1 MHKFFRGSKKT
12 IAAMMAVLMFTSSTG
27 GYAQAGMIQD
37 AFPETQ
43 KIVQDVQENTDTPVT
58 EDAETVVTKPDTEVP
73 TGEPTKEPAED
84 SAEDSA
90 EGSVDNPTP
99 EVTETPKPT
108 EKLEEKNK
116 DASKETTAD
125 SEKKSETSEKKE
137 TSEDSNE
144 LSNTVTRFIQEK
156 DSYAYMEQI
165 TNMDDLLS
173 EMNEEQLYELLYFM
187 RLSFLSEVPEKHSQ
201 TLDIYYEILNAY
213 IRAKTGDPKQE
224 WQDLVLPYLPYYQEG
239 METTEDYLDVVDGKD
254 FDLSYLE
261 EQLSSLE
268 DCQDSD
274 ILAGKAEPVTIE
286 AAMESVRQ
294 DILDGN
300 PADAIWTMYHYGY
313 MADVLTELDY
323 ETLEGFFQGLS
334 EDDRFVFN
342 TLAGY
347 EYFRFVDQG
356 YALDGYKEKAEMLQY
371 FYQEAAESDAADQI
385 LLSYLNKQN
394 KKTYSS
400 VEAYVAEMTKD
411 SSENFAEVMEAWN
424 LFLAGRVDTLVKKV
438 NKEEI
443 KDEPSKPE
451 DSHEPLAPDTPDV
464 DVPDTGDSTGDDLG
478 GAGDDLPKKDI
489 GTGDTLSD
497 VEYPS
502 LGKNYNDGIAL
513 ASAQYNK
520 NVNGGQWVAISN
532 TWYFLQSNG
541 QILYNSWVLDGNDW
555 YFIKPNGWAVVSAY
569 AVIDNVAY
577 HFNAKGADD
586 GKLSQGWVV
595 SDING
600 GWYYIYNGTAQY
612 GWVWPQ
618 EKSVADAAGNTYCY
632 YWCGPSDDRVMRANG
647 YYSIW
652 CAEAG
657 QNLDYYL
664 DNGGHLIQATIGGN
678 SYYSAFNANNGAID
692 CAWNGSTV
700 VLKGGNHNVS
710 AQHGIYNKNV
720 TITTDGSHRCY
731 IRNSNT
737 ATGAGRP
744 TILYISGGTL
754 TINGYISWDGGNRNS
769 EKAASDVLIAE
780 NGGTLTFDSANAK
793 VFNCNQGLHGTS
805 DSPNGA
811 KVNFYAGEI
820 YNCYFGI
827 GTYNNVTMTGGT
839 IRNCEQGVHLNA
851 CYRDIV
857 CDITGGTIKDNAGHG
872 VVGHAAEWGSPHRV
886 GLTVDNTTITGN
898 GNGVCM
904 TASVT
909 ANSSVTLNN
918 DNINNNTTGVM
929 IGAGTLNIGEYNNV
943 NVKNNTSRGVC
954 ITNANSVGRINK
966 AQITGNGKS
975 ADSGAGIYTLGTIY
989 TTASTNVS
997 NNKGAQGGGICGDG
1011 NAVLNINGTP
1021 IKDNTAHGCGGG
1033 ICSHGT
1039 LNLSGS
1045 TLTGNTATGD
1055 GGAIWYNKGNI
1066 SGCGITGNTANNIG
1080 GGVSLSGGT
1089 STLTNNNIDNN
1100 KANQGGGMY
1109 TDGNLTISSGTFNNN
1124 NASGNGGGIISN
1136 GTITMNGGSITGNY
1150 SGWDG
1155 GGVNSRATF
1164 NFNGGAIQ
1172 NNTAYWLGGN
1182 IHVQAVD
1189 NINNKQSV
1197 FTVTSKNPISGGK
1210 AEGSGGGGVCVYG
1223 TGAKLI
1229 LNDGTSVK
1237 DNTAPTGGGING
1249 NAAVEMKNATISGNK
1264 ATSNNGGGIELFS
1277 DQYGTGS
1284 FKMTSG
1290 TIENN
1295 TATSE
1300 GGGFHGPNFT
1310 MTGGTIQKNNAGTV
1324 AGGVLV
1330 NGTGACSMSGGT
1342 ITNNTST
1349 YGAGGLWVDDNT
1361 PFTMGGGTI
1370 SNNTAGGDGG
1380 GIYNDNGN
1388 ITLSGGS
1395 VTGNK
1400 ANVNAGSGGGI
1411 RNSGTLT
1418 VNGTASIDNNTAY
1431 AGGGVHSTTGNIV
1444 VSGNAKVNKNTA
1456 TECGGGINA
1465 EYDGSDDTIT
1475 IAENAQISN
1484 NMTKSDGGG
1493 ISLFPAKLVVSGGKI
1508 QNNTAG
1514 VGGGI
1519 ASYADGDITMTDGE
1533 ISGNTAISGGGIY
1546 LSQPKMTMSGGSIHG
1561 NTAKLSENSSGTD
1574 GYGGGIMSLSGKNPV
1589 TITGGSIYGNTAE
1602 SGLANAYY
1610 QGGKLFVGKDASITG
1625 DIYLYKNKIINVIS
1639 DLTKA
1644 NLEVSMA
1651 ENYTYKQRVI
1661 AEYSADTTSYKNGT
1675 DDTKRYSLETN
1686 TAGYAKTKGIRIEDN
1701 STKGSL
1707 YQVWL
1712 DSSELPIRVNYIGRY
1727 ADSGSVKTEIVE
1739 PGTET
1744 YTVQKN
1750 SGYTRFSRKD
1760 YTFQGWAYRLTDK
1773 KPTYSEKSSNVIS
1786 YDDLRSIWQEQQ
1798 EAGITGDM
1806 FKTQSTES
1814 SRSVAGIALAAMQNA
1829 LSGLIFPAQVQAAE
1843 NDQVWDV
1850 YMLDTW
1856 DKVPTI
1862 TWKENTFWEGTDVY
1876 KADLLK
1882 NIRIS
1887 DLEDG
1892 TIDVSKLVINS
1903 ITYSAGKL
1911 ENGTKAASYTVN
1923 YPKGMQ
1929 DSDKLDTWFMQLDK
1943 NDSPVTHVLH
1953 CSVTDSAGNVAKA
1966 DITVKVKYN
1975 EFPTITAQDRYFTL
1989 EEAQG
1994 GQITKDALLKNAI
2007 TDGKLSANDTE
2018 EGNLNNKL
2026 DMVDFKASDFTSFTD
2041 SGYVTVTFHVQDSM
2055 GPGGKGKETY
2065 RQIKVYV
2072 VKDGVIEEPEK
2083 AQNIR
2088 FINKKYY
2095 DLNKG
2100 VNPDTLSEEEKEA
2113 RNGNGGL
2120 NVESKWYHDP
2130 EYQAVIEAAFGK
2142 TQGTD
2147 YEFTKEDIDK
2157 IKAYVDANG
2166 IGTTRSDAALDN
2178 FYSQFVAPAK
2188 VN

>member
-43 KIVQDVQENTDTPVT
+43 EIVQDVQENTDTPVT
-58 EDAETVVTKPDTEVP
+58 EDAETVVTKPETEVP
-73 TGEPTKEPAED
+73 TGEPTKEP
-84 SAEDSA
+84 AEDSA

-187 RLSFLSEVPEKHSQ
+187 RLSFLSEVPENHSQ
-201 TLDIYYEILNAY
+201 TLDTYYEILNAY

-239 METTEDYLDVVDGKD
+239 MKTTKDYLDVVDGKD

-274 ILAGKAEPVTIE
+274 ILAGRAEPVTIE

-294 DILDGN
+294 DVLDGN

-313 MADVLTELDY
+313 MADVLAELDY
-323 ETLEGFFQGLS
+323 ETLEGFFQGLG

-385 LLSYLNKQN
+385 LLSYLNKQD

-464 DVPDTGDSTGDDLG
+464 DVPDTGDSTGDNLG
-478 GAGDDLPKKDI
+478 GSGDDLPKKDI

-532 TWYFLQSNG
+532 TWYFVQSNG
-541 QILYNSWVLDGNDW
+541 AILYNSWVLDGNTW
-555 YFIKPNGWAVVSAY
+555 YYIKPNGWAVVSAY

-577 HFNAKGADD
+577 HFNASGADD

-600 GWYYIYNGTAQY
+600 GWYYIYNSTAQY

-618 EKSVADAAGNTYCY
+618 EKSVADAAGNTYCWY
-632 YWCGPSDDRVMRANG
+632 YCGPADDRVMRANG

-664 DNGGHLIQATIGGN
+664 DSGGHQIQATIGGN

-737 ATGAGRP
+737 TTGGNRP

-754 TINGYISWDGGNRNS
+754 TINGYISWDGGNKNS
-769 EKAASDVLIAE
+769 GKAASDVLIAE

-820 YNCYFGI
+820 YNCLLGI

-857 CDITGGTIKDNAGHG
+857 CDITGGTIKDNSSYG
-872 VVGHAAEWGSPHRV
+872 VVGLAADWGSPHKVTLTVTKANVFGNGYGV
-886 GLTVDNTTITGN
+886 GLTGSVTANSSLKLDNGTNIHNNTHVGTFVESGSMNVGATANVDIVNNGERGAVVNNVHSTGTFNKATITGN
-898 GNGVCM
+898 GNSSM
-904 TASVT
+904 T
-909 ANSSVTLNN
+909 
-918 DNINNNTTGVM
+918 
-929 IGAGTLNIGEYNNV
+929 
-943 NVKNNTSRGVC
+943 
-954 ITNANSVGRINK
+954 
-966 AQITGNGKS
+966 
-975 ADSGAGIYTLGTIY
+975 GAGIYTTGTIS
-989 TTASTNVS
+989 TTANTNIS
-997 NNKGAQGGGICGDG
+997 NNKSSGGGGIFGADTST
-1011 NAVLNINGTP
+1011 LNINGTP
-1021 IKDNTAHGCGGG
+1021 IKNNTAKGGGGG

-1039 LNLSGS
+1039 LNLNNA
-1045 TLTGNTATGD
+1045 TLTGNTATED
-1055 GGAIWYNKGNI
+1055 GGAIWYNKGTI
-1066 SGCGITGNTANNIG
+1066 SKSTITGNTSNNLG
-1080 GGVSLSGGT
+1080 GGVSLSHGT
-1089 STLTNNNIDNN
+1089 STVSDTSISNN

-1109 TDGNLTISSGTFNNN
+1109 TDGNLTINNCTYDSN
-1124 NASGNGGGIISN
+1124 TASGNGGGIISN
-1136 GTITMNGGSITGNY
+1136 GTVTMNSGSITNNY

-1155 GGVNSRATF
+1155 GGVNSHATF

-1182 IHVQAVD
+1182 IHTQAVG
-1189 NINNKQSV
+1189 NINNKQAV
-1197 FTVTSKNPISGGK
+1197 FTVTSKAPISGGK

-1249 NAAVEMKNATISGNK
+1249 NAAIEMHNATISGNK

-1277 DQYGTGS
+1277 DQDGTGS

-1295 TATSE
+1295 TATCE
-1300 GGGFHGPNFT
+1300 GGGFHGPNFA

-1349 YGAGGLWVDDNT
+1349 YSGGGLWVDDNT
-1361 PFTMGGGTI
+1361 PFTLGGGTI

-1388 ITLSGGS
+1388 ITLTAGTIS
-1395 VTGNK
+1395 GNK
-1400 ANVNAGSGGGI
+1400 GQW
-1411 RNSGTLT
+1411 
-1418 VNGTASIDNNTAY
+1418 
-1431 AGGGVHSTTGNIV
+1431 
-1444 VSGNAKVNKNTA
+1444 
-1456 TECGGGINA
+1456 GGGIN
-1465 EYDGSDDTIT
+1465 DCGTVTMKGGTISGNST
-1475 IAENAQISN
+1475 TSKAGA
-1484 NMTKSDGGG
+1484 G
-1493 ISLFPAKLVVSGGKI
+1493 INVSTNGKLTMSGGKI
-1508 QNNTAG
+1508 QNNTS
-1514 VGGGI
+1514 VETGGGI
-1519 ASYADGDITMTDGE
+1519 CNLGTLEISGGE
-1533 ISGNTAISGGGIY
+1533 ISGNTTKYSGGGIY
-1546 LSQPKMTMSGGSIHG
+1546 
-1561 NTAKLSENSSGTD
+1561 NSAQGKGT
-1574 GYGGGIMSLSGKNPV
+1574 
-1589 TITGGSIYGNTAE
+1589 TITGGTISGNAAETYGGGGIYIEDNSKVTMTGGTIKANTVKTNGKAIYQNGTLNLGGSAE
-1602 SGLANAYY
+1602 VL
-1610 QGGKLFVGKDASITG
+1610 G
-1625 DIYLYKNKIINVIS
+1625 DIYLGTGKIINVVS

-1644 NLEVSMA
+1644 NPEVAMA
-1651 ENYTYKQRVI
+1651 ENDTYKQRVI
-1661 AEYSADTTSYKNGT
+1661 AEYSADTTSFKNGT

-1686 TAGYAKTKGIRIEDN
+1686 TARYAKAKNIKIDDNVDKG
-1701 STKGSL
+1701 KL

-1712 DSSELPIRVNYIGRY
+1712 NKTDLPIRVNYIGRY

-1739 PGTET
+1739 PGTEK

-1750 SGYTRFSRKD
+1750 SGYTRYSRKA
-1760 YTFQGWAYRLTDK
+1760 YTFQGWATIPSYKT
-1773 KPTYSEKSSNVIS
+1773 PVYSEKTTNVIT
-1786 YDDLRSIWQEQQ
+1786 YDDLRDIYLEQQ

-1806 FKTQSTES
+1806 FKTQSTKS

-1862 TWKENTFWEGTDVY
+1862 KWKENTFWEGTDVY

-1882 NIRIS
+1882 NIQIG
-1887 DLEDG
+1887 DEEDG

-2055 GPGGKGKETY
+2055 GPGGNGKETY

>member
-43 KIVQDVQENTDTPVT
+43 EIVQDVQENTDTPVT
-58 EDAETVVTKPDTEVP
+58 EDAETVVTKPETEVP

-84 SAEDSA
+84 SV

-187 RLSFLSEVPEKHSQ
+187 RLSFLSEVPENHSQ
-201 TLDIYYEILNAY
+201 TLDTYYEILNAY

-239 METTEDYLDVVDGKD
+239 MKTTEDYLDVVDGKD

-274 ILAGKAEPVTIE
+274 ILAGRAEPVTIE

-294 DILDGN
+294 DVLDGN

-313 MADVLTELDY
+313 MADVLAELDY
-323 ETLEGFFQGLS
+323 ETLEGFFQGLG

-342 TLAGY
+342 SLAGY

-385 LLSYLNKQN
+385 LLSYLNKQD

-464 DVPDTGDSTGDDLG
+464 DVPDTGDSTGDNLG

-532 TWYFLQSNG
+532 TWYFVQSNG

-600 GWYYIYNGTAQY
+600 GWYYIYNGAAQY

-632 YWCGPSDDRVMRANG
+632 YWCGPSDDRVMRSNG

-664 DNGGHLIQATIGGN
+664 DSAGHQIQATIGGN

-731 IRNSNT
+731 IRNSST
-737 ATGAGRP
+737 ATGANRP

-754 TINGYISWDGGNRNS
+754 TINGYISWDGGNKNS
-769 EKAASDVLIAE
+769 GKAASDVLIAE

-811 KVNFYAGEI
+811 KINFYAGEI
-820 YNCYFGI
+820 YNCLLGI

-839 IRNCEQGVHLNA
+839 IRNCQQGVHLNA

-857 CDITGGTIKDNAGHG
+857 CDITGGTIKDNESYG
-872 VVGHAAEWGSPHRV
+872 VVGLAAEWGSAHKVTLTVTKANVFGNGYGV
-886 GLTVDNTTITGN
+886 GLTGSVTANSSLKLDNGTNIHNNTHVGTFVESGSMNVGATAYVDIVNNGERGAVVNNVHSTGTFNKATITGN
-898 GNGVCM
+898 GNSSM
-904 TASVT
+904 T
-909 ANSSVTLNN
+909 
-918 DNINNNTTGVM
+918 
-929 IGAGTLNIGEYNNV
+929 
-943 NVKNNTSRGVC
+943 
-954 ITNANSVGRINK
+954 
-966 AQITGNGKS
+966 
-975 ADSGAGIYTLGTIY
+975 GAGIYTTGTIS
-989 TTASTNVS
+989 TTANTNIS
-997 NNKGAQGGGICGDG
+997 NNKSSGGGGIFGADTST
-1011 NAVLNINGTP
+1011 LNINGTP
-1021 IKDNTAHGCGGG
+1021 IKNNTAQGGGGG

-1039 LNLSGS
+1039 LNLNNA
-1045 TLTGNTATGD
+1045 TLTGNTATED
-1055 GGAIWYNKGNI
+1055 GGAIWYNKGTI
-1066 SGCGITGNTANNIG
+1066 SKSTITGNTSNNLG
-1080 GGVSLSGGT
+1080 GGVSLSHGT
-1089 STLTNNNIDNN
+1089 STVSDTSISNN
-1100 KANQGGGMY
+1100 KANDGGGMY
-1109 TDGNLTISSGTFNNN
+1109 TDGNLTINNCTYDSN
-1124 NASGNGGGIISN
+1124 TASGNGGGIISN
-1136 GTITMNGGSITGNY
+1136 GTVTMNSGSITNNY

-1249 NAAVEMKNATISGNK
+1249 NAAIEMHNATISGNK

-1295 TATSE
+1295 TAASE

-1388 ITLSGGS
+1388 ITITAGTIS
-1395 VTGNK
+1395 GNK
-1400 ANVNAGSGGGI
+1400 GQW
-1411 RNSGTLT
+1411 
-1418 VNGTASIDNNTAY
+1418 
-1431 AGGGVHSTTGNIV
+1431 
-1444 VSGNAKVNKNTA
+1444 
-1456 TECGGGINA
+1456 GGGIN
-1465 EYDGSDDTIT
+1465 DCGTVTMKGGTISGNST
-1475 IAENAQISN
+1475 TSKAGA
-1484 NMTKSDGGG
+1484 G
-1493 ISLFPAKLVVSGGKI
+1493 INVSTNGKLTMSGGKI
-1508 QNNTAG
+1508 QNNTSAET
-1514 VGGGI
+1514 GGGI
-1519 ASYADGDITMTDGE
+1519 CNLGTLEISGGE
-1533 ISGNTAISGGGIY
+1533 ISGNTTKYSGGGIY
-1546 LSQPKMTMSGGSIHG
+1546 
-1561 NTAKLSENSSGTD
+1561 NSAQGKGT
-1574 GYGGGIMSLSGKNPV
+1574 
-1589 TITGGSIYGNTAE
+1589 TITGGTISGNTAE
-1602 SGLANAYY
+1602 TYGGGGIYIEDNSKVTMTGGTIKANTVKTNGKAIY
-1610 QGGKLFVGKDASITG
+1610 QNGTLNLGGSAEVLG
-1625 DIYLYKNKIINVIS
+1625 DIYLGTGKIINVVS

-1644 NLEVSMA
+1644 NPEVAMA
-1651 ENYTYKQRVI
+1651 ENDTYKQRVI
-1661 AEYSADTTSYKNGT
+1661 AEYSADTTSFKNGT
-1675 DDTKRYSLETN
+1675 DDTKRYSLETT
-1686 TAGYAKTKGIRIEDN
+1686 TAGYAKAKNIKIDDNVDKG
-1701 STKGSL
+1701 KL

-1712 DSSELPIRVNYIGRY
+1712 NKTDLPIRVNYIGRY

-1739 PGTET
+1739 PGTEK

-1750 SGYTRFSRKD
+1750 SGYTGYSRKA
-1760 YTFQGWAYRLTDK
+1760 YTFQGWATIPSYK
-1773 KPTYSEKSSNVIS
+1773 KPVYSEKTTNVIT
-1786 YDDLRSIWQEQQ
+1786 YDDLRDIYLEQQ

-1829 LSGLIFPAQVQAAE
+1829 LSGLIFPVQVQAAE

-1862 TWKENTFWEGTDVY
+1862 KWTENTFWEGTDVY

-1882 NIRIS
+1882 NIQIR
-1887 DLEDG
+1887 DEEDG

>member
-43 KIVQDVQENTDTPVT
+43 EIVQDVQENTDTPVT

-84 SAEDSA
+84 SAED
-90 EGSVDNPTP
+90 SVDNPTP

-187 RLSFLSEVPEKHSQ
+187 RLSFLSEVPENHSQ
-201 TLDIYYEILNAY
+201 TLDTYYEILNAY

-239 METTEDYLDVVDGKD
+239 MKTTKDYLDVVDGKD

-274 ILAGKAEPVTIE
+274 ILAGRAEPVTIE

-294 DILDGN
+294 DVLDGN

-313 MADVLTELDY
+313 MADVLAELDY
-323 ETLEGFFQGLS
+323 ETLEGFFQGLG

-385 LLSYLNKQN
+385 LLSYLNKQD

-464 DVPDTGDSTGDDLG
+464 DVPDTGDSTGDNLG

-532 TWYFLQSNG
+532 TWYFVQSNG

-600 GWYYIYNGTAQY
+600 GWYYIYNSTAQY

-647 YYSIW
+647 YYTIW

-664 DNGGHLIQATIGGN
+664 DSGGHLIQATIGGN

-737 ATGAGRP
+737 TTGANRP

-780 NGGTLTFDSANAK
+780 NGGTLTFDSSNAK

-805 DSPNGA
+805 NSPNGA

-839 IRNCEQGVHLNA
+839 IRNCQQGVHLNA

-954 ITNANSVGRINK
+954 ITNANSVGRINR

-975 ADSGAGIYTLGTIY
+975 VDSGAGIYTLGTIY

-1172 NNTAYWLGGN
+1172 SNTAYWLGGN

-1277 DQYGTGS
+1277 DQNGTGS

-1295 TATSE
+1295 TATCE

-1349 YGAGGLWVDDNT
+1349 YSGGGLWVDDNT
-1361 PFTMGGGTI
+1361 PFTLGGGTI

-1388 ITLSGGS
+1388 ITLTAGTIS
-1395 VTGNK
+1395 GNK
-1400 ANVNAGSGGGI
+1400 AQW
-1411 RNSGTLT
+1411 
-1418 VNGTASIDNNTAY
+1418 
-1431 AGGGVHSTTGNIV
+1431 
-1444 VSGNAKVNKNTA
+1444 
-1456 TECGGGINA
+1456 GGGIN
-1465 EYDGSDDTIT
+1465 DCGTVTMKGGTISGNST
-1475 IAENAQISN
+1475 TSKAGA
-1484 NMTKSDGGG
+1484 G
-1493 ISLFPAKLVVSGGKI
+1493 INVSTNGKLTMSGGKI
-1508 QNNTAG
+1508 QNNTSAET
-1514 VGGGI
+1514 GGGI
-1519 ASYADGDITMTDGE
+1519 CNLGTLEISGGE
-1533 ISGNTAISGGGIY
+1533 ISGNTTKYSGGGIY
-1546 LSQPKMTMSGGSIHG
+1546 NSAQGKG
-1561 NTAKLSENSSGTD
+1561 TA
-1574 GYGGGIMSLSGKNPV
+1574 
-1589 TITGGSIYGNTAE
+1589 ITGGTISGNTAE
-1602 SGLANAYY
+1602 TYGGGGIYIEDNSKVTMTGGTIKDNTVKTNGKAIY
-1610 QGGKLFVGKDASITG
+1610 QNGTLNLGGAAEVLG
-1625 DIYLYKNKIINVIS
+1625 DIYLGTGKIINVVS

-1644 NLEVSMA
+1644 NPEVAMA
-1651 ENYTYKQRVI
+1651 ENDTYKQRVI
-1661 AEYSADTTSYKNGT
+1661 AEYSADTTSFKNGT
-1675 DDTKRYSLETN
+1675 DDTKRYSLETT
-1686 TAGYAKTKGIRIEDN
+1686 TAGYAKAKNIKIDDNVDKG
-1701 STKGSL
+1701 KL

-1712 DSSELPIRVNYIGRY
+1712 NKTDLPIRVNYIGRY

-1739 PGTET
+1739 PGTEK

-1750 SGYTRFSRKD
+1750 SGYTGYSRRA
-1760 YTFQGWAYRLTDK
+1760 YTFQGWAFRLNDK
-1773 KPTYSEKSSNVIS
+1773 KPVYSEKTANVIT

-1806 FKTQSTES
+1806 FKTQSTKS

-1862 TWKENTFWEGTDVY
+1862 KWTENTFWEGTDVY
-1876 KADLLK
+1876 RSDLLK
-1882 NIRIS
+1882 NIQIR
-1887 DLEDG
+1887 DEEDG

-2018 EGNLNNKL
+2018 EGNLNSKL

>member
-43 KIVQDVQENTDTPVT
+43 EIVQDVQENTDTPVT

-73 TGEPTKEPAED
+73 TGEPTKEP
-84 SAEDSA
+84 AEDSA

-187 RLSFLSEVPEKHSQ
+187 RLSFLSEVPENHSQ
-201 TLDIYYEILNAY
+201 TLDTYYEILNAY

-224 WQDLVLPYLPYYQEG
+224 WQNLVLPYLPYYQEG
-239 METTEDYLDVVDGKD
+239 MKTTKDYLDVVDGKD

-274 ILAGKAEPVTIE
+274 ILAGRAEPVTIE

-294 DILDGN
+294 DVLDGN

-313 MADVLTELDY
+313 MADVLAELDY
-323 ETLEGFFQGLS
+323 ETLEGFFQGLG

-385 LLSYLNKQN
+385 LLSYLNKQD

-464 DVPDTGDSTGDDLG
+464 DVPDTGDSTGDNLG

-532 TWYFLQSNG
+532 TWYFVQSNG

-555 YFIKPNGWAVVSAY
+555 YFIKPNGWAVVSTY

-600 GWYYIYNGTAQY
+600 GWYYIYNSTAQY

-647 YYSIW
+647 YYTIW

-664 DNGGHLIQATIGGN
+664 DSGGHLIQATIGGN

-692 CAWNGSTV
+692 CAWNDSTV

-737 ATGAGRP
+737 TTGANRP

-754 TINGYISWDGGNRNS
+754 TINGYISWDGGNKNS

-805 DSPNGA
+805 DAPNGA

-820 YNCYFGI
+820 YNCLLGI

-857 CDITGGTIKDNAGHG
+857 CDITGGTIKDNSSYG
-872 VVGHAAEWGSPHRV
+872 VVGLAADWGSPHKVTLTVTKANVFGNGYGV
-886 GLTVDNTTITGN
+886 GLTGSVTANSSLKLDNGTNIHNNTHVGTFVESGSMNVGATANVDIVNNGERGAVVNNVHSTGTFNKATITGN
-898 GNGVCM
+898 GNSSM
-904 TASVT
+904 T
-909 ANSSVTLNN
+909 
-918 DNINNNTTGVM
+918 
-929 IGAGTLNIGEYNNV
+929 
-943 NVKNNTSRGVC
+943 
-954 ITNANSVGRINK
+954 
-966 AQITGNGKS
+966 
-975 ADSGAGIYTLGTIY
+975 GAGIYTTGTIS
-989 TTASTNVS
+989 TTTNTNIS
-997 NNKGAQGGGICGDG
+997 ENKGTQGGGICGDG
-1011 NAVLNINGTP
+1011 NAVLTINGST
-1021 IKDNTAHGCGGG
+1021 INSNTANGCGGA
-1033 ICSHGT
+1033 ICSYGT
-1039 LNLSGS
+1039 LNLNSG
-1045 TLTGNTATGD
+1045 TLKKNSATGD
-1055 GGAIWYNKGNI
+1055 GGAIWFKKGSINATI
-1066 SGCGITGNTANNIG
+1066 EENSANGLG
-1080 GGVSLSGGT
+1080 GGVSHSGGSAT
-1089 STLTNNNIDNN
+1089 DHIKGGTINNN
-1100 KANQGGGMY
+1100 KANQGAGLY
-1109 TDGNLTISSGTFNNN
+1109 TDGTLVIDNGSINNN
-1124 NASGNGGGIISN
+1124 TASGNGGGIMSN
-1136 GTITMNGGSITGNY
+1136 GPVTMNAGTITGNY

-1155 GGVNSRATF
+1155 GGVNSHANF
-1164 NFNGGAIQ
+1164 NFNGGTIQ

-1182 IHVQAVD
+1182 IHQ
-1189 NINNKQSV
+1189 QSV
-1197 FTVTSKNPISGGK
+1197 NSANVTFTVTSKTPISGGK
-1210 AEGSGGGGVCVYG
+1210 AEGSGGGGICVYG
-1223 TGAKLI
+1223 TGAKVI

-1237 DNTAPTGGGING
+1237 DNTAPVGGGIDSNG
-1249 NAAVEMKNATISGNK
+1249 AVEIKNAIISGNS
-1264 ATSNNGGGIELFS
+1264 TTGVGGGIALFTDS
-1277 DQYGTGS
+1277 YGTGS
-1284 FKMTSG
+1284 LKMSSG
-1290 TIENN
+1290 IIENN
-1295 TATSE
+1295 TAGTE
-1300 GGGFHGPNFT
+1300 GGGFWGSNFT
-1310 MTGGTIQKNNAGTV
+1310 MTGGTIQNNNAGTV

-1349 YGAGGLWVDDNT
+1349 YSGGGLFVDDNT

-1388 ITLSGGS
+1388 ITLTAGTIS
-1395 VTGNK
+1395 GNK
-1400 ANVNAGSGGGI
+1400 AQW
-1411 RNSGTLT
+1411 
-1418 VNGTASIDNNTAY
+1418 
-1431 AGGGVHSTTGNIV
+1431 
-1444 VSGNAKVNKNTA
+1444 
-1456 TECGGGINA
+1456 GGGINDCGTVTMKGGTISGNSTTSKAGAGINVSTNGKLTMSGGQIQKNTSA
-1465 EYDGSDDTIT
+1465 ET
-1475 IAENAQISN
+1475 
-1484 NMTKSDGGG
+1484 GGG
-1493 ISLFPAKLVVSGGKI
+1493 ICNLGTLEISG
-1508 QNNTAG
+1508 
-1514 VGGGI
+1514 
-1519 ASYADGDITMTDGE
+1519 GE
-1533 ISGNTAISGGGIY
+1533 ISGNTTKYSGGAIYNSAQGKGTTITGGTISGNKAETYGGGGIY
-1546 LSQPKMTMSGGSIHG
+1546 IEDNSKVTMT
-1561 NTAKLSENSSGTD
+1561 SGTIKD
-1574 GYGGGIMSLSGKNPV
+1574 NTVKTNGKAIYQNGTLNLGGA
-1589 TITGGSIYGNTAE
+1589 AE
-1602 SGLANAYY
+1602 VL
-1610 QGGKLFVGKDASITG
+1610 G
-1625 DIYLYKNKIINVIS
+1625 DIYLGTGKIINVVS

-1644 NLEVSMA
+1644 NPEVAMA
-1651 ENYTYKQRVI
+1651 ENDTYKQRVI
-1661 AEYSADTTSYKNGT
+1661 AEYSADTTSFKNGT
-1675 DDTKRYSLETN
+1675 DDTKRYSLETT
-1686 TAGYAKTKGIRIEDN
+1686 TAGYAKAKNIKIDDNVDKG
-1701 STKGSL
+1701 KL

-1712 DSSELPIRVNYIGRY
+1712 NKTDLPIRVNYIGRY

-1739 PGTET
+1739 PGTEK

-1750 SGYTRFSRKD
+1750 SGYTGYSRKA
-1760 YTFQGWAYRLTDK
+1760 YTFQGWATIPSYK
-1773 KPTYSEKSSNVIS
+1773 KPVYSEKTTNVIT
-1786 YDDLRSIWQEQQ
+1786 YDDLRDIYLEQQ

-1829 LSGLIFPAQVQAAE
+1829 LSGLIFPVQVQAAE

-1862 TWKENTFWEGTDVY
+1862 KWTENTFWEGTDVY

-1882 NIRIS
+1882 NIQIR
-1887 DLEDG
+1887 DEEDG

-2018 EGNLNNKL
+2018 EGNLNSKL

-2055 GPGGKGKETY
+2055 GPGGNGKETY

>member
-43 KIVQDVQENTDTPVT
+43 EIVQDVQENTDTPVT

-187 RLSFLSEVPEKHSQ
+187 RLSFLSEVPENHSQ
-201 TLDIYYEILNAY
+201 TLDTYYEILNAY

-239 METTEDYLDVVDGKD
+239 MKTTKDYLDVVDGKD

-274 ILAGKAEPVTIE
+274 ILAGRAEPVTIE

-294 DILDGN
+294 DVLDGN

-313 MADVLTELDY
+313 MADVLAELDY
-323 ETLEGFFQGLS
+323 ETLEGFFQGLG

-385 LLSYLNKQN
+385 LLSYLNKQD

-464 DVPDTGDSTGDDLG
+464 DVPDTGDSTGDNLG

-532 TWYFLQSNG
+532 TWYFVQSNG

-555 YFIKPNGWAVVSAY
+555 YFIKPNGWAVVSTY

-600 GWYYIYNGTAQY
+600 GWYYIYNSTAQY

-647 YYSIW
+647 YYTIW

-664 DNGGHLIQATIGGN
+664 DSGGHLIQATIGGN

-692 CAWNGSTV
+692 CAWNDSTV

-737 ATGAGRP
+737 TTGANRP

-754 TINGYISWDGGNRNS
+754 TINGYISWDGGNKNS

-805 DSPNGA
+805 DAPNGA

-820 YNCYFGI
+820 YNCLLGI

-857 CDITGGTIKDNAGHG
+857 CDITGGTIKDNSSYG
-872 VVGHAAEWGSPHRV
+872 VVGLAADWGSPHKVTLTVTKANVFGNGYGV
-886 GLTVDNTTITGN
+886 GLTGSVTANSSLKLDNGTNIHNNTHVGTFVESGSMNVGATANVDIVNNGERGAVVNNVHSTGTFNKATITGN
-898 GNGVCM
+898 GNSSM
-904 TASVT
+904 T
-909 ANSSVTLNN
+909 
-918 DNINNNTTGVM
+918 
-929 IGAGTLNIGEYNNV
+929 
-943 NVKNNTSRGVC
+943 
-954 ITNANSVGRINK
+954 
-966 AQITGNGKS
+966 
-975 ADSGAGIYTLGTIY
+975 GAGIYTTGTIS
-989 TTASTNVS
+989 TTTNTNIS
-997 NNKGAQGGGICGDG
+997 ENKGTQGGGICGDG
-1011 NAVLNINGTP
+1011 NAVLTINGST
-1021 IKDNTAHGCGGG
+1021 INSNTANGCGGA
-1033 ICSHGT
+1033 ICSYGT
-1039 LNLSGS
+1039 LNLNSG
-1045 TLTGNTATGD
+1045 TLKKNSATGD
-1055 GGAIWYNKGNI
+1055 GGAIWFKKGSINATI
-1066 SGCGITGNTANNIG
+1066 EENSANGLG
-1080 GGVSLSGGT
+1080 GGVSHSGGSAT
-1089 STLTNNNIDNN
+1089 DHIKGGTINNN
-1100 KANQGGGMY
+1100 KANQGAGLY
-1109 TDGNLTISSGTFNNN
+1109 TDGTLVIDNGSINNN
-1124 NASGNGGGIISN
+1124 TASGNGGGIMSN
-1136 GTITMNGGSITGNY
+1136 GPVTMNAGTITGNY

-1155 GGVNSRATF
+1155 GGVNSHANF
-1164 NFNGGAIQ
+1164 NFNGGTIQ

-1182 IHVQAVD
+1182 IHQ
-1189 NINNKQSV
+1189 QSV
-1197 FTVTSKNPISGGK
+1197 NSANVTFTVTSKTPISGGK
-1210 AEGSGGGGVCVYG
+1210 AEGSGGGGICVYG
-1223 TGAKLI
+1223 TGAKVI

-1237 DNTAPTGGGING
+1237 DNTAPVGGGIDSNG
-1249 NAAVEMKNATISGNK
+1249 AVEIKNAIISGNS
-1264 ATSNNGGGIELFS
+1264 TTGVGGGIALFTDS
-1277 DQYGTGS
+1277 YGTGS
-1284 FKMTSG
+1284 LKMSSG
-1290 TIENN
+1290 IIENN
-1295 TATSE
+1295 TAGTE
-1300 GGGFHGPNFT
+1300 GGGFWGSNFT
-1310 MTGGTIQKNNAGTV
+1310 MTGGTIQNNNAGTV

-1349 YGAGGLWVDDNT
+1349 YSGGGLFVDDNT

-1388 ITLSGGS
+1388 ITLTAGTIS
-1395 VTGNK
+1395 GNK
-1400 ANVNAGSGGGI
+1400 AQW
-1411 RNSGTLT
+1411 
-1418 VNGTASIDNNTAY
+1418 
-1431 AGGGVHSTTGNIV
+1431 
-1444 VSGNAKVNKNTA
+1444 
-1456 TECGGGINA
+1456 GGGINDCGTVTMKGGTISGNSTTSKAGAGINVSTNGKLTMSGGQIQKNTSA
-1465 EYDGSDDTIT
+1465 ET
-1475 IAENAQISN
+1475 
-1484 NMTKSDGGG
+1484 GGG
-1493 ISLFPAKLVVSGGKI
+1493 ICNLGTLEISG
-1508 QNNTAG
+1508 
-1514 VGGGI
+1514 
-1519 ASYADGDITMTDGE
+1519 GE
-1533 ISGNTAISGGGIY
+1533 ISGNTTKYSGGAIYNSAQGKGTTITGGTISGNKAETYGGGGIY
-1546 LSQPKMTMSGGSIHG
+1546 IEDNSKVTMT
-1561 NTAKLSENSSGTD
+1561 SGTIKD
-1574 GYGGGIMSLSGKNPV
+1574 NTVKTNGKAIYQNGTLNLGGA
-1589 TITGGSIYGNTAE
+1589 AE
-1602 SGLANAYY
+1602 VL
-1610 QGGKLFVGKDASITG
+1610 G
-1625 DIYLYKNKIINVIS
+1625 DIYLGTGKIINVVS

-1644 NLEVSMA
+1644 NPEVAMA
-1651 ENYTYKQRVI
+1651 ENDTCKQRVI
-1661 AEYSADTTSYKNGT
+1661 AEYSADTTSFKNGT
-1675 DDTKRYSLETN
+1675 DDTKRYSLETT
-1686 TAGYAKTKGIRIEDN
+1686 TAGYAKAKNIKIDDNVDKG
-1701 STKGSL
+1701 KL

-1712 DSSELPIRVNYIGRY
+1712 NKTDLPIRVNYIGRY

-1739 PGTET
+1739 PGTEK

-1750 SGYTRFSRKD
+1750 SGYTGYSRKA
-1760 YTFQGWAYRLTDK
+1760 YTFQGWATIPSYK
-1773 KPTYSEKSSNVIS
+1773 KPVYSEKTTNVIT
-1786 YDDLRSIWQEQQ
+1786 YDDLRDIYLEQQ

-1829 LSGLIFPAQVQAAE
+1829 LSGLIFPVQVQAAE

-1862 TWKENTFWEGTDVY
+1862 KWTENTFWEGTDVY

-1882 NIRIS
+1882 NIQIR
-1887 DLEDG
+1887 DEEDG

-2018 EGNLNNKL
+2018 EGNLNSKL

-2055 GPGGKGKETY
+2055 GPGGNGKETY

>member
-43 KIVQDVQENTDTPVT
+43 EIVQDVQENTDTPVT
-58 EDAETVVTKPDTEVP
+58 EDAETVVTKPETEVP

-187 RLSFLSEVPEKHSQ
+187 RLSFLSEVPENHSQ
-201 TLDIYYEILNAY
+201 TLDTYYEILNAY

-274 ILAGKAEPVTIE
+274 ILAGRAEPVTIE

-294 DILDGN
+294 DVLDGN

-313 MADVLTELDY
+313 MADVLAELDY
-323 ETLEGFFQGLS
+323 ETLEGFFQGLG

-371 FYQEAAESDAADQI
+371 FYQEAAESEAADQI
-385 LLSYLNKQN
+385 LLSYLNKQD

-464 DVPDTGDSTGDDLG
+464 DVPDTGDSTGDNLG

-532 TWYFLQSNG
+532 TWYFVQSNG

-600 GWYYIYNGTAQY
+600 GWYYIYNGAAQY

-647 YYSIW
+647 YYTIW

-664 DNGGHLIQATIGGN
+664 DSGGHLIQATIGGN

-710 AQHGIYNKNV
+710 AQHGIIGKNV

-737 ATGAGRP
+737 TTGGNRP
-744 TILYISGGTL
+744 TILYISKGTL
-754 TINGYISWDGGNRNS
+754 TINGYISWDGGNINS
-769 EKAASDVLIAE
+769 GKAASDVLIAE
-780 NGGTLTFDSANAK
+780 NGGTLTFNSANAK

-811 KVNFYAGEI
+811 KINFYAGEI
-820 YNCYFGI
+820 YNCLLGI

-839 IRNCEQGVHLNA
+839 IRNCQQGVHLNA

-857 CDITGGTIKDNAGHG
+857 CDITGGTIKDNESYG
-872 VVGHAAEWGSPHRV
+872 VIGLAANWGSAHKVTLTVTKANVFGNGYGV
-886 GLTVDNTTITGN
+886 GLSGSVTANSSLKLDNGTNIHNNTHVGTFVESGSMNVGATANVDIVNNGERGAVVNNVYSTGTFNKATITGN
-898 GNGVCM
+898 GNSSM
-904 TASVT
+904 T
-909 ANSSVTLNN
+909 
-918 DNINNNTTGVM
+918 
-929 IGAGTLNIGEYNNV
+929 
-943 NVKNNTSRGVC
+943 
-954 ITNANSVGRINK
+954 
-966 AQITGNGKS
+966 
-975 ADSGAGIYTLGTIY
+975 GAGIYTTGTIS
-989 TTASTNVS
+989 TTANTNVS
-997 NNKGAQGGGICGDG
+997 NNKGTQGGGICGDG

-1033 ICSHGT
+1033 ICSYGT
-1039 LNLSGS
+1039 LNMSGS

-1124 NASGNGGGIISN
+1124 NASGNGGGIINN
-1136 GTITMNGGSITGNY
+1136 GTVTMNGGSITGNY

-1164 NFNGGAIQ
+1164 NFNSGAIQ

-1295 TATSE
+1295 TAASE

-1349 YGAGGLWVDDNT
+1349 YSGGGLWVDDNT

-1388 ITLSGGS
+1388 ITLTAGTIS
-1395 VTGNK
+1395 GNK
-1400 ANVNAGSGGGI
+1400 GQW
-1411 RNSGTLT
+1411 
-1418 VNGTASIDNNTAY
+1418 
-1431 AGGGVHSTTGNIV
+1431 
-1444 VSGNAKVNKNTA
+1444 
-1456 TECGGGINA
+1456 GGGIN
-1465 EYDGSDDTIT
+1465 DCGTVTMKGGTISGNST
-1475 IAENAQISN
+1475 TSKAGA
-1484 NMTKSDGGG
+1484 G
-1493 ISLFPAKLVVSGGKI
+1493 INVSTNGKLTMSGGKI
-1508 QNNTAG
+1508 QNNTSAET
-1514 VGGGI
+1514 GGGI
-1519 ASYADGDITMTDGE
+1519 CNLGTLEISGGE
-1533 ISGNTAISGGGIY
+1533 ISGNTTKYSGGGIY
-1546 LSQPKMTMSGGSIHG
+1546 
-1561 NTAKLSENSSGTD
+1561 NSAQGKGT
-1574 GYGGGIMSLSGKNPV
+1574 
-1589 TITGGSIYGNTAE
+1589 TITGGTISGNTAATYGGGGIYIE
-1602 SGLANAYY
+1602 DNSKVTMTGGTIKANTVKTNGKAIY
-1610 QGGKLFVGKDASITG
+1610 QNGTLNLGGSAEVLG
-1625 DIYLYKNKIINVIS
+1625 DIYLGTGKIINVVS

-1644 NLEVSMA
+1644 NPEVAMA
-1651 ENYTYKQRVI
+1651 KNDTYKQRVI
-1661 AEYSADTTSYKNGT
+1661 AEYSADTTSFKNGT
-1675 DDTKRYSLETN
+1675 HDTKRYSLETN
-1686 TAGYAKTKGIRIEDN
+1686 TARYAKAKNIKIDDNVDKG
-1701 STKGSL
+1701 KL

-1712 DSSELPIRVNYIGRY
+1712 NKTDLPIRVNYIGRY

-1739 PGTET
+1739 PGTEK

-1750 SGYTRFSRKD
+1750 SGYTRYSRKD
-1760 YTFQGWAYRLTDK
+1760 YTFQGWAFRLNDK
-1773 KPTYSEKSSNVIS
+1773 KPVYSEKTANVIT

-1806 FKTQSTES
+1806 FETQSTKS

-1862 TWKENTFWEGTDVY
+1862 KWKENTFWEGTDVY

-1882 NIRIS
+1882 NIQIR
-1887 DLEDG
+1887 DEEDG

-1911 ENGTKAASYTVN
+1911 ENGIKAASYTVN

>member
-43 KIVQDVQENTDTPVT
+43 KQETVQETTDAPVTDT
-58 EDAETVVTKPDTEVP
+58 ETVVTKPETESSTVES
-73 TGEPTKEPAED
+73 TDESTDKSTDKSTDESTD
-84 SAEDSA
+84 
-90 EGSVDNPTP
+90 GSMEAPTP

-125 SEKKSETSEKKE
+125 SEQKPETSTKAENAQE

-144 LSNTVTRFIQEK
+144 LSNTVTRFMQEK

-173 EMNEEQLYELLYFM
+173 EMDEEQLYELLYFM
-187 RLSFLSEVPEKHSQ
+187 RLSFLSEVPENHSQ
-201 TLDIYYEILNAY
+201 TLDTYYEILNAY

-239 METTEDYLDVVDGKD
+239 MKTTKDYLDVVDGKD

-274 ILAGKAEPVTIE
+274 ILAGRAEPVTIE

-294 DILDGN
+294 DVLDGN

-313 MADVLTELDY
+313 MADVLAELDY
-323 ETLEGFFQGLS
+323 ETLEGFFQGLG

-385 LLSYLNKQN
+385 LLSYLNKQD

-532 TWYFLQSNG
+532 TWYFVQSNG

-600 GWYYIYNGTAQY
+600 GWYYIYNGAAQY

-647 YYSIW
+647 YYTIW

-664 DNGGHLIQATIGGN
+664 DSGGHLIQATIGGN

-737 ATGAGRP
+737 TTGGNRP

-754 TINGYISWDGGNRNS
+754 TINGYISWDGGNKNS
-769 EKAASDVLIAE
+769 GKAASDVLIAE
-780 NGGTLTFDSANAK
+780 NGGTLTFDSSNAK

-805 DSPNGA
+805 NSPNGA

-820 YNCYFGI
+820 YNCLLGI

-857 CDITGGTIKDNAGHG
+857 CDITGGTIKDNESYG
-872 VVGHAAEWGSPHRV
+872 VVGLAAEWGSAHKVTLTVTKANVFGNGYGV
-886 GLTVDNTTITGN
+886 GLTGSVTANSSLKLDNGTNIHNNTHVGTFVESGSMNVGATAYVDIVNNGERGAVVNNVHSTGTFNKATITGN
-898 GNGVCM
+898 GNSSM
-904 TASVT
+904 T
-909 ANSSVTLNN
+909 
-918 DNINNNTTGVM
+918 
-929 IGAGTLNIGEYNNV
+929 
-943 NVKNNTSRGVC
+943 
-954 ITNANSVGRINK
+954 
-966 AQITGNGKS
+966 
-975 ADSGAGIYTLGTIY
+975 GAGIYTTGTIS
-989 TTASTNVS
+989 TTANTNIS
-997 NNKGAQGGGICGDG
+997 NNKSSGGGGIFGADTST
-1011 NAVLNINGTP
+1011 LNINGTP
-1021 IKDNTAHGCGGG
+1021 IKNNTAQGGGGG

-1039 LNLSGS
+1039 LNLNNA
-1045 TLTGNTATGD
+1045 TLTGNTATED
-1055 GGAIWYNKGNI
+1055 GGAIWYNKGTI
-1066 SGCGITGNTANNIG
+1066 SKSTITGNTSNNLG
-1080 GGVSLSGGT
+1080 GGVSLSHGT
-1089 STLTNNNIDNN
+1089 STVSDTSISNN
-1100 KANQGGGMY
+1100 KANDGGGMY
-1109 TDGNLTISSGTFNNN
+1109 TDGNLTINNCTYDSN
-1124 NASGNGGGIISN
+1124 TASGNGGGIISN
-1136 GTITMNGGSITGNY
+1136 GTVTMNSGSITNNY

-1249 NAAVEMKNATISGNK
+1249 NAAIEMHNATISGNK

-1295 TATSE
+1295 TAASE

-1388 ITLSGGS
+1388 ITITAGTIS
-1395 VTGNK
+1395 GNK
-1400 ANVNAGSGGGI
+1400 GQW
-1411 RNSGTLT
+1411 
-1418 VNGTASIDNNTAY
+1418 
-1431 AGGGVHSTTGNIV
+1431 
-1444 VSGNAKVNKNTA
+1444 
-1456 TECGGGINA
+1456 GGGIN
-1465 EYDGSDDTIT
+1465 DCGTVTMKGGTISGNST
-1475 IAENAQISN
+1475 TSKAGA
-1484 NMTKSDGGG
+1484 G
-1493 ISLFPAKLVVSGGKI
+1493 INVSTNGKLTMSGGKI
-1508 QNNTAG
+1508 QNNTSAET
-1514 VGGGI
+1514 GGGI
-1519 ASYADGDITMTDGE
+1519 CNLGTLEISGGE
-1533 ISGNTAISGGGIY
+1533 ISGNTTKYSGGGIY
-1546 LSQPKMTMSGGSIHG
+1546 
-1561 NTAKLSENSSGTD
+1561 NSAQGKGT
-1574 GYGGGIMSLSGKNPV
+1574 
-1589 TITGGSIYGNTAE
+1589 TITGGTISGNTAE
-1602 SGLANAYY
+1602 TYGGGGIYIEDNSKVTMTGGTIKANTVKTNGKAIY
-1610 QGGKLFVGKDASITG
+1610 QNGTLNLGGSAEVLG
-1625 DIYLYKNKIINVIS
+1625 DIYLGTGKIINVVS

-1644 NLEVSMA
+1644 NPEVAMA
-1651 ENYTYKQRVI
+1651 ENDTYKQRVI
-1661 AEYSADTTSYKNGT
+1661 AEYSADTTSFKNGT
-1675 DDTKRYSLETN
+1675 DDTKRYSLETT
-1686 TAGYAKTKGIRIEDN
+1686 TAGYAKAKNIKIDDNVDKG
-1701 STKGSL
+1701 KL

-1712 DSSELPIRVNYIGRY
+1712 NKTDLPIRVNYIGRY

-1739 PGTET
+1739 PGTEK

-1750 SGYTRFSRKD
+1750 SGYTGYSRKA
-1760 YTFQGWAYRLTDK
+1760 YTFQGWATIPSYK
-1773 KPTYSEKSSNVIS
+1773 KPVYSEKTTNVIT
-1786 YDDLRSIWQEQQ
+1786 YDDLRDIYLEQQ

-1829 LSGLIFPAQVQAAE
+1829 LSGLIFPVQVQAAE

-1862 TWKENTFWEGTDVY
+1862 KWTENTFWEGTDVY

-1882 NIRIS
+1882 NIQIR
-1887 DLEDG
+1887 DEEDG

-2018 EGNLNNKL
+2018 EGNLNSKL

>member
-43 KIVQDVQENTDTPVT
+43 EIVQDVQENTDTPVT
-58 EDAETVVTKPDTEVP
+58 EDAETVVTKPETEVP

-84 SAEDSA
+84 SV

-187 RLSFLSEVPEKHSQ
+187 RLSFLSEVPENHSQ
-201 TLDIYYEILNAY
+201 TLDTYYEILNAY

-239 METTEDYLDVVDGKD
+239 MKTTEDYLDVVDGKD

-274 ILAGKAEPVTIE
+274 ILAGRAEPVTIE

-294 DILDGN
+294 DVLDGN

-313 MADVLTELDY
+313 MADVLAELDY
-323 ETLEGFFQGLS
+323 ETLEGFFQGLG

-342 TLAGY
+342 SLAGY

-385 LLSYLNKQN
+385 LLSYLNKQD

-411 SSENFAEVMEAWN
+411 SSENFAEMMEAWN

-464 DVPDTGDSTGDDLG
+464 DVPDTGDSTGDNLG

-532 TWYFLQSNG
+532 TWYFVQSNG

-600 GWYYIYNGTAQY
+600 GWYYIYNGAAQY

-647 YYSIW
+647 YYTIW

-664 DNGGHLIQATIGGN
+664 DSGGHLIQATIGGN

-710 AQHGIYNKNV
+710 AQHGIIGKNV

-737 ATGAGRP
+737 ATGANRP

-754 TINGYISWDGGNRNS
+754 TINGYISWDGGNINS
-769 EKAASDVLIAE
+769 GKAASDVLIAE

-811 KVNFYAGEI
+811 KINFYAGEI
-820 YNCYFGI
+820 YNCLLGI

-839 IRNCEQGVHLNA
+839 IRNCQQGVHLNA

-857 CDITGGTIKDNAGHG
+857 CDITGGTIKDNESYG
-872 VVGHAAEWGSPHRV
+872 VVGLAAEWGSAHKVTLTVTKANVFGNGYGV
-886 GLTVDNTTITGN
+886 GLTGSVTANSSLKLDNGTNIHNNTHVGTFVESGSMNVGATAYVDIVNNGERGAVVNNVHSTGTFNKATITGN
-898 GNGVCM
+898 GNSSM
-904 TASVT
+904 T
-909 ANSSVTLNN
+909 
-918 DNINNNTTGVM
+918 
-929 IGAGTLNIGEYNNV
+929 
-943 NVKNNTSRGVC
+943 
-954 ITNANSVGRINK
+954 
-966 AQITGNGKS
+966 
-975 ADSGAGIYTLGTIY
+975 GAGIYTTGTIS
-989 TTASTNVS
+989 TTANTNIS
-997 NNKGAQGGGICGDG
+997 NNKSSGGGGIFGADTST
-1011 NAVLNINGTP
+1011 LNINGTP
-1021 IKDNTAHGCGGG
+1021 IKNNTAQGGGGG

-1039 LNLSGS
+1039 LNLNNA
-1045 TLTGNTATGD
+1045 TLTGNTATED
-1055 GGAIWYNKGNI
+1055 GGAIWYNKGTI
-1066 SGCGITGNTANNIG
+1066 SKSTITGNTSNNLG
-1080 GGVSLSGGT
+1080 GGVSLSHGT
-1089 STLTNNNIDNN
+1089 STVSDTSISNN
-1100 KANQGGGMY
+1100 KANDGGGMY
-1109 TDGNLTISSGTFNNN
+1109 TDGNLTINNCTYDSN
-1124 NASGNGGGIISN
+1124 TASGNGGGIISN
-1136 GTITMNGGSITGNY
+1136 GTVTMNSGSITNNY

-1249 NAAVEMKNATISGNK
+1249 NAAIEMHNATISGNK

-1295 TATSE
+1295 TAASE

-1388 ITLSGGS
+1388 ITITAGTIS
-1395 VTGNK
+1395 GNK
-1400 ANVNAGSGGGI
+1400 GQW
-1411 RNSGTLT
+1411 
-1418 VNGTASIDNNTAY
+1418 
-1431 AGGGVHSTTGNIV
+1431 
-1444 VSGNAKVNKNTA
+1444 
-1456 TECGGGINA
+1456 GGGIN
-1465 EYDGSDDTIT
+1465 DCGTVTMKGGTISGNST
-1475 IAENAQISN
+1475 TSKAGA
-1484 NMTKSDGGG
+1484 G
-1493 ISLFPAKLVVSGGKI
+1493 INVSTNGKLTMSGGKI
-1508 QNNTAG
+1508 QNNTSAET
-1514 VGGGI
+1514 GGGI
-1519 ASYADGDITMTDGE
+1519 CNLGTLEISGGE
-1533 ISGNTAISGGGIY
+1533 ISGNTTKYSGGGIY
-1546 LSQPKMTMSGGSIHG
+1546 
-1561 NTAKLSENSSGTD
+1561 NSAQGKGT
-1574 GYGGGIMSLSGKNPV
+1574 
-1589 TITGGSIYGNTAE
+1589 TITGGTISGNTAE
-1602 SGLANAYY
+1602 TYGGGGIYIEDNSKVTMTGGTIKANTVKTNGKAIY
-1610 QGGKLFVGKDASITG
+1610 QNGTLNLGGSAEVLG
-1625 DIYLYKNKIINVIS
+1625 DIYLGTGKIINVVS

-1644 NLEVSMA
+1644 NPEVAMA
-1651 ENYTYKQRVI
+1651 ENDTYKQRVI
-1661 AEYSADTTSYKNGT
+1661 AEYSADTTSFKNGT
-1675 DDTKRYSLETN
+1675 DDTKRYSLETT
-1686 TAGYAKTKGIRIEDN
+1686 TAGYAKAKNIKIDDNVDKG
-1701 STKGSL
+1701 KL

-1712 DSSELPIRVNYIGRY
+1712 NKTDLPIRVNYIGRY

-1739 PGTET
+1739 PGTEK

-1750 SGYTRFSRKD
+1750 SGYTGYSRKA
-1760 YTFQGWAYRLTDK
+1760 YTFQGWATIPSYK
-1773 KPTYSEKSSNVIS
+1773 KPVYSEKTTNVIT
-1786 YDDLRSIWQEQQ
+1786 YDDLRDIYLEQQ

-1829 LSGLIFPAQVQAAE
+1829 LSGLIFPVQVQAAE

-1862 TWKENTFWEGTDVY
+1862 KWTENTFWEGTDVY

-1882 NIRIS
+1882 NIQIR
-1887 DLEDG
+1887 DEEDG

-2018 EGNLNNKL
+2018 EGNLNSKL

>member
-43 KIVQDVQENTDTPVT
+43 KQETVQETTDAPVTDT
-58 EDAETVVTKPDTEVP
+58 ETVVTKPETESSTVES
-73 TGEPTKEPAED
+73 TDESTDKSTD
-84 SAEDSA
+84 KSTD
-90 EGSVDNPTP
+90 GSMEAPTP

-187 RLSFLSEVPEKHSQ
+187 RLSFLSEVPENHSQ
-201 TLDIYYEILNAY
+201 TLDTYYEILNAY

-239 METTEDYLDVVDGKD
+239 MKTTEDYLDVVDGKD

-274 ILAGKAEPVTIE
+274 ILAGRAEPVTIE

-294 DILDGN
+294 DVLDGN

-313 MADVLTELDY
+313 MADVLAELDY
-323 ETLEGFFQGLS
+323 ETLEGFFQGLG
-334 EDDRFVFN
+334 EDNRFVFN
-342 TLAGY
+342 SLAGY

-385 LLSYLNKQN
+385 LLSYLNKQD

-411 SSENFAEVMEAWN
+411 SSENFAEMMEAWN

-464 DVPDTGDSTGDDLG
+464 DVPDTGDSTGDNLG

-532 TWYFLQSNG
+532 TWYFVQSNG

-600 GWYYIYNGTAQY
+600 GWYYIYNGAAQY

-647 YYSIW
+647 YYTIW

-664 DNGGHLIQATIGGN
+664 DSGGHLIQATIGGN

-710 AQHGIYNKNV
+710 AQHGIIGKNV

-737 ATGAGRP
+737 ATGANRP

-754 TINGYISWDGGNRNS
+754 TINGYISWDGGNINS
-769 EKAASDVLIAE
+769 GKAASDVLIAE

-811 KVNFYAGEI
+811 KINFYAGEI
-820 YNCYFGI
+820 YNCLLGI

-839 IRNCEQGVHLNA
+839 IRNCQQGVHLNA

-857 CDITGGTIKDNAGHG
+857 CDITGGTIKDNESYG
-872 VVGHAAEWGSPHRV
+872 VVGLAAEWGSAHKVTLTVTKANVFGNGYGV
-886 GLTVDNTTITGN
+886 GLTGSVTANSSLKLDNGTNIHNNTHVGTFVESGSMNVGATAYVDIVNNGERGAVVNNVHSTGTFNKATITGN
-898 GNGVCM
+898 GNSSM
-904 TASVT
+904 T
-909 ANSSVTLNN
+909 
-918 DNINNNTTGVM
+918 
-929 IGAGTLNIGEYNNV
+929 
-943 NVKNNTSRGVC
+943 
-954 ITNANSVGRINK
+954 
-966 AQITGNGKS
+966 
-975 ADSGAGIYTLGTIY
+975 GAGIYTTGTIS
-989 TTASTNVS
+989 TTANTNIS
-997 NNKGAQGGGICGDG
+997 NNKSSGGGGIFGADTST
-1011 NAVLNINGTP
+1011 LNINGTP
-1021 IKDNTAHGCGGG
+1021 IKNNTAQGGGGG

-1039 LNLSGS
+1039 LNLNNA
-1045 TLTGNTATGD
+1045 TLTGNTATED
-1055 GGAIWYNKGNI
+1055 GGAIWYNKGTI
-1066 SGCGITGNTANNIG
+1066 SKSTITGNTSNNLG
-1080 GGVSLSGGT
+1080 GGVSLSHGT
-1089 STLTNNNIDNN
+1089 STVSDTSISNN
-1100 KANQGGGMY
+1100 KANDGGGMY
-1109 TDGNLTISSGTFNNN
+1109 TDGNLTINNCTYDSN
-1124 NASGNGGGIISN
+1124 TASGNGGGIISN
-1136 GTITMNGGSITGNY
+1136 GTVTMNSGSITNNY

-1249 NAAVEMKNATISGNK
+1249 NAAIEMHNATISGNK

-1295 TATSE
+1295 TAASE

-1388 ITLSGGS
+1388 ITITAGTIS
-1395 VTGNK
+1395 GNK
-1400 ANVNAGSGGGI
+1400 GQW
-1411 RNSGTLT
+1411 
-1418 VNGTASIDNNTAY
+1418 
-1431 AGGGVHSTTGNIV
+1431 
-1444 VSGNAKVNKNTA
+1444 
-1456 TECGGGINA
+1456 GGGIN
-1465 EYDGSDDTIT
+1465 DCGTVTMKGGTISGNST
-1475 IAENAQISN
+1475 TSKAGA
-1484 NMTKSDGGG
+1484 G
-1493 ISLFPAKLVVSGGKI
+1493 INVSTNGKLTMSGGKI
-1508 QNNTAG
+1508 QNNTSAET
-1514 VGGGI
+1514 GGGI
-1519 ASYADGDITMTDGE
+1519 CNLGTLEISGGE
-1533 ISGNTAISGGGIY
+1533 ISGNTTKYSGGGIY
-1546 LSQPKMTMSGGSIHG
+1546 NSAQGKGTTISGG
-1561 NTAKLSENSSGTD
+1561 
-1574 GYGGGIMSLSGKNPV
+1574 
-1589 TITGGSIYGNTAE
+1589 TISGNTAE
-1602 SGLANAYY
+1602 TYGGGGIYIEDNSKVTMTGGTIKANTVKTNGKAIY
-1610 QGGKLFVGKDASITG
+1610 QNGTLNLGGSAEVLG
-1625 DIYLYKNKIINVIS
+1625 DIYLETGKIINVVS

-1644 NLEVSMA
+1644 HPEVAMA
-1651 ENYTYKQRVI
+1651 ENDTYKQRVI
-1661 AEYSADTTSYKNGT
+1661 AEYSADTTSFKNGT
-1675 DDTKRYSLETN
+1675 DDTKRYSLETT
-1686 TAGYAKTKGIRIEDN
+1686 TAGYAKAKNIKIDDNVDKG
-1701 STKGSL
+1701 KL

-1712 DSSELPIRVNYIGRY
+1712 NKTDLPIRVNYIGRY

-1739 PGTET
+1739 PGTEK

-1750 SGYTRFSRKD
+1750 SGYTGYSRKA
-1760 YTFQGWAYRLTDK
+1760 YTFQGWATIPSYK
-1773 KPTYSEKSSNVIS
+1773 KPVYSEKTTNVIT
-1786 YDDLRSIWQEQQ
+1786 YDDLRDIYLEQQ

-1829 LSGLIFPAQVQAAE
+1829 LSGLIFPVQVQAAE

-1862 TWKENTFWEGTDVY
+1862 KWTENTFWEGTDVY

-1882 NIRIS
+1882 NIQIR
-1887 DLEDG
+1887 DEEDG

-2018 EGNLNNKL
+2018 EGNLNSKL

>member
-43 KIVQDVQENTDTPVT
+43 EIVQDVQENTDTPVT

-84 SAEDSA
+84 SAKDSA

-187 RLSFLSEVPEKHSQ
+187 RLSFLSEVPENHSQ
-201 TLDIYYEILNAY
+201 TLDTYYEILNAY
-213 IRAKTGDPKQE
+213 IRAKTRDPKQE

-239 METTEDYLDVVDGKD
+239 METTKDYLDVVDGKD

-274 ILAGKAEPVTIE
+274 ILAGRAEPVTIE

-294 DILDGN
+294 DVLDGN

-313 MADVLTELDY
+313 MADVLAELDY
-323 ETLEGFFQGLS
+323 ETLEGFFQGLG

-385 LLSYLNKQN
+385 LLSYLNKQD

-532 TWYFLQSNG
+532 TWYFVQSNG

-600 GWYYIYNGTAQY
+600 GWYYIYNGAAQY

-664 DNGGHLIQATIGGN
+664 DSAGHQIQATIGGN

-731 IRNSNT
+731 IRNSST
-737 ATGAGRP
+737 ATGANRP

-754 TINGYISWDGGNRNS
+754 TINGYISWDGGNKNS

-805 DSPNGA
+805 DAPNGA

-820 YNCYFGI
+820 YNCLLGI

-857 CDITGGTIKDNAGHG
+857 CDITGGTIKDNSSYG
-872 VVGHAAEWGSPHRV
+872 VVGLAADWGSPHKVTLTVTKANVFGNGYGV
-886 GLTVDNTTITGN
+886 GLTGSVTANSSLKLDNGTNIHNNTHVGTFVESGSMNVGATANVDIVNNGERGAVVNNVHSTGTFNKATITGN
-898 GNGVCM
+898 GNSSM
-904 TASVT
+904 T
-909 ANSSVTLNN
+909 
-918 DNINNNTTGVM
+918 
-929 IGAGTLNIGEYNNV
+929 
-943 NVKNNTSRGVC
+943 
-954 ITNANSVGRINK
+954 
-966 AQITGNGKS
+966 
-975 ADSGAGIYTLGTIY
+975 GAGIYTTGTIS
-989 TTASTNVS
+989 TTTNTNIS
-997 NNKGAQGGGICGDG
+997 ENKGTQGGGICGDG
-1011 NAVLNINGTP
+1011 NAVLTINGST
-1021 IKDNTAHGCGGG
+1021 INSNTANGCGGA
-1033 ICSHGT
+1033 ICSYGT
-1039 LNLSGS
+1039 LNLNSG
-1045 TLTGNTATGD
+1045 TLKKNSATGD
-1055 GGAIWYNKGNI
+1055 GGAIWFKKGSINATI
-1066 SGCGITGNTANNIG
+1066 EENSANGLG
-1080 GGVSLSGGT
+1080 GGVSHSGGSAT
-1089 STLTNNNIDNN
+1089 DHIKGGTINNN
-1100 KANQGGGMY
+1100 KANQGAGLY
-1109 TDGNLTISSGTFNNN
+1109 TDGTLVIDNGSINNN
-1124 NASGNGGGIISN
+1124 TASGNGGGIMSN
-1136 GTITMNGGSITGNY
+1136 GPVTMNAGTITGNY

-1155 GGVNSRATF
+1155 GGVNSHANF
-1164 NFNGGAIQ
+1164 NFNGGTIQ

-1182 IHVQAVD
+1182 IHQ
-1189 NINNKQSV
+1189 QSV
-1197 FTVTSKNPISGGK
+1197 NSANVTFTVTSKTPISGGK
-1210 AEGSGGGGVCVYG
+1210 AEGSGGGGICVYG
-1223 TGAKLI
+1223 TGAKVI

-1237 DNTAPTGGGING
+1237 DNTAPVGGGIDSNG
-1249 NAAVEMKNATISGNK
+1249 AVEIKNAIISGNS
-1264 ATSNNGGGIELFS
+1264 TTGVGGGIALFTDS
-1277 DQYGTGS
+1277 YGTGS
-1284 FKMTSG
+1284 LKMSSG
-1290 TIENN
+1290 IIENN
-1295 TATSE
+1295 TAGTE
-1300 GGGFHGPNFT
+1300 GGGFWGSNFT
-1310 MTGGTIQKNNAGTV
+1310 MTGGTIQNNNAGTV

-1349 YGAGGLWVDDNT
+1349 YSGGGLFVDDNT

-1388 ITLSGGS
+1388 ITLTAGTIS
-1395 VTGNK
+1395 GNK
-1400 ANVNAGSGGGI
+1400 AQW
-1411 RNSGTLT
+1411 
-1418 VNGTASIDNNTAY
+1418 
-1431 AGGGVHSTTGNIV
+1431 
-1444 VSGNAKVNKNTA
+1444 
-1456 TECGGGINA
+1456 GGGINDCGTVTMKGGTISGNSTTSKAGAGINVSTNGKLTMSGGQIQKNTSA
-1465 EYDGSDDTIT
+1465 ET
-1475 IAENAQISN
+1475 
-1484 NMTKSDGGG
+1484 GGG
-1493 ISLFPAKLVVSGGKI
+1493 ICNLGTLEISG
-1508 QNNTAG
+1508 
-1514 VGGGI
+1514 
-1519 ASYADGDITMTDGE
+1519 GE
-1533 ISGNTAISGGGIY
+1533 ISGNTTKYSGGAIYNSAQGKGTTITGGTISGNKAETYGGGGIY
-1546 LSQPKMTMSGGSIHG
+1546 IEDNSKVTM
-1561 NTAKLSENSSGTD
+1561 
-1574 GYGGGIMSLSGKNPV
+1574 
-1589 TITGGSIYGNTAE
+1589 TGGTIKDNTVKTNGKAIYQNGTLNLGGAAE
-1602 SGLANAYY
+1602 VL
-1610 QGGKLFVGKDASITG
+1610 G
-1625 DIYLYKNKIINVIS
+1625 DIYLGTGKIINVVS

-1644 NLEVSMA
+1644 NPEVAMA
-1651 ENYTYKQRVI
+1651 ENDTYKQRVI
-1661 AEYSADTTSYKNGT
+1661 AEYSADTTSFKNGT
-1675 DDTKRYSLETN
+1675 DDTKRYSLETT
-1686 TAGYAKTKGIRIEDN
+1686 TAGYAKAKNIKIDDNVDKG
-1701 STKGSL
+1701 KL

-1712 DSSELPIRVNYIGRY
+1712 NKTDLPIRVNYIGRY

-1739 PGTET
+1739 PGTEK

-1750 SGYTRFSRKD
+1750 SGYTGYSRKA
-1760 YTFQGWAYRLTDK
+1760 YTFQGWATIPSYK
-1773 KPTYSEKSSNVIS
+1773 KPVYSEKTTNVIT
-1786 YDDLRSIWQEQQ
+1786 YDDLRDIYLEQQ

-1829 LSGLIFPAQVQAAE
+1829 LSGLIFPVQVQAAE

-1862 TWKENTFWEGTDVY
+1862 KWTENTFWEGTDVY

-1882 NIRIS
+1882 NIQIR
-1887 DLEDG
+1887 DEEDG

-1903 ITYSAGKL
+1903 ITYSAGRL

-2018 EGNLNNKL
+2018 EGNLNSKL

>member
-43 KIVQDVQENTDTPVT
+43 EIVQDVQENTDTPVT
-58 EDAETVVTKPDTEVP
+58 EDAETVVTKPETEVP
-73 TGEPTKEPAED
+73 TGESTKEPAED
-84 SAEDSA
+84 SVEDSV

-116 DASKETTAD
+116 DASKETTTD
-125 SEKKSETSEKKE
+125 SEKKPETSEKEE

-144 LSNTVTRFIQEK
+144 LSSTVTRFIQEK

-187 RLSFLSEVPEKHSQ
+187 RLSFLSEVPENHSQ
-201 TLDIYYEILNAY
+201 TLDTYYEILNAY

-224 WQDLVLPYLPYYQEG
+224 WQNLVLPYLPYYQEG

-274 ILAGKAEPVTIE
+274 ILAGRAEPVTIE

-294 DILDGN
+294 DVLDGN

-313 MADVLTELDY
+313 MADVLAELDY

-371 FYQEAAESDAADQI
+371 FYQEAAESEVADQI
-385 LLSYLNKQN
+385 LLSYLNKQD

-464 DVPDTGDSTGDDLG
+464 DVPDTGDSTGDNLG

-532 TWYFLQSNG
+532 TWYLVQSNG

-555 YFIKPNGWAVVSAY
+555 YYIKPNGWAVVSAY

-618 EKSVADAAGNTYCY
+618 EKSTADAAGNTYCY
-632 YWCGPSDDRVMRANG
+632 YWCGPADDRVMRANG

-664 DNGGHLIQATIGGN
+664 DSAGHQIQATIGGN

-692 CAWNGSTV
+692 CAWNDSTV
-700 VLKGGNHNVS
+700 VLKGGSHNVS

-737 ATGAGRP
+737 TTGANRP

-780 NGGTLTFDSANAK
+780 NGGTLTFNSANAK

-805 DSPNGA
+805 DAPNGA

-820 YNCYFGI
+820 YNCYLGI

-839 IRNCEQGVHLNA
+839 IRNCQQGVHLNA

-872 VVGHAAEWGSPHRV
+872 VIGLAAEWGSPHRV
-886 GLTVDNTTITGN
+886 SLTVDNTTITGN

-904 TASVT
+904 TGSVT

-929 IGAGTLNIGEYNNV
+929 ISAGTLNIGEYNNV

-997 NNKGAQGGGICGDG
+997 NNKGTQGGGICGDG

-1021 IKDNTAHGCGGG
+1021 IKNNTAQGGG
-1033 ICSHGT
+1033 GGVCSKGT
-1039 LNLSGS
+1039 LNLNNA

-1055 GGAIWYNKGNI
+1055 GGAIWYNKGTI
-1066 SGCGITGNTANNIG
+1066 SKSTITGNTSNNLG
-1080 GGVSLSGGT
+1080 GGVSLSHGT
-1089 STLTNNNIDNN
+1089 STVSDTSISNN

-1109 TDGNLTISSGTFNNN
+1109 TDGNLTLNNCTYDSN
-1124 NASGNGGGIISN
+1124 TASGNGGGIISN
-1136 GTITMNGGSITGNY
+1136 GTVTMNSGSITNNY
-1150 SGWDG
+1150 SGWNG
-1155 GGVNSRATF
+1155 GGVNSHATF

-1249 NAAVEMKNATISGNK
+1249 NAAIEMHNATISGNK

-1277 DQYGTGS
+1277 DKDGTGS

-1295 TATSE
+1295 TAASE

-1370 SNNTAGGDGG
+1370 SNNTAGRDGG
-1380 GIYNDNGN
+1380 GIYIDNGN
-1388 ITLSGGS
+1388 ITITAGTIS
-1395 VTGNK
+1395 GNK
-1400 ANVNAGSGGGI
+1400 GQW
-1411 RNSGTLT
+1411 
-1418 VNGTASIDNNTAY
+1418 
-1431 AGGGVHSTTGNIV
+1431 
-1444 VSGNAKVNKNTA
+1444 
-1456 TECGGGINA
+1456 GGGIN
-1465 EYDGSDDTIT
+1465 DCGTVTMKGGTISGNST
-1475 IAENAQISN
+1475 TSKAGA
-1484 NMTKSDGGG
+1484 G
-1493 ISLFPAKLVVSGGKI
+1493 INVSTNGELTMSGGKI
-1508 QNNTAG
+1508 QNNTSAET
-1514 VGGGI
+1514 GGGI
-1519 ASYADGDITMTDGE
+1519 CNLGTLEISGGE
-1533 ISGNTAISGGGIY
+1533 ISGNTTKYSGGGIY
-1546 LSQPKMTMSGGSIHG
+1546 NSAQGKGTTISGG
-1561 NTAKLSENSSGTD
+1561 
-1574 GYGGGIMSLSGKNPV
+1574 
-1589 TITGGSIYGNTAE
+1589 TISGNTAE
-1602 SGLANAYY
+1602 TYGGGGIYIEDNSKITMTGGTIKANTVKTNGKAIY
-1610 QGGKLFVGKDASITG
+1610 QNGTLNLGGSAEVLG
-1625 DIYLYKNKIINVIS
+1625 DIYLGTSKIINVIS

-1644 NLEVSMA
+1644 NPEVAMA
-1651 ENYTYKQRVI
+1651 ENDTYKQRVI
-1661 AEYSADTTSYKNGT
+1661 AEYSADTTSFKNGT
-1675 DDTKRYSLETN
+1675 HDTKRYSLETN
-1686 TAGYAKTKGIRIEDN
+1686 TARYAKAKNIKIDDNVDKG
-1701 STKGSL
+1701 KL

-1712 DSSELPIRVNYIGRY
+1712 NKTDLPIRVNYIGRY

-1750 SGYTRFSRKD
+1750 TGYTRFSRKG

-1786 YDDLRSIWQEQQ
+1786 YDDLRLIWQEQQ
-1798 EAGITGDM
+1798 KAGISGDM
-1806 FKTQSTES
+1806 FETQSTES

-1887 DLEDG
+1887 YVEDE

-1911 ENGTKAASYTVN
+1911 ENGTKASSYTVN

-2018 EGNLNNKL
+2018 EGDLNSKL

>member
-43 KIVQDVQENTDTPVT
+43 EIVQDVQENTDTPVT
-58 EDAETVVTKPDTEVP
+58 EDAETVVTKPETEVP

-84 SAEDSA
+84 SAEDSV

-125 SEKKSETSEKKE
+125 SEKKPETSEKEE

-144 LSNTVTRFIQEK
+144 LSSTVTRFIQEK

-187 RLSFLSEVPEKHSQ
+187 RLSFLSEVPEHHSQ
-201 TLDIYYEILNAY
+201 TLDTYYEILNAY

-268 DCQDSD
+268 NCQDSD
-274 ILAGKAEPVTIE
+274 ILAGRAEPVTIE

-294 DILDGN
+294 DVLDGN
-300 PADAIWTMYHYGY
+300 PADAVWTMYHYGY
-313 MADVLTELDY
+313 MADVLAELDY
-323 ETLEGFFQGLS
+323 ETLEGFFQGLG

-385 LLSYLNKQN
+385 LLSYLNKQD

-464 DVPDTGDSTGDDLG
+464 DVPDTGDSTGDNLG

-532 TWYFLQSNG
+532 TWYFVQSNG

-555 YFIKPNGWAVVSAY
+555 YYIKPNGWAVVSAY

-632 YWCGPSDDRVMRANG
+632 YWCGPADDRVMRANG

-664 DNGGHLIQATIGGN
+664 DSAGHQIQATIGGN

-737 ATGAGRP
+737 TTGGNRP

-754 TINGYISWDGGNRNS
+754 TINGYISWDGGNKNS
-769 EKAASDVLIAE
+769 GKAASDVLIAE

-811 KVNFYAGEI
+811 KINFYAGEI
-820 YNCYFGI
+820 YNCLLGI

-839 IRNCEQGVHLNA
+839 IRNCQQGVHLNA

-857 CDITGGTIKDNAGHG
+857 CDITGGTIKDNESYG
-872 VVGHAAEWGSPHRV
+872 VVGLAAEWGSAHKVTLTVTKANVFGNGYGV
-886 GLTVDNTTITGN
+886 GLTGSVTANSSLKLDNGTNIHNNTHVGTFVESGSMNVGATAYVDIVNNGERGAVVNNVHSTGTFNKATITGN
-898 GNGVCM
+898 GNSSM
-904 TASVT
+904 T
-909 ANSSVTLNN
+909 
-918 DNINNNTTGVM
+918 
-929 IGAGTLNIGEYNNV
+929 
-943 NVKNNTSRGVC
+943 
-954 ITNANSVGRINK
+954 
-966 AQITGNGKS
+966 
-975 ADSGAGIYTLGTIY
+975 GAGIYTTGTIS

-997 NNKGAQGGGICGDG
+997 NNKGSHGGGICGDG

-1033 ICSHGT
+1033 ICSYGT

-1100 KANQGGGMY
+1100 KANEGGGMY
-1109 TDGNLTISSGTFNNN
+1109 TDGSLTISSGTFSNN

-1136 GTITMNGGSITGNY
+1136 GTVTMNGGSITGNY

-1182 IHVQAVD
+1182 IHVQAID

-1249 NAAVEMKNATISGNK
+1249 NAAIEMHNATISGNK

-1277 DQYGTGS
+1277 DKDGTGS

-1295 TATSE
+1295 TATCE

-1310 MTGGTIQKNNAGTV
+1310 MTGGTIQDNNAGTV

-1349 YGAGGLWVDDNT
+1349 YSGGGLWVDDNT
-1361 PFTMGGGTI
+1361 PFTLGGGTI

-1380 GIYNDNGN
+1380 GIHIDNGN
-1388 ITLSGGS
+1388 ITITAGTIS
-1395 VTGNK
+1395 GNK
-1400 ANVNAGSGGGI
+1400 GQW
-1411 RNSGTLT
+1411 
-1418 VNGTASIDNNTAY
+1418 
-1431 AGGGVHSTTGNIV
+1431 
-1444 VSGNAKVNKNTA
+1444 
-1456 TECGGGINA
+1456 GGGIN
-1465 EYDGSDDTIT
+1465 DCGTVTMKGGTISGNST
-1475 IAENAQISN
+1475 TSKAGA
-1484 NMTKSDGGG
+1484 G
-1493 ISLFPAKLVVSGGKI
+1493 INVYTNGKFTMSGGKI
-1508 QNNTAG
+1508 QNNTSAET
-1514 VGGGI
+1514 GGGI
-1519 ASYADGDITMTDGE
+1519 CNLGTLEISGGE
-1533 ISGNTAISGGGIY
+1533 ISGNTTKYSGGGIY
-1546 LSQPKMTMSGGSIHG
+1546 
-1561 NTAKLSENSSGTD
+1561 NSAQGKGT
-1574 GYGGGIMSLSGKNPV
+1574 
-1589 TITGGSIYGNTAE
+1589 TITGGTMSGNTAE
-1602 SGLANAYY
+1602 TYGGGGIYIEDNSKVTMTGGTIKANTVKTNGKAIY
-1610 QGGKLFVGKDASITG
+1610 QNGTLNLGGSAEVLG
-1625 DIYLYKNKIINVIS
+1625 DIYLGTGKIINVVS

-1644 NLEVSMA
+1644 NPEVAMA
-1651 ENYTYKQRVI
+1651 ENDTYKQRVI
-1661 AEYSADTTSYKNGT
+1661 AKYSADTTSFKNGT

-1686 TAGYAKTKGIRIEDN
+1686 TAGYAKAKNIKIDDNVDKG
-1701 STKGSL
+1701 KL

-1712 DSSELPIRVNYIGRY
+1712 NKTDLPIRVNYIGRY

-1750 SGYTRFSRKD
+1750 SGYTRFSRKN
-1760 YTFQGWAYRLTDK
+1760 YTFQGWTYKPNK
-1773 KPTYSEKSSNVIS
+1773 KTPHYSEKTANVIS
-1786 YDDLRSIWQEQQ
+1786 YDDLRDIYLEQQ
-1798 EAGITGDM
+1798 ADGITGDM
-1806 FKTQSTES
+1806 FKTQSTKS

-1862 TWKENTFWEGTDVY
+1862 KWKENTFWEGTDVY

-1882 NIRIS
+1882 NIQIR
-1887 DLEDG
+1887 DEEDG

-1923 YPKGMQ
+1923 YPKGMK

>member
-43 KIVQDVQENTDTPVT
+43 EIVQDVQENTDTPVT
-58 EDAETVVTKPDTEVP
+58 EDAETVVTKPETEVP

-84 SAEDSA
+84 SV

-187 RLSFLSEVPEKHSQ
+187 RLSFLSEVPENHSQ
-201 TLDIYYEILNAY
+201 TLDTYYEILNAY

-239 METTEDYLDVVDGKD
+239 MKTTKDYLDVVDGKD

-294 DILDGN
+294 DVLDGN

-313 MADVLTELDY
+313 MADVLAELDY
-323 ETLEGFFQGLS
+323 ETLEGFFQGLG

-371 FYQEAAESDAADQI
+371 FYQEAAEPDAADQI
-385 LLSYLNKQN
+385 LLSYLNKQD

-464 DVPDTGDSTGDDLG
+464 DVPDTGDSTGDNLG
-478 GAGDDLPKKDI
+478 EAGDDLPKKDI

-532 TWYFLQSNG
+532 TWYFVQSNG

-600 GWYYIYNGTAQY
+600 GWYYIYNGAAQY

-647 YYSIW
+647 YYTIW

-664 DNGGHLIQATIGGN
+664 DSGGHLIQATIGGN

-710 AQHGIYNKNV
+710 AQHGIIGKNV

-737 ATGAGRP
+737 TTGGNRP

-754 TINGYISWDGGNRNS
+754 TINGYISWDGGNINS
-769 EKAASDVLIAE
+769 GKAASDVLIAE
-780 NGGTLTFDSANAK
+780 NGGTLTFNSANAK

-811 KVNFYAGEI
+811 KINFYAGEI
-820 YNCYFGI
+820 YNCLLGI

-839 IRNCEQGVHLNA
+839 IRNCQQGVHLNA

-857 CDITGGTIKDNAGHG
+857 CDITGGTIKDNSSYG
-872 VVGHAAEWGSPHRV
+872 VVGLAANWGSPHKVTLTVTKANVFGNGYGV
-886 GLTVDNTTITGN
+886 GLSGSVTANSSLKLDNGTNIHNNTHVGTFVESGSMNVGETANVDIVNNGERGAVVNNVHSTGTFNKATITGN
-898 GNGVCM
+898 GNSSM
-904 TASVT
+904 T
-909 ANSSVTLNN
+909 
-918 DNINNNTTGVM
+918 
-929 IGAGTLNIGEYNNV
+929 
-943 NVKNNTSRGVC
+943 
-954 ITNANSVGRINK
+954 
-966 AQITGNGKS
+966 
-975 ADSGAGIYTLGTIY
+975 GAGIYTTGTIS

-997 NNKGAQGGGICGDG
+997 NNKGTQGGGICGDG
-1011 NAVLNINGTP
+1011 NAVLTINGST
-1021 IKDNTAHGCGGG
+1021 INSNTANGCGGA
-1033 ICSHGT
+1033 ICSYGT
-1039 LNLSGS
+1039 LNLNSG
-1045 TLTGNTATGD
+1045 TLKKNSATGD
-1055 GGAIWYNKGNI
+1055 GGAIWFKKGSINATI
-1066 SGCGITGNTANNIG
+1066 EENSANGLG
-1080 GGVSLSGGT
+1080 GGVSHSGGSAT
-1089 STLTNNNIDNN
+1089 DHIKGGTINNN
-1100 KANQGGGMY
+1100 KANQGAGLY
-1109 TDGNLTISSGTFNNN
+1109 TDGTLVIDNSSINNN
-1124 NASGNGGGIISN
+1124 TASGNGGGIMSN
-1136 GTITMNGGSITGNY
+1136 GPVTMNAGTITGNY

-1155 GGVNSRATF
+1155 GGVNSHANF
-1164 NFNGGAIQ
+1164 NFNGGTIQ

-1182 IHVQAVD
+1182 IHQ
-1189 NINNKQSV
+1189 QSV
-1197 FTVTSKNPISGGK
+1197 NSANVTFTVTSKTPISGGK
-1210 AEGSGGGGVCVYG
+1210 AEGSGGGGICVYG
-1223 TGAKLI
+1223 TGAKVI

-1237 DNTAPTGGGING
+1237 DNTAPVGGGIDSNG
-1249 NAAVEMKNATISGNK
+1249 AVEMKNAIISGNS
-1264 ATSNNGGGIELFS
+1264 TTGVGGGIALFTDS
-1277 DQYGTGS
+1277 YGTGS
-1284 FKMTSG
+1284 LKMSSG
-1290 TIENN
+1290 IIENN
-1295 TATSE
+1295 TAGTE
-1300 GGGFHGPNFT
+1300 GGGFWGSNFT
-1310 MTGGTIQKNNAGTV
+1310 MTGGTIQNNNAGTL

-1349 YGAGGLWVDDNT
+1349 YSGGGLFVDDNT

-1388 ITLSGGS
+1388 ITITAGTIS
-1395 VTGNK
+1395 GNK
-1400 ANVNAGSGGGI
+1400 GQW
-1411 RNSGTLT
+1411 
-1418 VNGTASIDNNTAY
+1418 
-1431 AGGGVHSTTGNIV
+1431 
-1444 VSGNAKVNKNTA
+1444 
-1456 TECGGGINA
+1456 GGGIN
-1465 EYDGSDDTIT
+1465 DCGTVTMKGGTISGNST
-1475 IAENAQISN
+1475 TSKAGA
-1484 NMTKSDGGG
+1484 G
-1493 ISLFPAKLVVSGGKI
+1493 INVSTNGKLTMSGGKI
-1508 QNNTAG
+1508 QNNTSAET
-1514 VGGGI
+1514 GGGI
-1519 ASYADGDITMTDGE
+1519 CNLGTLEISGGE
-1533 ISGNTAISGGGIY
+1533 ISGNTTKYSGGGIY
-1546 LSQPKMTMSGGSIHG
+1546 
-1561 NTAKLSENSSGTD
+1561 NSAQGKGT
-1574 GYGGGIMSLSGKNPV
+1574 
-1589 TITGGSIYGNTAE
+1589 TITGGTISGNTAE
-1602 SGLANAYY
+1602 TYGGGGIYIEDNSKITMTGGTIKANTVKTNGKAIY
-1610 QGGKLFVGKDASITG
+1610 QNGTLNLGGSAEVLG
-1625 DIYLYKNKIINVIS
+1625 DIYLGTGKIINVVS

-1644 NLEVSMA
+1644 NPEVSMA
-1651 ENYTYKQRVI
+1651 ENDTYKQRVI
-1661 AEYSADTTSYKNGT
+1661 AEYSADTTSFKNGT
-1675 DDTKRYSLETN
+1675 HDTKRYSLETN
-1686 TAGYAKTKGIRIEDN
+1686 TARYAKAKNIKIDDNVDKG
-1701 STKGSL
+1701 KL

-1712 DSSELPIRVNYIGRY
+1712 NKTDLPIRVNYIGRY

-1739 PGTET
+1739 PGTEK

-1760 YTFQGWAYRLTDK
+1760 YTFQGWTYKPNK
-1773 KPTYSEKSSNVIS
+1773 KTPHYSEKTANVIS
-1786 YDDLRSIWQEQQ
+1786 YDDLRDIYLEQQ
-1798 EAGITGDM
+1798 ADGITGDM
-1806 FKTQSTES
+1806 FKTQSTKS

-1862 TWKENTFWEGTDVY
+1862 KWKENTFWEGTDVY

-1882 NIRIS
+1882 NIQIR
-1887 DLEDG
+1887 DEEDG

-2166 IGTTRSDAALDN
+2166 IGTTKSDAALDN

>member
-43 KIVQDVQENTDTPVT
+43 EIVQDVQENTDTPVT
-58 EDAETVVTKPDTEVP
+58 EDAETVVTKPETEVP
-73 TGEPTKEPAED
+73 TGESTKEPAED
-84 SAEDSA
+84 SVEDSVK
-90 EGSVDNPTP
+90 GSVDNPTP

-125 SEKKSETSEKKE
+125 SKKKSETSEKEE

-144 LSNTVTRFIQEK
+144 LSSTVTRFIQEK

-187 RLSFLSEVPEKHSQ
+187 RLSFLSEVPENHSQ
-201 TLDIYYEILNAY
+201 TLDTYYEILNAY

-224 WQDLVLPYLPYYQEG
+224 WQNLVLPYLPYYQEG

-274 ILAGKAEPVTIE
+274 ILAGRAEPVTIE

-294 DILDGN
+294 DVLDGN

-313 MADVLTELDY
+313 MADVLAELDY

-371 FYQEAAESDAADQI
+371 FYQEAAESEVADQI
-385 LLSYLNKQN
+385 LLSYLNKQD

-464 DVPDTGDSTGDDLG
+464 DVPDTGDSTGDNLG

-532 TWYFLQSNG
+532 TWYFVQSNG

-555 YFIKPNGWAVVSAY
+555 YYIKPNGWAVVSAY

-618 EKSVADAAGNTYCY
+618 EKSTADAAGNTYCY
-632 YWCGPSDDRVMRANG
+632 YWCGPADDRVMRANG

-664 DNGGHLIQATIGGN
+664 DSAGHQIQATIGGN

-737 ATGAGRP
+737 TTGANRP

-780 NGGTLTFDSANAK
+780 NGGTLTFNSANAK

-805 DSPNGA
+805 DAPNGA

-820 YNCYFGI
+820 YNCYLGI

-839 IRNCEQGVHLNA
+839 IRNCQQGVHLNA

-886 GLTVDNTTITGN
+886 SLTVDNTTITGN

-904 TASVT
+904 TGSVT

-929 IGAGTLNIGEYNNV
+929 ISAGTLNIGEYNNV

-997 NNKGAQGGGICGDG
+997 NNKGTQGGGICGDG

-1021 IKDNTAHGCGGG
+1021 IKNNTAQGGG
-1033 ICSHGT
+1033 GGVCSKGT
-1039 LNLSGS
+1039 LNLNNA

-1055 GGAIWYNKGNI
+1055 GGAIWYNKGTI
-1066 SGCGITGNTANNIG
+1066 SKSTITGNTSNNLG
-1080 GGVSLSGGT
+1080 GGVSLSHGT
-1089 STLTNNNIDNN
+1089 STVSDTSISNN

-1109 TDGNLTISSGTFNNN
+1109 TDGNLILNNCTYDSN
-1124 NASGNGGGIISN
+1124 TASGNGGGIISN
-1136 GTITMNGGSITGNY
+1136 GTVTMNSGSITNNY

-1155 GGVNSRATF
+1155 GGVNSHATF

-1249 NAAVEMKNATISGNK
+1249 NAAIEMHNATISGNK

-1277 DQYGTGS
+1277 DKDGTGS

-1295 TATSE
+1295 TAASE

-1380 GIYNDNGN
+1380 GIYIDNGN
-1388 ITLSGGS
+1388 ITITAGTIS
-1395 VTGNK
+1395 GNK
-1400 ANVNAGSGGGI
+1400 GQW
-1411 RNSGTLT
+1411 
-1418 VNGTASIDNNTAY
+1418 
-1431 AGGGVHSTTGNIV
+1431 
-1444 VSGNAKVNKNTA
+1444 
-1456 TECGGGINA
+1456 GGGIN
-1465 EYDGSDDTIT
+1465 DCGTVTMKGGTISGNST
-1475 IAENAQISN
+1475 TSKAGA
-1484 NMTKSDGGG
+1484 G
-1493 ISLFPAKLVVSGGKI
+1493 INVSTNGKLTMSGGKI
-1508 QNNTAG
+1508 QNNTSAET
-1514 VGGGI
+1514 GGGI
-1519 ASYADGDITMTDGE
+1519 CNLGTLEISGGE
-1533 ISGNTAISGGGIY
+1533 ISGNTTKYSGGGIY
-1546 LSQPKMTMSGGSIHG
+1546 NSAQGKGTTISGG
-1561 NTAKLSENSSGTD
+1561 
-1574 GYGGGIMSLSGKNPV
+1574 
-1589 TITGGSIYGNTAE
+1589 TISGNTAE
-1602 SGLANAYY
+1602 TYGGGGIYIEDNSKVTMTGGTIKANTVKTNGKAIY
-1610 QGGKLFVGKDASITG
+1610 QNGTLNLGGSAEVLG
-1625 DIYLYKNKIINVIS
+1625 DIYLETGKIINVVS

-1644 NLEVSMA
+1644 HPEVAMA
-1651 ENYTYKQRVI
+1651 ENDTYKQRVI
-1661 AEYSADTTSYKNGT
+1661 AEYSADTTSFKNGT

-1712 DSSELPIRVNYIGRY
+1712 DRNELPIRVNYIGRY
-1727 ADSGSVKTEIVE
+1727 ADTGSVKTEIVE

-1760 YTFQGWAYRLTDK
+1760 YTFQGWTYKPNK
-1773 KPTYSEKSSNVIS
+1773 KTPHYSEKTANVIS
-1786 YDDLRSIWQEQQ
+1786 YDDLRDIYQEQQ
-1798 EAGITGDM
+1798 ADGITGDM
-1806 FKTQSTES
+1806 FKTQSTKS

-1862 TWKENTFWEGTDVY
+1862 KWKENTFWEGTDVY

-1882 NIRIS
+1882 NIQIR
-1887 DLEDG
+1887 DEEDG

-2018 EGNLNNKL
+2018 EGDLNSKL

>member
-43 KIVQDVQENTDTPVT
+43 EIVQDVQENTDTPVT
-58 EDAETVVTKPDTEVP
+58 EDAETVVTKPETEVP

-84 SAEDSA
+84 SV

-187 RLSFLSEVPEKHSQ
+187 RLSFLSEVPENHSQ
-201 TLDIYYEILNAY
+201 TLDTYYEILNAY

-239 METTEDYLDVVDGKD
+239 MKTTEDYLDVVDGKD

-274 ILAGKAEPVTIE
+274 ILAGRAEPVTIE

-294 DILDGN
+294 DVLDGN

-313 MADVLTELDY
+313 MADVLAELDY
-323 ETLEGFFQGLS
+323 ETLEGFFQGLG

-342 TLAGY
+342 SLAGY

-385 LLSYLNKQN
+385 LLSYLNKQD

-411 SSENFAEVMEAWN
+411 SSENFAEMMEAWN

-464 DVPDTGDSTGDDLG
+464 DVPDTGDSTGDNLG

-532 TWYFLQSNG
+532 TWYFVQSNG

-600 GWYYIYNGTAQY
+600 GWYYIYNGAAQY

-647 YYSIW
+647 YYTIW

-664 DNGGHLIQATIGGN
+664 DSGGHLIQATIGGN

-710 AQHGIYNKNV
+710 AQHGIIGKNV

-737 ATGAGRP
+737 ATGANRP

-754 TINGYISWDGGNRNS
+754 TINGYISWDGGNINS
-769 EKAASDVLIAE
+769 GKAASDVLIAE

-793 VFNCNQGLHGTS
+793 VFNCSQGLHGTS

-811 KVNFYAGEI
+811 KINFYAGEI
-820 YNCYFGI
+820 YNCLLGI

-839 IRNCEQGVHLNA
+839 IRNCQQGVHLNA

-857 CDITGGTIKDNAGHG
+857 CDITGGTIKDNESYG
-872 VVGHAAEWGSPHRV
+872 VVGLAAEWGSAHKVTLTVTKANVFGNGYGV
-886 GLTVDNTTITGN
+886 GLTG
-898 GNGVCM
+898 
-904 TASVT
+904 SVT
-909 ANSSVTLNN
+909 ANSSLKL
-918 DNINNNTTGVM
+918 DNGTNIHNNTHVGTFVESGSMNV
-929 IGAGTLNIGEYNNV
+929 GATAYVDIVNNGERGAVVNNV
-943 NVKNNTSRGVC
+943 HSTG
-954 ITNANSVGRINK
+954 TFNK
-966 AQITGNGKS
+966 ATIIGNGNS
-975 ADSGAGIYTLGTIY
+975 SMTGAGIYTTGTIS
-989 TTASTNVS
+989 TTANTNIS
-997 NNKGAQGGGICGDG
+997 NNKSSGGGGIFGADTST
-1011 NAVLNINGTP
+1011 LNINGTP
-1021 IKDNTAHGCGGG
+1021 IKNNTAQGGGGG

-1039 LNLSGS
+1039 LNLNNA
-1045 TLTGNTATGD
+1045 TLTGNTATED
-1055 GGAIWYNKGNI
+1055 GGAIWYNKGTI
-1066 SGCGITGNTANNIG
+1066 SKSTITGNTSNNLG
-1080 GGVSLSGGT
+1080 GGVSLSHGT
-1089 STLTNNNIDNN
+1089 STVSDTSISNN
-1100 KANQGGGMY
+1100 KANDGGGMY
-1109 TDGNLTISSGTFNNN
+1109 TDGNLTINNCTYDSN
-1124 NASGNGGGIISN
+1124 TASGNGGGIISN
-1136 GTITMNGGSITGNY
+1136 GTVTMNSGSITNNY

-1295 TATSE
+1295 TAASE

-1349 YGAGGLWVDDNT
+1349 YSGGGLWVDDNT
-1361 PFTMGGGTI
+1361 PFTLGGGTI

-1388 ITLSGGS
+1388 ITLTAGTIS
-1395 VTGNK
+1395 GNK
-1400 ANVNAGSGGGI
+1400 GQW
-1411 RNSGTLT
+1411 
-1418 VNGTASIDNNTAY
+1418 
-1431 AGGGVHSTTGNIV
+1431 
-1444 VSGNAKVNKNTA
+1444 
-1456 TECGGGINA
+1456 GGGIN
-1465 EYDGSDDTIT
+1465 DCGTVTMKGGTISGNST
-1475 IAENAQISN
+1475 TSKAGA
-1484 NMTKSDGGG
+1484 G
-1493 ISLFPAKLVVSGGKI
+1493 INVSTNGKLTMSGGKI
-1508 QNNTAG
+1508 QNNTS
-1514 VGGGI
+1514 VETGGGI
-1519 ASYADGDITMTDGE
+1519 CNLGTLEISGGE
-1533 ISGNTAISGGGIY
+1533 ISGNTTKYSGGGIY
-1546 LSQPKMTMSGGSIHG
+1546 
-1561 NTAKLSENSSGTD
+1561 NSAQGKGT
-1574 GYGGGIMSLSGKNPV
+1574 
-1589 TITGGSIYGNTAE
+1589 TITGGTISGNTAE
-1602 SGLANAYY
+1602 TYGGGGIYIEDNSKITMTGGTIKANTVKTNGKAIY
-1610 QGGKLFVGKDASITG
+1610 QNGTLNLGGSAEVLG
-1625 DIYLYKNKIINVIS
+1625 DIYLGTGKIINVVS

-1644 NLEVSMA
+1644 NPEVAMA
-1651 ENYTYKQRVI
+1651 ENDTYKQRVI
-1661 AEYSADTTSYKNGT
+1661 AEYSADTTSFKNGT
-1675 DDTKRYSLETN
+1675 HDTKRYSLETN
-1686 TAGYAKTKGIRIEDN
+1686 TARYAKAKNIKIDDNVDKG
-1701 STKGSL
+1701 KL

-1712 DSSELPIRVNYIGRY
+1712 NKTDLPIRVNYIGRY

-1739 PGTET
+1739 PGTEK

-1750 SGYTRFSRKD
+1750 SGYTGYSRKA
-1760 YTFQGWAYRLTDK
+1760 YTFQGWAIIPSYK
-1773 KPTYSEKSSNVIS
+1773 KPVYSEKTTNVIT
-1786 YDDLRSIWQEQQ
+1786 YDDLRDIYLEQQ

-1806 FKTQSTES
+1806 FKTQSTKS

-1862 TWKENTFWEGTDVY
+1862 KWTENTFWEGTDVY

-1882 NIRIS
+1882 NIQIM
-1887 DLEDG
+1887 DEEDE

>member
-43 KIVQDVQENTDTPVT
+43 EIVQDVQENTDTPVT
-58 EDAETVVTKPDTEVP
+58 EDAETVVTKPETEVP

-84 SAEDSA
+84 SV

-187 RLSFLSEVPEKHSQ
+187 RLSFLSEVPENHSQ
-201 TLDIYYEILNAY
+201 TLDTYYEILNAY

-239 METTEDYLDVVDGKD
+239 METTKDYLDVVDGKD

-294 DILDGN
+294 DVLDGN

-313 MADVLTELDY
+313 MADVLAELDY
-323 ETLEGFFQGLS
+323 ETLEGFFQGLG

-385 LLSYLNKQN
+385 LLSYLNKQD

-532 TWYFLQSNG
+532 TWYFVQSNG

-600 GWYYIYNGTAQY
+600 GWYYIYNGAAQY

-647 YYSIW
+647 YYTIW

-664 DNGGHLIQATIGGN
+664 DSGGHLIQATIGGN

-710 AQHGIYNKNV
+710 AQHGIIGKNV

-737 ATGAGRP
+737 ATGANRP

-754 TINGYISWDGGNRNS
+754 TINGYISWDGGNKNS
-769 EKAASDVLIAE
+769 GKAASDVLIAE
-780 NGGTLTFDSANAK
+780 NGGTLTFDSSNAK

-805 DSPNGA
+805 NSPNGA

-820 YNCYFGI
+820 YNCLLGI

-839 IRNCEQGVHLNA
+839 IRNCQQGVHLNA

-857 CDITGGTIKDNAGHG
+857 CDITGGTIKDNESYG
-872 VVGHAAEWGSPHRV
+872 VVGLAAEWGSAHKVTLTVTKANVFGNGYGV
-886 GLTVDNTTITGN
+886 GLTGSVTANSSLKLDNGTNIHNNTHVGTFVESGSMNVGATAYVDIVNNGERGAVVNNVHSTGTFNKATITGN
-898 GNGVCM
+898 GNSSM
-904 TASVT
+904 T
-909 ANSSVTLNN
+909 
-918 DNINNNTTGVM
+918 
-929 IGAGTLNIGEYNNV
+929 
-943 NVKNNTSRGVC
+943 
-954 ITNANSVGRINK
+954 
-966 AQITGNGKS
+966 
-975 ADSGAGIYTLGTIY
+975 GAGIYTTGTIS

-997 NNKGAQGGGICGDG
+997 NNKGSHGGGICGDG

-1033 ICSHGT
+1033 ICSYGT
-1039 LNLSGS
+1039 LHLSGS

-1055 GGAIWYNKGNI
+1055 GGAIWYKKGNI

-1100 KANQGGGMY
+1100 KANEGGGMY
-1109 TDGNLTISSGTFNNN
+1109 TDGSLTISSGTFSNN

-1136 GTITMNGGSITGNY
+1136 GTVTMNGGSITGNY

-1249 NAAVEMKNATISGNK
+1249 NATIEMHNATISGNK

-1295 TATSE
+1295 TATCE

-1349 YGAGGLWVDDNT
+1349 YSGGGLWVDDNT
-1361 PFTMGGGTI
+1361 PFTLGGGTI

-1388 ITLSGGS
+1388 ITLTAGTIS
-1395 VTGNK
+1395 GNK
-1400 ANVNAGSGGGI
+1400 GQW
-1411 RNSGTLT
+1411 
-1418 VNGTASIDNNTAY
+1418 
-1431 AGGGVHSTTGNIV
+1431 
-1444 VSGNAKVNKNTA
+1444 
-1456 TECGGGINA
+1456 GGGIN
-1465 EYDGSDDTIT
+1465 DCGTVTMKGGTISGNST
-1475 IAENAQISN
+1475 TSKAGA
-1484 NMTKSDGGG
+1484 G
-1493 ISLFPAKLVVSGGKI
+1493 INVSTNGKLTMSGGKI
-1508 QNNTAG
+1508 QNNTSAET
-1514 VGGGI
+1514 GGGI
-1519 ASYADGDITMTDGE
+1519 CNLGTLEISGGE
-1533 ISGNTAISGGGIY
+1533 ISGNTTKYSGGGIY
-1546 LSQPKMTMSGGSIHG
+1546 
-1561 NTAKLSENSSGTD
+1561 NSAQGKGT
-1574 GYGGGIMSLSGKNPV
+1574 
-1589 TITGGSIYGNTAE
+1589 TITGGTISGNTAE
-1602 SGLANAYY
+1602 TYGGGGIYIEDNSKVTMTGGAIKANTVKTNGKAIY
-1610 QGGKLFVGKDASITG
+1610 QNGTLNLGGSAQVLG
-1625 DIYLYKNKIINVIS
+1625 DIYLGTGKIINVVS

-1644 NLEVSMA
+1644 NPEVAMA
-1651 ENYTYKQRVI
+1651 ENDTYKQRVI
-1661 AEYSADTTSYKNGT
+1661 AEYSADTTSFKNGT
-1675 DDTKRYSLETN
+1675 HDTKRYSLETN
-1686 TAGYAKTKGIRIEDN
+1686 TARYAKAKNIKIDDNVDKG
-1701 STKGSL
+1701 KL

-1712 DSSELPIRVNYIGRY
+1712 NKTDLPIRVNYIGRY

-1739 PGTET
+1739 PGTEK

-1798 EAGITGDM
+1798 EAGISGDM
-1806 FKTQSTES
+1806 FETQSTES

-1862 TWKENTFWEGTDVY
+1862 KWKENTFWEGTDVY

>member
-43 KIVQDVQENTDTPVT
+43 EIVQDVQENTDTPVT

-187 RLSFLSEVPEKHSQ
+187 RLSFLSEVPEHHSQ
-201 TLDIYYEILNAY
+201 TLDTYYEILNAY

-239 METTEDYLDVVDGKD
+239 METTKDYLDVVDGKD

-274 ILAGKAEPVTIE
+274 ILAGRAEPVTIE

-294 DILDGN
+294 DVLDGN
-300 PADAIWTMYHYGY
+300 PADAVWTMYHYGY
-313 MADVLTELDY
+313 MADVLAELDY
-323 ETLEGFFQGLS
+323 ETLEGFFQGLG

-385 LLSYLNKQN
+385 LLSYLNKQD

-438 NKEEI
+438 YKEEI

-464 DVPDTGDSTGDDLG
+464 DVPDTGDSTGDNLG

-532 TWYFLQSNG
+532 TWYFVQSNG

-618 EKSVADAAGNTYCY
+618 EKSTADAAGNTYCY
-632 YWCGPSDDRVMRANG
+632 YWCGPANDRVMRANG
-647 YYSIW
+647 YYTIY
-652 CAEAG
+652 CADAG

-664 DNGGHLIQATIGGN
+664 DSGGHLIQATIGGN

-737 ATGAGRP
+737 TTGGNRP

-754 TINGYISWDGGNRNS
+754 TINGYISWDGGNINS
-769 EKAASDVLIAE
+769 GKAASDVLIAE

-811 KVNFYAGEI
+811 KINFYAGEI
-820 YNCYFGI
+820 YNCLLGI

-839 IRNCEQGVHLNA
+839 IRNCQQGVHLNA

-857 CDITGGTIKDNAGHG
+857 CDITGGTIKDNESYG
-872 VVGHAAEWGSPHRV
+872 VIGLAANWGSAHKVTLTVTKANVFGNGYGV
-886 GLTVDNTTITGN
+886 GLSGSVTANSSLKLDNGTNIHNNTHVGTFVESGSMNVGATAYVDIVNNGERGAVVNNVYSTGTFNKATITGN
-898 GNGVCM
+898 GNSSM
-904 TASVT
+904 T
-909 ANSSVTLNN
+909 
-918 DNINNNTTGVM
+918 
-929 IGAGTLNIGEYNNV
+929 
-943 NVKNNTSRGVC
+943 
-954 ITNANSVGRINK
+954 
-966 AQITGNGKS
+966 
-975 ADSGAGIYTLGTIY
+975 GAGIYTTGTIS

-997 NNKGAQGGGICGDG
+997 NNKGSHGGGICGDG

-1021 IKDNTAHGCGGG
+1021 IKDNTAQGCGGG
-1033 ICSHGT
+1033 ICSYGT

-1100 KANQGGGMY
+1100 KANEGGGMY
-1109 TDGNLTISSGTFNNN
+1109 TDGSLTISSGTFSNN

-1136 GTITMNGGSITGNY
+1136 GTVTMNGGSITGNY

-1249 NAAVEMKNATISGNK
+1249 NATIEMHNATISGNK

-1295 TATSE
+1295 TATCE
-1300 GGGFHGPNFT
+1300 GGGFHGPNFI

-1349 YGAGGLWVDDNT
+1349 YSGGGLWVDDNT
-1361 PFTMGGGTI
+1361 PFTLGGGTI

-1388 ITLSGGS
+1388 ITITAGTIS
-1395 VTGNK
+1395 GNK
-1400 ANVNAGSGGGI
+1400 GQW
-1411 RNSGTLT
+1411 
-1418 VNGTASIDNNTAY
+1418 
-1431 AGGGVHSTTGNIV
+1431 
-1444 VSGNAKVNKNTA
+1444 
-1456 TECGGGINA
+1456 GGGIN
-1465 EYDGSDDTIT
+1465 DCGTVTMKGGTISGNST
-1475 IAENAQISN
+1475 TSKAGA
-1484 NMTKSDGGG
+1484 G
-1493 ISLFPAKLVVSGGKI
+1493 INVSTNGKLTMSGGKI
-1508 QNNTAG
+1508 QNNTSAET
-1514 VGGGI
+1514 GGGI
-1519 ASYADGDITMTDGE
+1519 CNLGTLEISGGE
-1533 ISGNTAISGGGIY
+1533 ISGNTTKYSGGGIY
-1546 LSQPKMTMSGGSIHG
+1546 
-1561 NTAKLSENSSGTD
+1561 NSAQGKGT
-1574 GYGGGIMSLSGKNPV
+1574 
-1589 TITGGSIYGNTAE
+1589 TITGGTISGNTAE
-1602 SGLANAYY
+1602 TYGGGGIYIEDNSKITMTGGTIKANTVKTNGKAIY
-1610 QGGKLFVGKDASITG
+1610 QNGTLNLGGSAEVLG
-1625 DIYLYKNKIINVIS
+1625 DIYLGTGKIINVVS

-1644 NLEVSMA
+1644 NPEVAMA
-1651 ENYTYKQRVI
+1651 ENDTYKQRVI
-1661 AEYSADTTSYKNGT
+1661 AEYSADTTSFKNGT

-1686 TAGYAKTKGIRIEDN
+1686 TARYAKAKNIKIDDNVDKG
-1701 STKGSL
+1701 KL

-1712 DSSELPIRVNYIGRY
+1712 NKTDLPIRVNYIGRY
-1727 ADSGSVKTEIVE
+1727 ADTGSVKTEIVE

-1750 SGYTRFSRKD
+1750 SGYTRFSRKN
-1760 YTFQGWAYRLTDK
+1760 YTFQGWTYKPNK
-1773 KPTYSEKSSNVIS
+1773 KTPHYSEKTANVIS
-1786 YDDLRSIWQEQQ
+1786 YDDLRDIYLEQQ
-1798 EAGITGDM
+1798 ADGITGDM
-1806 FKTQSTES
+1806 FKTQSTKS

-1862 TWKENTFWEGTDVY
+1862 KWKENTFWEGTDVY

-1882 NIRIS
+1882 NIQIR
-1887 DLEDG
+1887 DEEDG

>member
-43 KIVQDVQENTDTPVT
+43 EIVQDVQENTDTPVT
-58 EDAETVVTKPDTEVP
+58 EDAETVVTKPETEVP

-84 SAEDSA
+84 SV

-187 RLSFLSEVPEKHSQ
+187 RLSFLSEVPENHSQ
-201 TLDIYYEILNAY
+201 TLDTYYEILNAY

-239 METTEDYLDVVDGKD
+239 MKTTEDYLDVVDGKD

-274 ILAGKAEPVTIE
+274 ILAGRAEPVTIE

-294 DILDGN
+294 DVLDGN

-313 MADVLTELDY
+313 MADVLAELDY
-323 ETLEGFFQGLS
+323 ETLEGFFQGLG

-342 TLAGY
+342 SLAGY

-385 LLSYLNKQN
+385 LLSYLNKQD

-411 SSENFAEVMEAWN
+411 SSENFAEMMEAWN

-464 DVPDTGDSTGDDLG
+464 DVPDTGDSTGDNLG
-478 GAGDDLPKKDI
+478 EAGDDLPKKDI

-532 TWYFLQSNG
+532 TWYFVQSNG

-600 GWYYIYNGTAQY
+600 GWYYIYNGAAQY
-612 GWVWPQ
+612 GWVCPQ

-647 YYSIW
+647 YYTIW

-664 DNGGHLIQATIGGN
+664 DSGGHLIQATIGGN

-710 AQHGIYNKNV
+710 AQHGIIGKNV

-737 ATGAGRP
+737 TTGGNRP

-754 TINGYISWDGGNRNS
+754 TINGYISWDGGNKNS
-769 EKAASDVLIAE
+769 GKAASDVLIAE

-820 YNCYFGI
+820 YNCLLGI

-857 CDITGGTIKDNAGHG
+857 CDITGGTIKDNSSYG
-872 VVGHAAEWGSPHRV
+872 VVGLAADWGSPHKVTLTVTKANVFGNGYGV
-886 GLTVDNTTITGN
+886 GLTGSVTANSSLKLDNGTNIHNNTHVGTFVESGSMNVGATANVDIVNNGERGAVVNNVHSTGTFNKATITGN
-898 GNGVCM
+898 GNSSM
-904 TASVT
+904 T
-909 ANSSVTLNN
+909 
-918 DNINNNTTGVM
+918 
-929 IGAGTLNIGEYNNV
+929 
-943 NVKNNTSRGVC
+943 
-954 ITNANSVGRINK
+954 
-966 AQITGNGKS
+966 
-975 ADSGAGIYTLGTIY
+975 GAGIYTTGTIS
-989 TTASTNVS
+989 TTTNTNIS
-997 NNKGAQGGGICGDG
+997 ENKGTQGGGICGDG
-1011 NAVLNINGTP
+1011 NAVLTINGST
-1021 IKDNTAHGCGGG
+1021 INSNTANGCGGA
-1033 ICSHGT
+1033 ICSYGT
-1039 LNLSGS
+1039 LNLNSG
-1045 TLTGNTATGD
+1045 TLKKNSATGD
-1055 GGAIWYNKGNI
+1055 GGAIWFKKGSINATI
-1066 SGCGITGNTANNIG
+1066 EENSANGLG
-1080 GGVSLSGGT
+1080 GGVSHSGGSAT
-1089 STLTNNNIDNN
+1089 DHIKGGTINNN
-1100 KANQGGGMY
+1100 KANQGAGLY
-1109 TDGNLTISSGTFNNN
+1109 TDGTLVIDNGSINNN
-1124 NASGNGGGIISN
+1124 TASGNGGGIMSN
-1136 GTITMNGGSITGNY
+1136 GPVTMNAGTITGNY

-1155 GGVNSRATF
+1155 GGVNSHANF
-1164 NFNGGAIQ
+1164 NFNGGTIQ

-1182 IHVQAVD
+1182 IHQ
-1189 NINNKQSV
+1189 QSV
-1197 FTVTSKNPISGGK
+1197 NSANVTFTVTSKTPISGGK
-1210 AEGSGGGGVCVYG
+1210 AEGSGGGGICVYG
-1223 TGAKLI
+1223 TGAKVI

-1237 DNTAPTGGGING
+1237 DNTAPVGGGIDSNG
-1249 NAAVEMKNATISGNK
+1249 AVEIKNAIISGNS
-1264 ATSNNGGGIELFS
+1264 TTGVGGGIALFTDS
-1277 DQYGTGS
+1277 YGTGS
-1284 FKMTSG
+1284 LKMSSG
-1290 TIENN
+1290 IIENN
-1295 TATSE
+1295 TAGTE
-1300 GGGFHGPNFT
+1300 GGGFWGSNFT
-1310 MTGGTIQKNNAGTV
+1310 MTGGTIQNNNAGTV

-1349 YGAGGLWVDDNT
+1349 YSGGGLFVDDNT
-1361 PFTMGGGTI
+1361 PFTMGGGMI

-1388 ITLSGGS
+1388 ITLTAGTIS
-1395 VTGNK
+1395 GNK
-1400 ANVNAGSGGGI
+1400 GQW
-1411 RNSGTLT
+1411 
-1418 VNGTASIDNNTAY
+1418 
-1431 AGGGVHSTTGNIV
+1431 
-1444 VSGNAKVNKNTA
+1444 
-1456 TECGGGINA
+1456 GGGIN
-1465 EYDGSDDTIT
+1465 DCGTVTMKGGTISGNST
-1475 IAENAQISN
+1475 TSKAGA
-1484 NMTKSDGGG
+1484 G
-1493 ISLFPAKLVVSGGKI
+1493 INVSTNGKLTMSGGKI
-1508 QNNTAG
+1508 QNNTSAET
-1514 VGGGI
+1514 GGGI
-1519 ASYADGDITMTDGE
+1519 CNLGTLEISGGE
-1533 ISGNTAISGGGIY
+1533 ISGNTTKYSGGGIY
-1546 LSQPKMTMSGGSIHG
+1546 
-1561 NTAKLSENSSGTD
+1561 NSAQGKGT
-1574 GYGGGIMSLSGKNPV
+1574 
-1589 TITGGSIYGNTAE
+1589 TITGGTISGNTAE
-1602 SGLANAYY
+1602 TYGGGGIYIEDNSKVTMTGGAIKANTVKTNGKAIY
-1610 QGGKLFVGKDASITG
+1610 QNGTLNLGGSAEVLG
-1625 DIYLYKNKIINVIS
+1625 DIYLGTGKIINVVS

-1644 NLEVSMA
+1644 NPEVAMA
-1651 ENYTYKQRVI
+1651 ENDTYKQRVI
-1661 AEYSADTTSYKNGT
+1661 AEYSADTTSFKNGT
-1675 DDTKRYSLETN
+1675 DDTKRYSLETT
-1686 TAGYAKTKGIRIEDN
+1686 TAGYAKAKNIKIDDNVDKG
-1701 STKGSL
+1701 KL

-1712 DSSELPIRVNYIGRY
+1712 NKTDLPIRVNYIGRY

-1739 PGTET
+1739 PGTKK

-1750 SGYTRFSRKD
+1750 SGYTGYSRKA
-1760 YTFQGWAYRLTDK
+1760 YTFQGWAIIPSYK
-1773 KPTYSEKSSNVIS
+1773 KPVYSEKTTNVIT
-1786 YDDLRSIWQEQQ
+1786 YDDLRDIYLKQQ

-1829 LSGLIFPAQVQAAE
+1829 LSGLIFPVQVQAAE

-1862 TWKENTFWEGTDVY
+1862 KWTENTFWEGTDVY

-1882 NIRIS
+1882 NIQIM
-1887 DLEDG
+1887 DEEDE
-1892 TIDVSKLVINS
+1892 TIDLSKLVINS

>member
-43 KIVQDVQENTDTPVT
+43 EIVQDVQENTDTPVT
-58 EDAETVVTKPDTEVP
+58 EDAETVVTKPETEVP

-84 SAEDSA
+84 SV

-187 RLSFLSEVPEKHSQ
+187 RLSFLSEVPENHSQ
-201 TLDIYYEILNAY
+201 TLDTYYEILNAY

-239 METTEDYLDVVDGKD
+239 MKTTEDYLDVVDGKD

-274 ILAGKAEPVTIE
+274 ILAGRAEPVTIE

-294 DILDGN
+294 DVLDGN

-313 MADVLTELDY
+313 MADVLAELDY
-323 ETLEGFFQGLS
+323 ETLEGFFQGLG

-385 LLSYLNKQN
+385 LLSYLNKQD

-464 DVPDTGDSTGDDLG
+464 DVPDTGDSTGDNLG

-532 TWYFLQSNG
+532 TWYFVQSNG

-555 YFIKPNGWAVVSAY
+555 YFIKPNGWAVVSTY

-600 GWYYIYNGTAQY
+600 GWYYIYNSTAQY

-647 YYSIW
+647 YYTIW

-664 DNGGHLIQATIGGN
+664 DSGGHLIQATIGGN

-692 CAWNGSTV
+692 CAWNDSTV

-737 ATGAGRP
+737 TTGANRP

-754 TINGYISWDGGNRNS
+754 TINGYISWDGGNKNS

-805 DSPNGA
+805 DAPNGA

-820 YNCYFGI
+820 YNCLLGI

-857 CDITGGTIKDNAGHG
+857 CDITGGTIKDNSSYG
-872 VVGHAAEWGSPHRV
+872 VVGLAADWGSPHKVTLTVTKANVFGNGYGV
-886 GLTVDNTTITGN
+886 GLTGSVTANSSLKLDNGTNIHNNTHVGTFVESGSMNVGATANVDIVNNGERGAVVNNVHSTGTFNKATITGN
-898 GNGVCM
+898 GNSSM
-904 TASVT
+904 T
-909 ANSSVTLNN
+909 
-918 DNINNNTTGVM
+918 
-929 IGAGTLNIGEYNNV
+929 
-943 NVKNNTSRGVC
+943 
-954 ITNANSVGRINK
+954 
-966 AQITGNGKS
+966 
-975 ADSGAGIYTLGTIY
+975 GAGIYTTGTIS
-989 TTASTNVS
+989 TTANTNIS
-997 NNKGAQGGGICGDG
+997 NNKSSGGGGIFGADTST
-1011 NAVLNINGTP
+1011 LNINGTP
-1021 IKDNTAHGCGGG
+1021 IKNNTAQGGGGG

-1039 LNLSGS
+1039 LNLNNA
-1045 TLTGNTATGD
+1045 TLTGNTATED
-1055 GGAIWYNKGNI
+1055 GGAIWYNKGTI
-1066 SGCGITGNTANNIG
+1066 SKSTITGNTSNNLG
-1080 GGVSLSGGT
+1080 GGVSLSHGT
-1089 STLTNNNIDNN
+1089 STVSDTSISNN
-1100 KANQGGGMY
+1100 KANDGGGMY
-1109 TDGNLTISSGTFNNN
+1109 TDGNLTINNCTYDSN
-1124 NASGNGGGIISN
+1124 TASGNGGGIISN
-1136 GTITMNGGSITGNY
+1136 GTVTMNSGSITNNY

-1164 NFNGGAIQ
+1164 DFNGGAIQ

-1249 NAAVEMKNATISGNK
+1249 NAAIEMHNATISGNK

-1295 TATSE
+1295 TAASE

-1349 YGAGGLWVDDNT
+1349 YGAGGLFVDDNT

-1388 ITLSGGS
+1388 ITLTAGTIS
-1395 VTGNK
+1395 GNK
-1400 ANVNAGSGGGI
+1400 AQW
-1411 RNSGTLT
+1411 
-1418 VNGTASIDNNTAY
+1418 
-1431 AGGGVHSTTGNIV
+1431 
-1444 VSGNAKVNKNTA
+1444 
-1456 TECGGGINA
+1456 GGGINDCGTVTMKGGTISGNSTTSKAGAGINVSTNGKLTMSGGQIQKNTSA
-1465 EYDGSDDTIT
+1465 ET
-1475 IAENAQISN
+1475 
-1484 NMTKSDGGG
+1484 GGG
-1493 ISLFPAKLVVSGGKI
+1493 ICNLGTLEISG
-1508 QNNTAG
+1508 
-1514 VGGGI
+1514 
-1519 ASYADGDITMTDGE
+1519 GE
-1533 ISGNTAISGGGIY
+1533 ISGNTTKYSGGAIYNSAQGKGTTITGGTISGNKAETYGGGGIY
-1546 LSQPKMTMSGGSIHG
+1546 IEDNSKVTMT
-1561 NTAKLSENSSGTD
+1561 SGTIKD
-1574 GYGGGIMSLSGKNPV
+1574 NTVKTNGKAIYQNGTLNLGGA
-1589 TITGGSIYGNTAE
+1589 AE
-1602 SGLANAYY
+1602 VL
-1610 QGGKLFVGKDASITG
+1610 G
-1625 DIYLYKNKIINVIS
+1625 DIYLGTGKIINVVS

-1644 NLEVSMA
+1644 NPEVAMA
-1651 ENYTYKQRVI
+1651 ENDTYKQRVI
-1661 AEYSADTTSYKNGT
+1661 AEYSADTTSFKNGT
-1675 DDTKRYSLETN
+1675 DDTKRYSLETT
-1686 TAGYAKTKGIRIEDN
+1686 TAGYAKAKNIKIDDNVDKG
-1701 STKGSL
+1701 KL

-1712 DSSELPIRVNYIGRY
+1712 NKTDLPIRVNYIGRY

-1739 PGTET
+1739 PGTEK

-1750 SGYTRFSRKD
+1750 SGYTGYSRKA
-1760 YTFQGWAYRLTDK
+1760 YTFQGWATIPSYK
-1773 KPTYSEKSSNVIS
+1773 KPVYSEKTTNVIT
-1786 YDDLRSIWQEQQ
+1786 YDDLRDIYLEQQ

-1829 LSGLIFPAQVQAAE
+1829 LSGLIFPVQVQAAE

-1862 TWKENTFWEGTDVY
+1862 KWTENTFWEGTDVY

-1882 NIRIS
+1882 NIQIR
-1887 DLEDG
+1887 DEEDG

-2018 EGNLNNKL
+2018 EGNLNSKL

>member
-43 KIVQDVQENTDTPVT
+43 KQETVQETTDAPVTDT
-58 EDAETVVTKPDTEVP
+58 ETVVTKPETESSTVES
-73 TGEPTKEPAED
+73 TDESTDKSTDKSTDESTD
-84 SAEDSA
+84 
-90 EGSVDNPTP
+90 GSMEAPTP

-125 SEKKSETSEKKE
+125 SEQKPETSTKAENAQE

-144 LSNTVTRFIQEK
+144 LSNTVTRFMQEK

-173 EMNEEQLYELLYFM
+173 EMDEEQLYELLYFM
-187 RLSFLSEVPEKHSQ
+187 RLSFLSEVPENHSQ
-201 TLDIYYEILNAY
+201 TLDTYYEILNAY

-274 ILAGKAEPVTIE
+274 ILAGRAEPVTIE

-294 DILDGN
+294 DVLDGN
-300 PADAIWTMYHYGY
+300 PADAVWTMYHYGY
-313 MADVLTELDY
+313 MADVLAELDY
-323 ETLEGFFQGLS
+323 ETLEGFFQGLG

-371 FYQEAAESDAADQI
+371 FYQETAESDAADQI
-385 LLSYLNKQN
+385 LLSYLNKQD

-532 TWYFLQSNG
+532 TWYFVQSNG

-600 GWYYIYNGTAQY
+600 GWYYIYNGAAQY

-647 YYSIW
+647 YYTIW

-664 DNGGHLIQATIGGN
+664 DSGGHLIQATIGGN

-710 AQHGIYNKNV
+710 AQHGIIGKNV

-737 ATGAGRP
+737 ATGANRP

-754 TINGYISWDGGNRNS
+754 TINGYISWDGGNKNS
-769 EKAASDVLIAE
+769 GKAASDVLIAE

-811 KVNFYAGEI
+811 KINFYAGEI
-820 YNCYFGI
+820 YNCLLGI

-839 IRNCEQGVHLNA
+839 IRNCQQGVHLNA

-857 CDITGGTIKDNAGHG
+857 CDITGGTIKDNESYG
-872 VVGHAAEWGSPHRV
+872 VVGLAAEWGSAHKVTLTVTKANVFGNGYGV
-886 GLTVDNTTITGN
+886 GLTGSVTANSSLKLDNGTNIHNNTHVGTFVESGSMNVGATAYVDIVNNGERGAVVNNVHSTGTFNKATITGN
-898 GNGVCM
+898 GNSSM
-904 TASVT
+904 T
-909 ANSSVTLNN
+909 
-918 DNINNNTTGVM
+918 
-929 IGAGTLNIGEYNNV
+929 
-943 NVKNNTSRGVC
+943 
-954 ITNANSVGRINK
+954 
-966 AQITGNGKS
+966 
-975 ADSGAGIYTLGTIY
+975 GAGIYTTGTIS
-989 TTASTNVS
+989 TTANTNIS
-997 NNKGAQGGGICGDG
+997 NNKSSGGGGIFGADTST
-1011 NAVLNINGTP
+1011 LNINGTP
-1021 IKDNTAHGCGGG
+1021 IKNNTAQGGGGG

-1039 LNLSGS
+1039 LNLNNA

-1055 GGAIWYNKGNI
+1055 GGAIWYNKGTI
-1066 SGCGITGNTANNIG
+1066 SKSTITGNTSNNLG
-1080 GGVSLSGGT
+1080 GGVSLSHGT
-1089 STLTNNNIDNN
+1089 STVSDTSISNN
-1100 KANQGGGMY
+1100 KANDGGGMY
-1109 TDGNLTISSGTFNNN
+1109 TDGNLTINNCTYDSN
-1124 NASGNGGGIISN
+1124 TASGNGGGIISN
-1136 GTITMNGGSITGNY
+1136 GTVTMNSGSITNNY

-1249 NAAVEMKNATISGNK
+1249 NAAIEMHNATISGNK

-1295 TATSE
+1295 TAASE

-1388 ITLSGGS
+1388 ITITAGTIS
-1395 VTGNK
+1395 GNK
-1400 ANVNAGSGGGI
+1400 GQW
-1411 RNSGTLT
+1411 
-1418 VNGTASIDNNTAY
+1418 
-1431 AGGGVHSTTGNIV
+1431 
-1444 VSGNAKVNKNTA
+1444 
-1456 TECGGGINA
+1456 GGGIN
-1465 EYDGSDDTIT
+1465 DCGTVTMKGGTISGNST
-1475 IAENAQISN
+1475 TSKAGA
-1484 NMTKSDGGG
+1484 G
-1493 ISLFPAKLVVSGGKI
+1493 INVSTNGKLTMSGGKI
-1508 QNNTAG
+1508 QNNTSAET
-1514 VGGGI
+1514 GGGI
-1519 ASYADGDITMTDGE
+1519 CNLGTLEISGGE
-1533 ISGNTAISGGGIY
+1533 ISGNTTKYSGGGIY
-1546 LSQPKMTMSGGSIHG
+1546 
-1561 NTAKLSENSSGTD
+1561 NSAQGKGT
-1574 GYGGGIMSLSGKNPV
+1574 
-1589 TITGGSIYGNTAE
+1589 TITGGTISGNTAE
-1602 SGLANAYY
+1602 TYGGGGIYIEDNSKVTMTGGTIKANTVKTNGKAIY
-1610 QGGKLFVGKDASITG
+1610 QNGTLNLGGSAEVLG
-1625 DIYLYKNKIINVIS
+1625 DIYLGTGKIINVVS

-1644 NLEVSMA
+1644 NPEVAMA
-1651 ENYTYKQRVI
+1651 ENDTYKQRVI
-1661 AEYSADTTSYKNGT
+1661 AEYSADTTSFKNGT
-1675 DDTKRYSLETN
+1675 DDTKRYSLETT
-1686 TAGYAKTKGIRIEDN
+1686 TAGYAKAKNIKIDDNVDKG
-1701 STKGSL
+1701 KL

-1712 DSSELPIRVNYIGRY
+1712 NKTDLPIRVNYIGRY

-1739 PGTET
+1739 PGTEK

-1750 SGYTRFSRKD
+1750 SGYTGYSRKA
-1760 YTFQGWAYRLTDK
+1760 YTFQGWATIPSHK
-1773 KPTYSEKSSNVIS
+1773 KPVYSEKTTNVIT
-1786 YDDLRSIWQEQQ
+1786 YDDLRDIYLEQQ

-1829 LSGLIFPAQVQAAE
+1829 LSGLIFPVQVQAAE

-1862 TWKENTFWEGTDVY
+1862 KWKENTFWEGTDVY

-1882 NIRIS
+1882 NIQIG
-1887 DLEDG
+1887 DEEDG

>member
-43 KIVQDVQENTDTPVT
+43 EIVQDVQENTDTPVT

-187 RLSFLSEVPEKHSQ
+187 RLSFLSEVPENHSQ
-201 TLDIYYEILNAY
+201 TLDTYYEILNAY

-239 METTEDYLDVVDGKD
+239 METTEDYLNVVDGKD

-274 ILAGKAEPVTIE
+274 ILAGRAEPVTIE

-294 DILDGN
+294 DVLDGN

-313 MADVLTELDY
+313 MADVLAELDY
-323 ETLEGFFQGLS
+323 ETLEGFFQGLG

-371 FYQEAAESDAADQI
+371 FYQETAESEAADQI
-385 LLSYLNKQN
+385 LLSYLNKQD

-464 DVPDTGDSTGDDLG
+464 DVPDTGDSTGDNLG

-532 TWYFLQSNG
+532 TWYFVQSNG

-600 GWYYIYNGTAQY
+600 GWYYIYNGAAQY

-647 YYSIW
+647 YYTIW

-664 DNGGHLIQATIGGN
+664 DSGGHLIQATIGGN

-710 AQHGIYNKNV
+710 AQHGIIGKNV

-737 ATGAGRP
+737 TTGGNRP
-744 TILYISGGTL
+744 TILYISKGTL
-754 TINGYISWDGGNRNS
+754 TINGYISWDGGNINS
-769 EKAASDVLIAE
+769 GKAASDVLIAE
-780 NGGTLTFDSANAK
+780 NGGTLTFNSANAK

-811 KVNFYAGEI
+811 KINFYAGEI
-820 YNCYFGI
+820 YNCLLGI

-839 IRNCEQGVHLNA
+839 IRNCQQGVHLNA

-857 CDITGGTIKDNAGHG
+857 CDITGGTIKDNESYG
-872 VVGHAAEWGSPHRV
+872 VIGLAANWGSPHKVTLTVTKANVFGNGYGV
-886 GLTVDNTTITGN
+886 GLSGSVTANSSLKLDNGTNIHNNTHVGTFVESGSMNVGATAYVDIVNNGERGAVVNNVHSTGTFNKATITGN
-898 GNGVCM
+898 GNSSM
-904 TASVT
+904 T
-909 ANSSVTLNN
+909 
-918 DNINNNTTGVM
+918 
-929 IGAGTLNIGEYNNV
+929 
-943 NVKNNTSRGVC
+943 
-954 ITNANSVGRINK
+954 
-966 AQITGNGKS
+966 
-975 ADSGAGIYTLGTIY
+975 GAGIYTTGTIS

-997 NNKGAQGGGICGDG
+997 NNKGTQGGGICGDG

-1033 ICSHGT
+1033 ICSYGT
-1039 LNLSGS
+1039 LNMSGS

-1124 NASGNGGGIISN
+1124 NASGNGGGIINN
-1136 GTITMNGGSITGNY
+1136 GTVTMNGGSITGNY

-1172 NNTAYWLGGN
+1172 SNTAYWLGGN

-1197 FTVTSKNPISGGK
+1197 FTVTSKTSISGGK

-1295 TATSE
+1295 TAASE

-1361 PFTMGGGTI
+1361 LFTMGGGTI

-1388 ITLSGGS
+1388 ITITAGTIS
-1395 VTGNK
+1395 GNK
-1400 ANVNAGSGGGI
+1400 GQW
-1411 RNSGTLT
+1411 
-1418 VNGTASIDNNTAY
+1418 
-1431 AGGGVHSTTGNIV
+1431 
-1444 VSGNAKVNKNTA
+1444 
-1456 TECGGGINA
+1456 GGGIN
-1465 EYDGSDDTIT
+1465 DCGTVTMKGGTISGNST
-1475 IAENAQISN
+1475 TSKAGA
-1484 NMTKSDGGG
+1484 G
-1493 ISLFPAKLVVSGGKI
+1493 INVSTNGKLTMSGGKI
-1508 QNNTAG
+1508 QNNTSAET
-1514 VGGGI
+1514 GGGI
-1519 ASYADGDITMTDGE
+1519 CNLGTLEISGGE
-1533 ISGNTAISGGGIY
+1533 ISGNTTKYSGGGIY
-1546 LSQPKMTMSGGSIHG
+1546 NSAQGKGTTITGGTISG
-1561 NTAKLSENSSGTD
+1561 NTAET
-1574 GYGGGIMSLSGKNPV
+1574 YGGGIYIEDNSKV
-1589 TITGGSIYGNTAE
+1589 TMTGGTIKANTVKTNGKAIYQNGTLNLGGSAE
-1602 SGLANAYY
+1602 VL
-1610 QGGKLFVGKDASITG
+1610 G
-1625 DIYLYKNKIINVIS
+1625 DIYLGTGKIINVVS

-1644 NLEVSMA
+1644 NPEVAMA
-1651 ENYTYKQRVI
+1651 KNDTYKQRVI
-1661 AEYSADTTSYKNGT
+1661 AEYSADTTSFKNGT

-1686 TAGYAKTKGIRIEDN
+1686 TAGYAKAKNIKIDDNVDKG
-1701 STKGSL
+1701 KL

-1712 DSSELPIRVNYIGRY
+1712 NKTDLPIRVNYIGRY

-1739 PGTET
+1739 PGTEK

-1750 SGYTRFSRKD
+1750 SGYTRYSRKA
-1760 YTFQGWAYRLTDK
+1760 YTFQGWATIPSYKT
-1773 KPTYSEKSSNVIS
+1773 PVYSEKTTNVIT
-1786 YDDLRSIWQEQQ
+1786 YDDLRDIYLEQQ

-1806 FKTQSTES
+1806 FKTQSTKS

-1829 LSGLIFPAQVQAAE
+1829 LSGLIFPVQVQAAE

-1862 TWKENTFWEGTDVY
+1862 KWKENTFWEGTDVY
-1876 KADLLK
+1876 KTDLLK
-1882 NIRIS
+1882 NIQIR
-1887 DLEDG
+1887 DEEDG
-1892 TIDVSKLVINS
+1892 PIDVSKLVINS

-2018 EGNLNNKL
+2018 EGNLNSKL

>member
-187 RLSFLSEVPEKHSQ
+187 RLSFLSEVPENHSQ

-385 LLSYLNKQN
+385 LLSYLNKQD

-532 TWYFLQSNG
+532 TWYFVQSNG

-1033 ICSHGT
+1033 ICSYGT

-1080 GGVSLSGGT
+1080 GGVSFSGGT
-1089 STLTNNNIDNN
+1089 STLTNNHIDNN
-1100 KANQGGGMY
+1100 KADQGGGMY
-1109 TDGNLTISSGTFNNN
+1109 MDGYLTISSGTFNNN
-1124 NASGNGGGIISN
+1124 NASNNGGGILSN
-1136 GTITMNGGSITGNY
+1136 GTITMNGGSITNNY

-1155 GGVNSRATF
+1155 GGVNSRVTF

-1295 TATSE
+1295 TAACE

-1349 YGAGGLWVDDNT
+1349 YSGGGLFVDDNV

-1370 SNNTAGGDGG
+1370 SNNKASGDGG

-1388 ITLSGGS
+1388 ITITAGTIS
-1395 VTGNK
+1395 GNK
-1400 ANVNAGSGGGI
+1400 AQW
-1411 RNSGTLT
+1411 
-1418 VNGTASIDNNTAY
+1418 
-1431 AGGGVHSTTGNIV
+1431 
-1444 VSGNAKVNKNTA
+1444 
-1456 TECGGGINA
+1456 GGGIN
-1465 EYDGSDDTIT
+1465 DCGTVTMKGGTISGNST
-1475 IAENAQISN
+1475 TSKAGA
-1484 NMTKSDGGG
+1484 G
-1493 ISLFPAKLVVSGGKI
+1493 INVSTNGKLTMSGGKI
-1508 QNNTAG
+1508 QNNTSTET
-1514 VGGGI
+1514 GGGI
-1519 ASYADGDITMTDGE
+1519 CNLGTLEISGGE
-1533 ISGNTAISGGGIY
+1533 ISGNTTKYSGGGIY
-1546 LSQPKMTMSGGSIHG
+1546 
-1561 NTAKLSENSSGTD
+1561 NSAQGKGT
-1574 GYGGGIMSLSGKNPV
+1574 
-1589 TITGGSIYGNTAE
+1589 TITGGTISGNTAE
-1602 SGLANAYY
+1602 TYGGGGIYIEDNSKVTMTGGTIKANTVKTNGKAIY
-1610 QGGKLFVGKDASITG
+1610 QNGTLNLGGSAEVLG
-1625 DIYLYKNKIINVIS
+1625 DIYLGTGKIINVVS

-1644 NLEVSMA
+1644 NPEVAMA
-1651 ENYTYKQRVI
+1651 ENDTYKQRVI
-1661 AEYSADTTSYKNGT
+1661 AEYSADTTSFKNGT
-1675 DDTKRYSLETN
+1675 NDTKRYSLETN
-1686 TAGYAKTKGIRIEDN
+1686 TARYAKAKNIKIDDNVDKG
-1701 STKGSL
+1701 KL

-1712 DSSELPIRVNYIGRY
+1712 NKTDLPIRVNYIGRY

-1739 PGTET
+1739 PGTEK

-1750 SGYTRFSRKD
+1750 SGYTRYSRKA
-1760 YTFQGWAYRLTDK
+1760 YTFQGWATIPSYKT
-1773 KPTYSEKSSNVIS
+1773 PVYSEKTTNVIT
-1786 YDDLRSIWQEQQ
+1786 YDDLRDIYLEQQ

-1806 FKTQSTES
+1806 FKTQSTKS

-1862 TWKENTFWEGTDVY
+1862 KWKENTFWEGTDVY

-1882 NIRIS
+1882 NIQIR
-1887 DLEDG
+1887 DEEDG
-1892 TIDVSKLVINS
+1892 PIDVSKLVINS

-2018 EGNLNNKL
+2018 EGNLNSKL

-2166 IGTTRSDAALDN
+2166 IGTTKSDAALDN

>member
-43 KIVQDVQENTDTPVT
+43 QQETVQETTDAPVTDT
-58 EDAETVVTKPDTEVP
+58 ETVVTKPETEASTVES
-73 TGEPTKEPAED
+73 TDESTDKSTDESTD
-84 SAEDSA
+84 
-90 EGSVDNPTP
+90 GSMEAPTP

-125 SEKKSETSEKKE
+125 SEQKPETSTKAENAQE

-144 LSNTVTRFIQEK
+144 LSNTVTRFMQEK

-173 EMNEEQLYELLYFM
+173 EMDEEQLYELLYFM
-187 RLSFLSEVPEKHSQ
+187 RLSFLSEVPENHSQ
-201 TLDIYYEILNAY
+201 TLDTYYEILNAY
-213 IRAKTGDPKQE
+213 IRAKTEDPKQE

-239 METTEDYLDVVDGKD
+239 MKTTKDYLDVVDGKD

-268 DCQDSD
+268 DYQDSD
-274 ILAGKAEPVTIE
+274 ILAGRAEPVTIE

-294 DILDGN
+294 DVLDGN
-300 PADAIWTMYHYGY
+300 PADAVWTMYHYGY
-313 MADVLTELDY
+313 MADVLAELDY
-323 ETLEGFFQGLS
+323 ETLEGFFQGLD

-347 EYFRFVDQG
+347 EYFRFVDRG

-371 FYQEAAESDAADQI
+371 FYQDAAESEAADQI
-385 LLSYLNKQN
+385 LLSYLNKQD
-394 KKTYSS
+394 KKAYGS

-411 SSENFAEVMEAWN
+411 SSENFDEVMEAWN

-478 GAGDDLPKKDI
+478 GSGDDLPKKDI

-532 TWYFLQSNG
+532 TWYFVQSNG
-541 QILYNSWVLDGNDW
+541 AILYNSWVLDGNNW

-577 HFNAKGADD
+577 HFNASGADD

-632 YWCGPSDDRVMRANG
+632 YWCGPADDRVMRANG

-664 DNGGHLIQATIGGN
+664 DSGGHQIQATIGGN

-737 ATGAGRP
+737 TTGANRP

-805 DSPNGA
+805 NSPNGA

-954 ITNANSVGRINK
+954 ITNANSVGRINR

-975 ADSGAGIYTLGTIY
+975 VDSGAGIYTLGTIY

-997 NNKGAQGGGICGDG
+997 NNKGKHGGGICGDG
-1011 NAVLNINGTP
+1011 NAVLNINGTQ
-1021 IKDNTAHGCGGG
+1021 IRDNTANGGGGG
-1033 ICSHGT
+1033 ICSYGT
-1039 LNLSGS
+1039 LNMSGS

-1055 GGAIWYNKGNI
+1055 GGAIWYKKGNI
-1066 SGCGITGNTANNIG
+1066 SGCGITGNTANNVG

-1089 STLTNNNIDNN
+1089 STLANNNIDHN

-1109 TDGNLTISSGTFNNN
+1109 TDGNLTISSGTFSNN

-1136 GTITMNGGSITGNY
+1136 GTVTMNGGSIIGNY

-1155 GGVNSRATF
+1155 GGVNSHATF

-1172 NNTAYWLGGN
+1172 SNTAYWLGGN

-1197 FTVTSKNPISGGK
+1197 FTVTSKISISGGK

-1310 MTGGTIQKNNAGTV
+1310 MTGGTIQNNNAGTL

-1330 NGTGACSMSGGT
+1330 NGTGACNMSGGT

-1349 YGAGGLWVDDNT
+1349 YSGGGLFVDDNT

-1388 ITLSGGS
+1388 ITLTAGTIS
-1395 VTGNK
+1395 GNK
-1400 ANVNAGSGGGI
+1400 GQW
-1411 RNSGTLT
+1411 
-1418 VNGTASIDNNTAY
+1418 
-1431 AGGGVHSTTGNIV
+1431 
-1444 VSGNAKVNKNTA
+1444 
-1456 TECGGGINA
+1456 GGGIN
-1465 EYDGSDDTIT
+1465 DCGTVTMKGGTISGNST
-1475 IAENAQISN
+1475 TSKAGA
-1484 NMTKSDGGG
+1484 G
-1493 ISLFPAKLVVSGGKI
+1493 INVSTNGKLTMSGGKI
-1508 QNNTAG
+1508 QNNTSAET
-1514 VGGGI
+1514 GGGI
-1519 ASYADGDITMTDGE
+1519 CNLGTLEISGGE
-1533 ISGNTAISGGGIY
+1533 ISGNTTKYSGGGIY
-1546 LSQPKMTMSGGSIHG
+1546 
-1561 NTAKLSENSSGTD
+1561 NSAQGKGT
-1574 GYGGGIMSLSGKNPV
+1574 
-1589 TITGGSIYGNTAE
+1589 TITGGTISGNTAE
-1602 SGLANAYY
+1602 TYGGGGIYIEDNSKVTMTGGTIKANTVKINGKAIY
-1610 QGGKLFVGKDASITG
+1610 QNGTLNLGGSAEVLG
-1625 DIYLYKNKIINVIS
+1625 DIYLGTGKIINVVS

-1644 NLEVSMA
+1644 NPEVAMA
-1651 ENYTYKQRVI
+1651 KNDTYKQRVI
-1661 AEYSADTTSYKNGT
+1661 AEYSADTTSFKNGT

-1686 TAGYAKTKGIRIEDN
+1686 TAGYAKAKNIKIDDNVDKG
-1701 STKGSL
+1701 KL

-1712 DSSELPIRVNYIGRY
+1712 NKTDLPIRVNYIGRY

-1739 PGTET
+1739 PGTEK

-1750 SGYTRFSRKD
+1750 SGYTRYSRKA
-1760 YTFQGWAYRLTDK
+1760 YTFQGWATIPSYKT
-1773 KPTYSEKSSNVIS
+1773 PVYSEKTTNVIT
-1786 YDDLRSIWQEQQ
+1786 YDDLRDIYLEQQ

-1806 FKTQSTES
+1806 FKTQSTKS

-1829 LSGLIFPAQVQAAE
+1829 LSGLIFPVQVQAAE

-1862 TWKENTFWEGTDVY
+1862 KWKENTFWEGTDVY
-1876 KADLLK
+1876 KTDLLK
-1882 NIRIS
+1882 NIQIR
-1887 DLEDG
+1887 DEEDG
-1892 TIDVSKLVINS
+1892 PIDVSKLVINS

-2018 EGNLNNKL
+2018 EGNLNSKL

>member
-43 KIVQDVQENTDTPVT
+43 EIVQDVQENTDTPVT

-187 RLSFLSEVPEKHSQ
+187 RLSFLSEVPENHSQ
-201 TLDIYYEILNAY
+201 TLDTYYEILNAY

-239 METTEDYLDVVDGKD
+239 MKTTKDYLDVVDGKD

-274 ILAGKAEPVTIE
+274 ILAGRAEPVTIE

-294 DILDGN
+294 DVLDGN

-313 MADVLTELDY
+313 MADVLAELDY
-323 ETLEGFFQGLS
+323 ETLEGFFQGLG

-385 LLSYLNKQN
+385 LLSYLNKQD

-464 DVPDTGDSTGDDLG
+464 DVPDTGDSTGDNLG

-532 TWYFLQSNG
+532 TWYFVQSNG

-555 YFIKPNGWAVVSAY
+555 YFIKPNGWAVVSTY

-600 GWYYIYNGTAQY
+600 GWYYIYNSTAQY

-647 YYSIW
+647 YYTIW

-664 DNGGHLIQATIGGN
+664 DSGGHLIQATIGGN

-692 CAWNGSTV
+692 CAWNDSTV

-737 ATGAGRP
+737 TTGANRP

-754 TINGYISWDGGNRNS
+754 TINGYISWDGGNKNS

-805 DSPNGA
+805 DAPNGA

-820 YNCYFGI
+820 YNCLLGI

-857 CDITGGTIKDNAGHG
+857 CDITGGTIKDNSSYG
-872 VVGHAAEWGSPHRV
+872 VVGLAADWGSPHKVTLTVTKANVFGNGYGV
-886 GLTVDNTTITGN
+886 GLTGSVTANSSLKLDNGTNIHNNTHVGTFVESGSMNVGATANVDIVNNGERGAVVNNVHSTGTFNKATITGN
-898 GNGVCM
+898 GNSSM
-904 TASVT
+904 T
-909 ANSSVTLNN
+909 
-918 DNINNNTTGVM
+918 
-929 IGAGTLNIGEYNNV
+929 
-943 NVKNNTSRGVC
+943 
-954 ITNANSVGRINK
+954 
-966 AQITGNGKS
+966 
-975 ADSGAGIYTLGTIY
+975 GAGIYTTGTIS
-989 TTASTNVS
+989 TTTNTNIS
-997 NNKGAQGGGICGDG
+997 ENKGTQGGGICGDG
-1011 NAVLNINGTP
+1011 NAVLTINGST
-1021 IKDNTAHGCGGG
+1021 INSNTANGCGGA
-1033 ICSHGT
+1033 ICSYGT
-1039 LNLSGS
+1039 LNLNSG
-1045 TLTGNTATGD
+1045 TLKKNSATGD
-1055 GGAIWYNKGNI
+1055 GGAIWFKKGSINATI
-1066 SGCGITGNTANNIG
+1066 EENSANGLG
-1080 GGVSLSGGT
+1080 GGVSHSGGSAT
-1089 STLTNNNIDNN
+1089 DHIKGGTINNN
-1100 KANQGGGMY
+1100 KANQGAGLY
-1109 TDGNLTISSGTFNNN
+1109 TDGTLVIDNGSINNN
-1124 NASGNGGGIISN
+1124 TASGNGGGIMSN
-1136 GTITMNGGSITGNY
+1136 GPVTMNAGTITGNY

-1155 GGVNSRATF
+1155 GGVNSHANF
-1164 NFNGGAIQ
+1164 NFNGGTIQ

-1182 IHVQAVD
+1182 IHQ
-1189 NINNKQSV
+1189 QSV
-1197 FTVTSKNPISGGK
+1197 NSANVTFTVTSKTPISGGK
-1210 AEGSGGGGVCVYG
+1210 AEGSGGGGICVYG
-1223 TGAKLI
+1223 TGAKVI

-1237 DNTAPTGGGING
+1237 DNTAPVGGGIDSNG
-1249 NAAVEMKNATISGNK
+1249 AVEIKNAIISGNS
-1264 ATSNNGGGIELFS
+1264 TTGVGGGIALFTDS
-1277 DQYGTGS
+1277 YGTGS
-1284 FKMTSG
+1284 LKMSSG
-1290 TIENN
+1290 IIENN
-1295 TATSE
+1295 TAGTE
-1300 GGGFHGPNFT
+1300 GGGFWGSNFT
-1310 MTGGTIQKNNAGTV
+1310 MTGGTIQNNNAGTV

-1349 YGAGGLWVDDNT
+1349 YSGGGLFVDDNT

-1388 ITLSGGS
+1388 ITLTAGTIS
-1395 VTGNK
+1395 GNK
-1400 ANVNAGSGGGI
+1400 AQW
-1411 RNSGTLT
+1411 
-1418 VNGTASIDNNTAY
+1418 
-1431 AGGGVHSTTGNIV
+1431 
-1444 VSGNAKVNKNTA
+1444 
-1456 TECGGGINA
+1456 GGGINDCGTVTMKGGTISGNSTTSKAGAGINVSTNGKLTMSGGQIQKNTSA
-1465 EYDGSDDTIT
+1465 ET
-1475 IAENAQISN
+1475 
-1484 NMTKSDGGG
+1484 GGG
-1493 ISLFPAKLVVSGGKI
+1493 ICNLGTLEISG
-1508 QNNTAG
+1508 
-1514 VGGGI
+1514 
-1519 ASYADGDITMTDGE
+1519 GE
-1533 ISGNTAISGGGIY
+1533 ISGNTTKYSGGAIYNSAQGKGTTITGGTISGNKAETYGGGGIY
-1546 LSQPKMTMSGGSIHG
+1546 IEDNSKVTMT
-1561 NTAKLSENSSGTD
+1561 SGTIKD
-1574 GYGGGIMSLSGKNPV
+1574 NTVKTNGKAIYQNGTLNLGGA
-1589 TITGGSIYGNTAE
+1589 AE
-1602 SGLANAYY
+1602 VL
-1610 QGGKLFVGKDASITG
+1610 G
-1625 DIYLYKNKIINVIS
+1625 DIYLGTGKIINVVS

-1644 NLEVSMA
+1644 NPEVAMA
-1651 ENYTYKQRVI
+1651 ENDTYKQRVI
-1661 AEYSADTTSYKNGT
+1661 AEYSADTTSFKNGT
-1675 DDTKRYSLETN
+1675 DDTKRYSLETT
-1686 TAGYAKTKGIRIEDN
+1686 TAGYAKAKNIKIDDNVDKG
-1701 STKGSL
+1701 KL

-1712 DSSELPIRVNYIGRY
+1712 NKTDLPIRVNYIGRY

-1739 PGTET
+1739 PGTEK

-1750 SGYTRFSRKD
+1750 SGYTGYSRKA
-1760 YTFQGWAYRLTDK
+1760 YTFQGWAIIPSYK
-1773 KPTYSEKSSNVIS
+1773 KPVYSEKTTNVIT
-1786 YDDLRSIWQEQQ
+1786 YDDLRDIYLEQQ

-1829 LSGLIFPAQVQAAE
+1829 LSGLIFPVQVQAAE

-1862 TWKENTFWEGTDVY
+1862 KWTENTFWEGTDVY

-1882 NIRIS
+1882 NIQIR
-1887 DLEDG
+1887 DEEDG

-2018 EGNLNNKL
+2018 EGNLNSKL

-2055 GPGGKGKETY
+2055 GPGGNGKETY

>member
-43 KIVQDVQENTDTPVT
+43 EIVQDVQENTDTPVT

-84 SAEDSA
+84 SAKDSA

-187 RLSFLSEVPEKHSQ
+187 RLSFLSEVPENHSQ
-201 TLDIYYEILNAY
+201 TLDTYYEILNAY

-239 METTEDYLDVVDGKD
+239 METTKDYLDVVDGKD

-274 ILAGKAEPVTIE
+274 ILAGRAEPVTIE

-294 DILDGN
+294 DVLDGN

-313 MADVLTELDY
+313 MADVLAELDY
-323 ETLEGFFQGLS
+323 ETLEGFFQGLG

-385 LLSYLNKQN
+385 LLSYLNKQD

-532 TWYFLQSNG
+532 TWYFVQSNG

-600 GWYYIYNGTAQY
+600 GWYYIYNGAAQY

-647 YYSIW
+647 YYTIW

-664 DNGGHLIQATIGGN
+664 DSGGHLIQATIGGN

-737 ATGAGRP
+737 TTGGNRP

-754 TINGYISWDGGNRNS
+754 TINGYISWDGGNKNS
-769 EKAASDVLIAE
+769 GKAASDVLIAE

-811 KVNFYAGEI
+811 KINFYAGEI
-820 YNCYFGI
+820 YNCLLGI

-839 IRNCEQGVHLNA
+839 IRNCQQGVHLNA

-857 CDITGGTIKDNAGHG
+857 CDITGGTIKDNESYG
-872 VVGHAAEWGSPHRV
+872 VVGLAAEWGSAHKVTLTVTKANVFGNGYGV
-886 GLTVDNTTITGN
+886 GLTGSVTANSSLKLDNGTNIHNNTHVGTFVESGSMNVGATAYVDIVNNGERGAVVNNVHSTGTFNKATITGN
-898 GNGVCM
+898 GNSSM
-904 TASVT
+904 T
-909 ANSSVTLNN
+909 
-918 DNINNNTTGVM
+918 
-929 IGAGTLNIGEYNNV
+929 
-943 NVKNNTSRGVC
+943 
-954 ITNANSVGRINK
+954 
-966 AQITGNGKS
+966 
-975 ADSGAGIYTLGTIY
+975 GAGIYTTGTIS
-989 TTASTNVS
+989 TTANTNIS
-997 NNKGAQGGGICGDG
+997 NNKSSGGGGIFGADTST
-1011 NAVLNINGTP
+1011 LNINGTP
-1021 IKDNTAHGCGGG
+1021 IKNNTAQGGGGG

-1039 LNLSGS
+1039 LNLNNA

-1055 GGAIWYNKGNI
+1055 GGAIWYNKGTI
-1066 SGCGITGNTANNIG
+1066 SKSTITGNTSNNLG
-1080 GGVSLSGGT
+1080 GGVSLSHGT
-1089 STLTNNNIDNN
+1089 STVSDTSISNN
-1100 KANQGGGMY
+1100 KANDGGGMY
-1109 TDGNLTISSGTFNNN
+1109 TDGNLTINNCTYDSN
-1124 NASGNGGGIISN
+1124 TASGNGGGIISN
-1136 GTITMNGGSITGNY
+1136 GTVTMNSGSITNNY

-1210 AEGSGGGGVCVYG
+1210 AEGSGGGGICVYG

-1295 TATSE
+1295 TATCE
-1300 GGGFHGPNFT
+1300 GGGFHGPNFI

-1349 YGAGGLWVDDNT
+1349 YSGGGLWVDDNT

-1380 GIYNDNGN
+1380 GIHIDNGN
-1388 ITLSGGS
+1388 ITITAGTIS
-1395 VTGNK
+1395 GNK
-1400 ANVNAGSGGGI
+1400 GQW
-1411 RNSGTLT
+1411 
-1418 VNGTASIDNNTAY
+1418 
-1431 AGGGVHSTTGNIV
+1431 
-1444 VSGNAKVNKNTA
+1444 
-1456 TECGGGINA
+1456 GGGIN
-1465 EYDGSDDTIT
+1465 DCGTVTMKGGTISGNST
-1475 IAENAQISN
+1475 TSKAGA
-1484 NMTKSDGGG
+1484 G
-1493 ISLFPAKLVVSGGKI
+1493 INVSTNGKLTMSGGKI
-1508 QNNTAG
+1508 QNNTSAET
-1514 VGGGI
+1514 GGGI
-1519 ASYADGDITMTDGE
+1519 CNLGTLEISGGE
-1533 ISGNTAISGGGIY
+1533 ISGNTTKYSGGGIY
-1546 LSQPKMTMSGGSIHG
+1546 
-1561 NTAKLSENSSGTD
+1561 NSAQGKGT
-1574 GYGGGIMSLSGKNPV
+1574 
-1589 TITGGSIYGNTAE
+1589 TITGGTISGNTAE
-1602 SGLANAYY
+1602 TYGGGGIYIEDNSKVTMTGGTIKANTVKTNGKAIY
-1610 QGGKLFVGKDASITG
+1610 QNGTLNLGGSAEVLG
-1625 DIYLYKNKIINVIS
+1625 DIYLGTGKIINVVS

-1644 NLEVSMA
+1644 NPEVAMA
-1651 ENYTYKQRVI
+1651 ENDTYKQRVI
-1661 AEYSADTTSYKNGT
+1661 AEYSADTTSFKNGT

-1686 TAGYAKTKGIRIEDN
+1686 TARYAKAKNIKIDDNVDKG
-1701 STKGSL
+1701 KL

-1712 DSSELPIRVNYIGRY
+1712 NKTDLPIRVNYIGRY
-1727 ADSGSVKTEIVE
+1727 ADTGSVKTEIVE

-1750 SGYTRFSRKD
+1750 SGYTRFSRKN
-1760 YTFQGWAYRLTDK
+1760 YTFQGWTYKPNK
-1773 KPTYSEKSSNVIS
+1773 KTPHYSEKTANVIS
-1786 YDDLRSIWQEQQ
+1786 YDDLRDIYLEQQ
-1798 EAGITGDM
+1798 ADGITGDM
-1806 FKTQSTES
+1806 FKTQSTKS

-1862 TWKENTFWEGTDVY
+1862 KWKENTFWEGTDVY

-1882 NIRIS
+1882 NIQIR
-1887 DLEDG
+1887 DEEDG

>member
-43 KIVQDVQENTDTPVT
+43 EIVQDVQENTDTPVT

-187 RLSFLSEVPEKHSQ
+187 RLSFLSEVPENHSQ
-201 TLDIYYEILNAY
+201 TLDTYYEILNAY

-286 AAMESVRQ
+286 AAMESIRQ

-385 LLSYLNKQN
+385 LLSYLNKQD

-532 TWYFLQSNG
+532 TWYFVQSNG

-737 ATGAGRP
+737 TTGGNRP

-754 TINGYISWDGGNRNS
+754 TINGYISWDGGNINS
-769 EKAASDVLIAE
+769 GKAASDVLIAE

-793 VFNCNQGLHGTS
+793 VFNCAQGIHGTS
-805 DSPNGA
+805 DAPNGA
-811 KVNFYAGEI
+811 KINFYAGEI
-820 YNCYFGI
+820 YNCLLGI

-839 IRNCEQGVHLNA
+839 IRNCQQGVHLNA

-857 CDITGGTIKDNAGHG
+857 CDITGGTIKDNASYG
-872 VVGHAAEWGSPHRV
+872 VIGISADWGSAHKVTLTVTKANVFGNGYGV
-886 GLTVDNTTITGN
+886 GLTGSITANSCLKLDNGTNIHNNIHVGTFVESGSMNVGATANVDIVDNGERGAVVNNVHSTGTFNKATITGN
-898 GNGVCM
+898 GNSSM
-904 TASVT
+904 T
-909 ANSSVTLNN
+909 
-918 DNINNNTTGVM
+918 
-929 IGAGTLNIGEYNNV
+929 
-943 NVKNNTSRGVC
+943 
-954 ITNANSVGRINK
+954 
-966 AQITGNGKS
+966 
-975 ADSGAGIYTLGTIY
+975 GAGIYTTGTIS

-997 NNKGAQGGGICGDG
+997 NNKGTQGGGICGDG

-1021 IKDNTAHGCGGG
+1021 IKNNTAYGCGGG
-1033 ICSHGT
+1033 ICSQGT
-1039 LNLSGS
+1039 LNLNNA

-1066 SGCGITGNTANNIG
+1066 SGCGITGNTANNVG

-1136 GTITMNGGSITGNY
+1136 GTVTMNSGSITNNY

-1155 GGVNSRATF
+1155 GGVNSHATF

-1295 TATSE
+1295 TAACE

-1349 YGAGGLWVDDNT
+1349 YSGGGLFVDDNV

-1370 SNNTAGGDGG
+1370 SNNKASGDGG

-1388 ITLSGGS
+1388 ITITAGTIS
-1395 VTGNK
+1395 GNK
-1400 ANVNAGSGGGI
+1400 AQW
-1411 RNSGTLT
+1411 
-1418 VNGTASIDNNTAY
+1418 
-1431 AGGGVHSTTGNIV
+1431 
-1444 VSGNAKVNKNTA
+1444 
-1456 TECGGGINA
+1456 GGGIN
-1465 EYDGSDDTIT
+1465 DCGTVTMKGGTISGNST
-1475 IAENAQISN
+1475 TSKAGA
-1484 NMTKSDGGG
+1484 G
-1493 ISLFPAKLVVSGGKI
+1493 INVSTNGKLTMSGGKI
-1508 QNNTAG
+1508 QNNTSAET
-1514 VGGGI
+1514 GGGI
-1519 ASYADGDITMTDGE
+1519 CNLGTLEISGGE
-1533 ISGNTAISGGGIY
+1533 ISGNTTKYSGGGIY
-1546 LSQPKMTMSGGSIHG
+1546 
-1561 NTAKLSENSSGTD
+1561 NSAQGKGT
-1574 GYGGGIMSLSGKNPV
+1574 
-1589 TITGGSIYGNTAE
+1589 TITGGTISGNTAE
-1602 SGLANAYY
+1602 TYGGGGVYIEDNSKVTMTGGTIKANTVKTNGKAIY
-1610 QGGKLFVGKDASITG
+1610 QNGTLNLGGSAEVLG
-1625 DIYLYKNKIINVIS
+1625 DIYLGTGKIINVVS

-1644 NLEVSMA
+1644 NPEVAMA
-1651 ENYTYKQRVI
+1651 ENDTYKQRVI
-1661 AEYSADTTSYKNGT
+1661 AEYSADTTSFKNGT
-1675 DDTKRYSLETN
+1675 NDTKRYSLETN
-1686 TAGYAKTKGIRIEDN
+1686 TARYAKAKNIKIDDNVDKG
-1701 STKGSL
+1701 KL

-1712 DSSELPIRVNYIGRY
+1712 NKTDLPIRVNYIGRY

-1739 PGTET
+1739 PGTEK

-1750 SGYTRFSRKD
+1750 SGYTRYSRKA
-1760 YTFQGWAYRLTDK
+1760 YTFQGWATIPSYKT
-1773 KPTYSEKSSNVIS
+1773 PVYSEKTTNVIT
-1786 YDDLRSIWQEQQ
+1786 YDDLRDIYLEQQ

-1806 FKTQSTES
+1806 FKTQSTKS

-1862 TWKENTFWEGTDVY
+1862 KWKENTFWEGTDVY

-1882 NIRIS
+1882 NIQIR
-1887 DLEDG
+1887 DEEDG
-1892 TIDVSKLVINS
+1892 PIDVSKLVINS

-2007 TDGKLSANDTE
+2007 ADGKLSANDTE
-2018 EGNLNNKL
+2018 EGNLNSKL

-2166 IGTTRSDAALDN
+2166 IGTTRSDTALDN

>member
-43 KIVQDVQENTDTPVT
+43 EIVQDVQENTDTPVT

-187 RLSFLSEVPEKHSQ
+187 RLSFLSEVPENHSQ
-201 TLDIYYEILNAY
+201 TLDTYYEILNAY

-286 AAMESVRQ
+286 AAMESIRQ

-502 LGKNYNDGIAL
+502 LGKNYNDWIAL

-532 TWYFLQSNG
+532 TWYFVQSNG

-780 NGGTLTFDSANAK
+780 NGGTLTFNSANAK

-1011 NAVLNINGTP
+1011 NAVLNITGTP

-1033 ICSHGT
+1033 ICSYGT

-1080 GGVSLSGGT
+1080 GGVSFSGGT
-1089 STLTNNNIDNN
+1089 STLTNNHIDNN
-1100 KANQGGGMY
+1100 KADQGGGMY
-1109 TDGNLTISSGTFNNN
+1109 MDGYLTISSGTFSNN
-1124 NASGNGGGIISN
+1124 NASNNGGGILSN
-1136 GTITMNGGSITGNY
+1136 GTITMNGGSITNNY

-1155 GGVNSRATF
+1155 GGVNSRVTF

-1249 NAAVEMKNATISGNK
+1249 NAAIEMHNATISGNK

-1277 DQYGTGS
+1277 DQNGTGS

-1349 YGAGGLWVDDNT
+1349 YSGGGLWVDDNT

-1380 GIYNDNGN
+1380 GIHNDNGN
-1388 ITLSGGS
+1388 ITLTAGTIS
-1395 VTGNK
+1395 GNK
-1400 ANVNAGSGGGI
+1400 GQW
-1411 RNSGTLT
+1411 
-1418 VNGTASIDNNTAY
+1418 
-1431 AGGGVHSTTGNIV
+1431 
-1444 VSGNAKVNKNTA
+1444 
-1456 TECGGGINA
+1456 GGGIN
-1465 EYDGSDDTIT
+1465 DCGTVTMKGGTISGNST
-1475 IAENAQISN
+1475 TSKAGA
-1484 NMTKSDGGG
+1484 G
-1493 ISLFPAKLVVSGGKI
+1493 INVSTNGKLTMSGGKI
-1508 QNNTAG
+1508 QNNTSTET
-1514 VGGGI
+1514 GGGI
-1519 ASYADGDITMTDGE
+1519 CNLGTLEISGGE
-1533 ISGNTAISGGGIY
+1533 ISGNTTKYSGGGIY
-1546 LSQPKMTMSGGSIHG
+1546 
-1561 NTAKLSENSSGTD
+1561 NSAQGKGT
-1574 GYGGGIMSLSGKNPV
+1574 
-1589 TITGGSIYGNTAE
+1589 TITGGTISGNTAE
-1602 SGLANAYY
+1602 TYGGGGIYIEDNSKVTMTGGTIKANTVKTNGKAIY
-1610 QGGKLFVGKDASITG
+1610 QNGTLNLGGPAEVLG
-1625 DIYLYKNKIINVIS
+1625 DIYLGTGKIINVVS

-1644 NLEVSMA
+1644 NPEVAMA
-1651 ENYTYKQRVI
+1651 ENDTYKQRVI
-1661 AEYSADTTSYKNGT
+1661 AEYSADTTSFKNGT
-1675 DDTKRYSLETN
+1675 NDTKRYSLETN
-1686 TAGYAKTKGIRIEDN
+1686 TARYAKAKNIKIDDNVDKG
-1701 STKGSL
+1701 KL

-1712 DSSELPIRVNYIGRY
+1712 NKTDLPIRVNYIGRY

-1739 PGTET
+1739 PGTEK

-1750 SGYTRFSRKD
+1750 SGYTRYSRKA
-1760 YTFQGWAYRLTDK
+1760 YTFQGWATIPSYKT
-1773 KPTYSEKSSNVIS
+1773 PVYSEKTTNVIT
-1786 YDDLRSIWQEQQ
+1786 YDDLRDIYLEQQ

-1806 FKTQSTES
+1806 FKTQSTKS

-1862 TWKENTFWEGTDVY
+1862 KWKENTFWEGTDVY

-1882 NIRIS
+1882 NIQIR
-1887 DLEDG
+1887 DEEDG
-1892 TIDVSKLVINS
+1892 PIDVSKLVINS

-2007 TDGKLSANDTE
+2007 IDGKLSANDTE

-2188 VN
+2188 IN

>member
-43 KIVQDVQENTDTPVT
+43 EIVQDVQENTDTPVT
-58 EDAETVVTKPDTEVP
+58 EDAETVVTKPETEVP

-84 SAEDSA
+84 SV

-125 SEKKSETSEKKE
+125 SEQKPETSTKAENAQE

-144 LSNTVTRFIQEK
+144 LSNTVTRFMQEK

-173 EMNEEQLYELLYFM
+173 EMDEEQLYELLYFM
-187 RLSFLSEVPEKHSQ
+187 RLSFLSEVPENHSQ
-201 TLDIYYEILNAY
+201 TLDTYYEILNAY

-239 METTEDYLDVVDGKD
+239 MKTTKDYLDVVDGKD

-274 ILAGKAEPVTIE
+274 ILADKAEPVTIE

-294 DILDGN
+294 DVLDGN
-300 PADAIWTMYHYGY
+300 PADAVWTMYHYGY
-313 MADVLTELDY
+313 MADVLAELDY
-323 ETLEGFFQGLS
+323 ETLEGFFQGLG
-334 EDDRFVFN
+334 ENDRFVFN

-347 EYFRFVDQG
+347 EYFRFVDRG

-385 LLSYLNKQN
+385 LLSYLNKQD
-394 KKTYSS
+394 KKAYGS

-411 SSENFAEVMEAWN
+411 SSENFDEVMEAWN

-443 KDEPSKPE
+443 KDEPRKPE

-464 DVPDTGDSTGDDLG
+464 DVPDTGDSTGDNLG
-478 GAGDDLPKKDI
+478 EAGDDLPKKDI

-532 TWYFLQSNG
+532 TWYFVQSNG

-555 YFIKPNGWAVVSAY
+555 YFIKPNGWAVVSTY

-600 GWYYIYNGTAQY
+600 GWYYIYNSTAQY

-647 YYSIW
+647 YYTIW

-664 DNGGHLIQATIGGN
+664 DSGGHLIQATIGGN

-692 CAWNGSTV
+692 CAWNDSTV

-731 IRNSNT
+731 IRNSST
-737 ATGAGRP
+737 ATGANRP
-744 TILYISGGTL
+744 TILYISDGTL
-754 TINGYISWDGGNRNS
+754 TINGYISWDGGNKNS
-769 EKAASDVLIAE
+769 GKAASDVLIAE

-811 KVNFYAGEI
+811 KINFYAGEI
-820 YNCYFGI
+820 YNCLLGI

-857 CDITGGTIKDNAGHG
+857 CDITGGTIKDNESYG
-872 VVGHAAEWGSPHRV
+872 VIGLAANWGSAHKVTLTVTKANVFGNGYGV
-886 GLTVDNTTITGN
+886 GLSGSVTANSSLKLDNGTNIHNNTHVGTFVESGSMNVGETAYVDIVNNGERGAVVNNVHSTGTFNKATITGN
-898 GNGVCM
+898 GNSSM
-904 TASVT
+904 T
-909 ANSSVTLNN
+909 
-918 DNINNNTTGVM
+918 
-929 IGAGTLNIGEYNNV
+929 
-943 NVKNNTSRGVC
+943 
-954 ITNANSVGRINK
+954 
-966 AQITGNGKS
+966 
-975 ADSGAGIYTLGTIY
+975 GAGIYTTGTIS
-989 TTASTNVS
+989 TTANTNIS
-997 NNKGAQGGGICGDG
+997 NNKSSGGGGIFGADTST
-1011 NAVLNINGTP
+1011 LNINGTP
-1021 IKDNTAHGCGGG
+1021 IKNNTAKGGGGG

-1039 LNLSGS
+1039 LNLNNA
-1045 TLTGNTATGD
+1045 TLTGNTATED
-1055 GGAIWYNKGNI
+1055 GGAIWYNKGTI
-1066 SGCGITGNTANNIG
+1066 SKSTITGNTSNNLG
-1080 GGVSLSGGT
+1080 GGVSLSHGT
-1089 STLTNNNIDNN
+1089 STVSDTSISNN

-1109 TDGNLTISSGTFNNN
+1109 TDGNLTINNCTYDSN
-1124 NASGNGGGIISN
+1124 TASGNGGGIISN
-1136 GTITMNGGSITGNY
+1136 GTVTMNSGSITNNY

-1155 GGVNSRATF
+1155 GGVNSHATF

-1182 IHVQAVD
+1182 IHTQAVG
-1189 NINNKQSV
+1189 NINNKQAV
-1197 FTVTSKNPISGGK
+1197 FTVTSKAPISGGK

-1249 NAAVEMKNATISGNK
+1249 NAAIEMHNATISGNK

-1277 DQYGTGS
+1277 DQDGTGS

-1295 TATSE
+1295 TATCE
-1300 GGGFHGPNFT
+1300 GGGFHGPNFA

-1349 YGAGGLWVDDNT
+1349 YSGGGLWVDDNT
-1361 PFTMGGGTI
+1361 PFTLGGGTI

-1388 ITLSGGS
+1388 ITLTAGTIS
-1395 VTGNK
+1395 GNK
-1400 ANVNAGSGGGI
+1400 GQW
-1411 RNSGTLT
+1411 
-1418 VNGTASIDNNTAY
+1418 
-1431 AGGGVHSTTGNIV
+1431 
-1444 VSGNAKVNKNTA
+1444 
-1456 TECGGGINA
+1456 GGGIN
-1465 EYDGSDDTIT
+1465 DCGTVTMKGGTISGNST
-1475 IAENAQISN
+1475 TSKAGA
-1484 NMTKSDGGG
+1484 G
-1493 ISLFPAKLVVSGGKI
+1493 INVSTNGKLTMSGGKI
-1508 QNNTAG
+1508 QNNTSAET
-1514 VGGGI
+1514 GGGI
-1519 ASYADGDITMTDGE
+1519 CNLGTLEISGGE
-1533 ISGNTAISGGGIY
+1533 ISGNTTKYSGGGIY
-1546 LSQPKMTMSGGSIHG
+1546 
-1561 NTAKLSENSSGTD
+1561 NSAQGKGT
-1574 GYGGGIMSLSGKNPV
+1574 
-1589 TITGGSIYGNTAE
+1589 TITGGTISGNTAE
-1602 SGLANAYY
+1602 TYGGGGIYIEDNSKVTMTGGTIKANTVKTNGKAIY
-1610 QGGKLFVGKDASITG
+1610 QNGTLNLGGAAEVLG
-1625 DIYLYKNKIINVIS
+1625 DIYLGTGKIINVVS

-1644 NLEVSMA
+1644 NPEVAMA
-1651 ENYTYKQRVI
+1651 ENDTYKQRVI
-1661 AEYSADTTSYKNGT
+1661 AEYSADTTSFKNGT
-1675 DDTKRYSLETN
+1675 DDTKRYSLETT
-1686 TAGYAKTKGIRIEDN
+1686 TAGYAKAKNIKIDDNVDKG
-1701 STKGSL
+1701 KL

-1712 DSSELPIRVNYIGRY
+1712 NKTDLPIRVNYIGRY
-1727 ADSGSVKTEIVE
+1727 ADTGSVKTEIVE

-1760 YTFQGWAYRLTDK
+1760 YTFQGWTYKPNK
-1773 KPTYSEKSSNVIS
+1773 KTPHYSEKTANVIS
-1786 YDDLRSIWQEQQ
+1786 YDDLRDIYLEQQ
-1798 EAGITGDM
+1798 ADGITGDM
-1806 FKTQSTES
+1806 FKTQSTKS

-1862 TWKENTFWEGTDVY
+1862 KWKENTFWEGTDVY

-1882 NIRIS
+1882 NIQIR
-1887 DLEDG
+1887 DEEDG

-1911 ENGTKAASYTVN
+1911 EDGTKAASYTVN

>member
-43 KIVQDVQENTDTPVT
+43 EIVQDVQENTDTPVT

-73 TGEPTKEPAED
+73 TGEPTKEP
-84 SAEDSA
+84 AEDSA

-187 RLSFLSEVPEKHSQ
+187 RLSFLSEVPENHSQ
-201 TLDIYYEILNAY
+201 TLDTYYEILNAY

-239 METTEDYLDVVDGKD
+239 MKTTKDYLDVVDGKD

-294 DILDGN
+294 DVLDGN

-313 MADVLTELDY
+313 MADVLAELDY
-323 ETLEGFFQGLS
+323 ETLEGFFQGLG

-371 FYQEAAESDAADQI
+371 FYQEAAESEAADQI
-385 LLSYLNKQN
+385 LLSYLNKQD

-464 DVPDTGDSTGDDLG
+464 DVPDTGDSTGDNLG

-532 TWYFLQSNG
+532 TWYFVQSNG

-600 GWYYIYNGTAQY
+600 GWYYIYNGAAQY

-632 YWCGPSDDRVMRANG
+632 YWCGPSNDRVMRANG
-647 YYSIW
+647 YYTIW

-664 DNGGHLIQATIGGN
+664 DSGGHLIQATIGGN

-710 AQHGIYNKNV
+710 AQHGIIGKNV

-737 ATGAGRP
+737 ATGANRP

-754 TINGYISWDGGNRNS
+754 TINGYISWDGGNKNS
-769 EKAASDVLIAE
+769 GKAASDVLIAE

-805 DSPNGA
+805 DAPNGA
-811 KVNFYAGEI
+811 KINFYAGEI
-820 YNCYFGI
+820 YNCLLGI

-839 IRNCEQGVHLNA
+839 IRNCQQGVHLNA

-857 CDITGGTIKDNAGHG
+857 CDITGGTIKDNESYG
-872 VVGHAAEWGSPHRV
+872 VVGLAAEWGSAHKVTLTVTKANVFGNGYGV
-886 GLTVDNTTITGN
+886 GLTGSVTANSSLQLDNGTNIHNNTHVGTFVESGSMNVGATAYVDIVNNGERGAVVNNVHSTGTFNKATITGN
-898 GNGVCM
+898 GNSSM
-904 TASVT
+904 T
-909 ANSSVTLNN
+909 
-918 DNINNNTTGVM
+918 
-929 IGAGTLNIGEYNNV
+929 
-943 NVKNNTSRGVC
+943 
-954 ITNANSVGRINK
+954 
-966 AQITGNGKS
+966 
-975 ADSGAGIYTLGTIY
+975 GAGIYTTGTIS
-989 TTASTNVS
+989 TTANTNIS
-997 NNKGAQGGGICGDG
+997 NNKSSGGGGIFGADTST
-1011 NAVLNINGTP
+1011 LNINGTP
-1021 IKDNTAHGCGGG
+1021 IKNNTAKGGGGG

-1039 LNLSGS
+1039 LNLNNA
-1045 TLTGNTATGD
+1045 TLTGNTATED
-1055 GGAIWYNKGNI
+1055 GGAIWYNKGTI
-1066 SGCGITGNTANNIG
+1066 SKSTITGNTSNNLG
-1080 GGVSLSGGT
+1080 GGVSLSHGT
-1089 STLTNNNIDNN
+1089 STVSDTSISNN

-1109 TDGNLTISSGTFNNN
+1109 TDGNLTINNCTYDSN
-1124 NASGNGGGIISN
+1124 TASGNGGGIISN
-1136 GTITMNGGSITGNY
+1136 GTVTMNSGSITNNY

-1155 GGVNSRATF
+1155 GGVNSHATF

-1182 IHVQAVD
+1182 IHTQAVG
-1189 NINNKQSV
+1189 NINNKQAV
-1197 FTVTSKNPISGGK
+1197 FTVTSKAPISGGK

-1249 NAAVEMKNATISGNK
+1249 NAAIEMHNATISGNK

-1277 DQYGTGS
+1277 DQDGTGS

-1295 TATSE
+1295 TATCE
-1300 GGGFHGPNFT
+1300 GGGFHGPNFA

-1349 YGAGGLWVDDNT
+1349 YSGGGLWVDDNT
-1361 PFTMGGGTI
+1361 PFTLGGGTI

-1388 ITLSGGS
+1388 ITLTAGTIS
-1395 VTGNK
+1395 GNK
-1400 ANVNAGSGGGI
+1400 GQW
-1411 RNSGTLT
+1411 
-1418 VNGTASIDNNTAY
+1418 
-1431 AGGGVHSTTGNIV
+1431 
-1444 VSGNAKVNKNTA
+1444 
-1456 TECGGGINA
+1456 GGGIN
-1465 EYDGSDDTIT
+1465 DCGTVTMKGGTISGNST
-1475 IAENAQISN
+1475 TSKAGA
-1484 NMTKSDGGG
+1484 G
-1493 ISLFPAKLVVSGGKI
+1493 INVSTNGKLTMSGGKI
-1508 QNNTAG
+1508 QNNTS
-1514 VGGGI
+1514 VETGGGI
-1519 ASYADGDITMTDGE
+1519 CNLGTLEISGGE
-1533 ISGNTAISGGGIY
+1533 ISGNTTKYSGGGIY
-1546 LSQPKMTMSGGSIHG
+1546 
-1561 NTAKLSENSSGTD
+1561 NSAQGKGT
-1574 GYGGGIMSLSGKNPV
+1574 
-1589 TITGGSIYGNTAE
+1589 TITGGTISGNTAE
-1602 SGLANAYY
+1602 TYGGGGIYIEDNSKITMTGGTIKANTVKTNGKAIY
-1610 QGGKLFVGKDASITG
+1610 QNGTLNLGGSAEVLG
-1625 DIYLYKNKIINVIS
+1625 DIYLGTGKIINVVS

-1644 NLEVSMA
+1644 NPEVAMA
-1651 ENYTYKQRVI
+1651 ENDTYKQRVI
-1661 AEYSADTTSYKNGT
+1661 AEYSADTTSFKNGT
-1675 DDTKRYSLETN
+1675 HDTKRYSLETN
-1686 TAGYAKTKGIRIEDN
+1686 TARYAKAKNIKIDDNVDKG
-1701 STKGSL
+1701 KL

-1712 DSSELPIRVNYIGRY
+1712 NKTDLPIRVNYIGRY

-1739 PGTET
+1739 PGTEK
-1744 YTVQKN
+1744 YSVQKN

-1798 EAGITGDM
+1798 EAGISGDM
-1806 FKTQSTES
+1806 FETQSTES

-1862 TWKENTFWEGTDVY
+1862 KWKENTFWEGTDVY

>member
-43 KIVQDVQENTDTPVT
+43 EIVQDVQENTDTPVT
-58 EDAETVVTKPDTEVP
+58 EDAETVVTKPETEVP

-84 SAEDSA
+84 SV

-187 RLSFLSEVPEKHSQ
+187 RLSFLSEVPENHSQ
-201 TLDIYYEILNAY
+201 TLDTYYEILNAY

-239 METTEDYLDVVDGKD
+239 MKTTKDYLDVVDGKD

-274 ILAGKAEPVTIE
+274 ILAGRAEPVTIE

-294 DILDGN
+294 DVLDGN

-313 MADVLTELDY
+313 MADVLAELDY
-323 ETLEGFFQGLS
+323 ETLEGFFQGLG

-385 LLSYLNKQN
+385 LLSYLNKQD

-532 TWYFLQSNG
+532 TWYFVQSNG

-600 GWYYIYNGTAQY
+600 GWYYIYNGAAQY

-647 YYSIW
+647 YYTIW

-664 DNGGHLIQATIGGN
+664 DSGGHLIQATIGGN

-737 ATGAGRP
+737 ATGANRP

-754 TINGYISWDGGNRNS
+754 TINGYISWDGGNKNS
-769 EKAASDVLIAE
+769 GKAASDVLIAE

-805 DSPNGA
+805 DAPNGA

-820 YNCYFGI
+820 YNCLLGI

-857 CDITGGTIKDNAGHG
+857 CDITGGTIKDNESYG
-872 VVGHAAEWGSPHRV
+872 VVGLAAEWGSAHKVTLTVTKANVFGNGYGV
-886 GLTVDNTTITGN
+886 GLTGSVTANSSLKLDNGTNIHNNTHVGTFVESGSMNVGATAYVDIVNNGERGAVVNNVHSTGTFNKATITGN
-898 GNGVCM
+898 GNSSM
-904 TASVT
+904 T
-909 ANSSVTLNN
+909 
-918 DNINNNTTGVM
+918 
-929 IGAGTLNIGEYNNV
+929 
-943 NVKNNTSRGVC
+943 
-954 ITNANSVGRINK
+954 
-966 AQITGNGKS
+966 
-975 ADSGAGIYTLGTIY
+975 GAGIYTTGTIS
-989 TTASTNVS
+989 TTANTNIS
-997 NNKGAQGGGICGDG
+997 NNKSSGGGGIFGADTST
-1011 NAVLNINGTP
+1011 LNINGTP
-1021 IKDNTAHGCGGG
+1021 IKNNTAQGGGGG

-1039 LNLSGS
+1039 LNLNNA
-1045 TLTGNTATGD
+1045 TLTGNTATED
-1055 GGAIWYNKGNI
+1055 GGAIWYNKGTI
-1066 SGCGITGNTANNIG
+1066 SKSTITGNTSNNLG
-1080 GGVSLSGGT
+1080 GGVSLSHGT
-1089 STLTNNNIDNN
+1089 STVSDTSISNN
-1100 KANQGGGMY
+1100 KANDGGGMY
-1109 TDGNLTISSGTFNNN
+1109 TDGNLTINNCTYDSN
-1124 NASGNGGGIISN
+1124 TASGNGGGIISN
-1136 GTITMNGGSITGNY
+1136 GTVTMNSGSITNNY

-1249 NAAVEMKNATISGNK
+1249 NATIEMHNATISGNK

-1295 TATSE
+1295 TATCE

-1349 YGAGGLWVDDNT
+1349 YSGGGLWVDDNT
-1361 PFTMGGGTI
+1361 PFTLGGGTI

-1380 GIYNDNGN
+1380 GIHIDNGN
-1388 ITLSGGS
+1388 ITITAGTIS
-1395 VTGNK
+1395 GNK
-1400 ANVNAGSGGGI
+1400 GQW
-1411 RNSGTLT
+1411 
-1418 VNGTASIDNNTAY
+1418 
-1431 AGGGVHSTTGNIV
+1431 
-1444 VSGNAKVNKNTA
+1444 
-1456 TECGGGINA
+1456 GGGIN
-1465 EYDGSDDTIT
+1465 DCGTVTMKGGTISGNST
-1475 IAENAQISN
+1475 TSKAGA
-1484 NMTKSDGGG
+1484 G
-1493 ISLFPAKLVVSGGKI
+1493 INVSTNGKLTMSGGKI
-1508 QNNTAG
+1508 QNNTSAET
-1514 VGGGI
+1514 GGGI
-1519 ASYADGDITMTDGE
+1519 CNLGTLEISGGE
-1533 ISGNTAISGGGIY
+1533 ISGNTTKYSGGGIY
-1546 LSQPKMTMSGGSIHG
+1546 
-1561 NTAKLSENSSGTD
+1561 NSAQGKGT
-1574 GYGGGIMSLSGKNPV
+1574 
-1589 TITGGSIYGNTAE
+1589 TITGGTISGNTAE
-1602 SGLANAYY
+1602 TYGGGGIYIEDNSKVTMTGGAIKANTVKTNGKAIY
-1610 QGGKLFVGKDASITG
+1610 QNGTLNLGGSAQVLG
-1625 DIYLYKNKIINVIS
+1625 DIYLGTGKIINVVS

-1644 NLEVSMA
+1644 NPEVAMA
-1651 ENYTYKQRVI
+1651 ENDTYKQRVI
-1661 AEYSADTTSYKNGT
+1661 AEYSADTTSFKNGT
-1675 DDTKRYSLETN
+1675 HDTKRYSLETN
-1686 TAGYAKTKGIRIEDN
+1686 TARYAKAKNIKIDDNVDKG
-1701 STKGSL
+1701 KL

-1712 DSSELPIRVNYIGRY
+1712 NKTDLPIRVNYIGRY

-1739 PGTET
+1739 PGTEK
-1744 YTVQKN
+1744 YTVHKN

-1798 EAGITGDM
+1798 EAGISGDM
-1806 FKTQSTES
+1806 FETQSTES

-1862 TWKENTFWEGTDVY
+1862 KWKENTFWEGTDVY

-2130 EYQAVIEAAFGK
+2130 EYQAVIEAAFRK

>member
-43 KIVQDVQENTDTPVT
+43 EIVQDVQENTDTPVT

-73 TGEPTKEPAED
+73 TGEPTKEPVED

-187 RLSFLSEVPEKHSQ
+187 RLSFLSEVPENHSQ
-201 TLDIYYEILNAY
+201 TLDTYYEILNAY

-239 METTEDYLDVVDGKD
+239 MKTTKDYLDVVNGKD

-274 ILAGKAEPVTIE
+274 ILAGRAEPVTIE

-294 DILDGN
+294 DVLDGN

-313 MADVLTELDY
+313 MADVLAELDY

-371 FYQEAAESDAADQI
+371 FYQEAAESEAADQI
-385 LLSYLNKQN
+385 LLSYLNKQD

-464 DVPDTGDSTGDDLG
+464 DVPDTGDSTGDNLG

-532 TWYFLQSNG
+532 TWYFVQSNG

-600 GWYYIYNGTAQY
+600 GWYYIYNGAAQY

-647 YYSIW
+647 YYTIW

-664 DNGGHLIQATIGGN
+664 DSGGHLIQATIGGN

-710 AQHGIYNKNV
+710 AQHGIIGKNV

-737 ATGAGRP
+737 TTGGNRP

-754 TINGYISWDGGNRNS
+754 TINGYISWDGGNINS
-769 EKAASDVLIAE
+769 GKAASDVLIAE

-811 KVNFYAGEI
+811 KINFYAGEI
-820 YNCYFGI
+820 YNCLLGI

-839 IRNCEQGVHLNA
+839 IRNCQQGVHLNA

-857 CDITGGTIKDNAGHG
+857 CDITGGTIKDNESYG
-872 VVGHAAEWGSPHRV
+872 VVGLAAEWGSAHKVTLTVTKANVFGNGYGV
-886 GLTVDNTTITGN
+886 GLSGSVTANSSLKLDNGTNIHNNTHVGTFVESGSMNVGETANVDIVNNGERGAVVNNVHSTGTFNKATITGN
-898 GNGVCM
+898 GNSSM
-904 TASVT
+904 T
-909 ANSSVTLNN
+909 
-918 DNINNNTTGVM
+918 
-929 IGAGTLNIGEYNNV
+929 
-943 NVKNNTSRGVC
+943 
-954 ITNANSVGRINK
+954 
-966 AQITGNGKS
+966 
-975 ADSGAGIYTLGTIY
+975 GAGIYTTGTIS
-989 TTASTNVS
+989 TTANTNVS
-997 NNKGAQGGGICGDG
+997 NNKGSHGGGICGDG
-1011 NAVLNINGTP
+1011 NAVLNINGTQ
-1021 IKDNTAHGCGGG
+1021 IRDNTANGGGGG
-1033 ICSHGT
+1033 ICSYGT

-1055 GGAIWYNKGNI
+1055 GGAIWYKKGNI

-1080 GGVSLSGGT
+1080 GGVSLSHGT

-1100 KANQGGGMY
+1100 KANEGGGMY
-1109 TDGNLTISSGTFNNN
+1109 TDGSLTISSGTFSNN

-1136 GTITMNGGSITGNY
+1136 GTVTMNGGSITGNS

-1249 NAAVEMKNATISGNK
+1249 NATIEMHNATISGNK

-1295 TATSE
+1295 TATCE
-1300 GGGFHGPNFT
+1300 GGGFHGPNFI

-1349 YGAGGLWVDDNT
+1349 YSGGGLWVDDNT
-1361 PFTMGGGTI
+1361 PFTLGGGTI

-1388 ITLSGGS
+1388 ITITAGTIS
-1395 VTGNK
+1395 GNK
-1400 ANVNAGSGGGI
+1400 GQW
-1411 RNSGTLT
+1411 
-1418 VNGTASIDNNTAY
+1418 
-1431 AGGGVHSTTGNIV
+1431 
-1444 VSGNAKVNKNTA
+1444 
-1456 TECGGGINA
+1456 GGGIN
-1465 EYDGSDDTIT
+1465 DCGTVTMKGGTISGNST
-1475 IAENAQISN
+1475 TSKAGA
-1484 NMTKSDGGG
+1484 G
-1493 ISLFPAKLVVSGGKI
+1493 INVSTNGKLTMSGGKI
-1508 QNNTAG
+1508 QNNTSAET
-1514 VGGGI
+1514 GGGI
-1519 ASYADGDITMTDGE
+1519 CNLGTLEISGGE
-1533 ISGNTAISGGGIY
+1533 ISGNTTKYSGGGIY
-1546 LSQPKMTMSGGSIHG
+1546 
-1561 NTAKLSENSSGTD
+1561 NSAQGKGT
-1574 GYGGGIMSLSGKNPV
+1574 
-1589 TITGGSIYGNTAE
+1589 TITGGTISGNTAE
-1602 SGLANAYY
+1602 TYGGGGIYIEDNSKVTMTGGTIKANTVKTNGKAIY
-1610 QGGKLFVGKDASITG
+1610 QNGTLNLGGSAQVLG
-1625 DIYLYKNKIINVIS
+1625 DIYLGTSKIINVIS

-1644 NLEVSMA
+1644 NPEVAMA
-1651 ENYTYKQRVI
+1651 ENDTYKQRVI
-1661 AEYSADTTSYKNGT
+1661 AEYSADTTSFKNGT
-1675 DDTKRYSLETN
+1675 HDTKRYSLETN
-1686 TAGYAKTKGIRIEDN
+1686 TARYAKAKNIKIDDNVDKG
-1701 STKGSL
+1701 KL

-1712 DSSELPIRVNYIGRY
+1712 NKTDLPIRVNYIGRY

-1739 PGTET
+1739 PGTEK

-1798 EAGITGDM
+1798 EAGISGDM
-1806 FKTQSTES
+1806 FETQSTES

-1862 TWKENTFWEGTDVY
+1862 KWKENTFWEGTDVY

>member
-43 KIVQDVQENTDTPVT
+43 EIVQDVQENTDTPVT
-58 EDAETVVTKPDTEVP
+58 EDAETVVTKPETEVP

-84 SAEDSA
+84 SV

-165 TNMDDLLS
+165 TNMDELLS

-187 RLSFLSEVPEKHSQ
+187 RLSFLSEVPENHSQ
-201 TLDIYYEILNAY
+201 TLDTYYEILNAY

-239 METTEDYLDVVDGKD
+239 MKTTEDYLDVVDGKD

-274 ILAGKAEPVTIE
+274 ILAGRAEPVTIE

-294 DILDGN
+294 DVLDGN

-313 MADVLTELDY
+313 MADVLAELDY
-323 ETLEGFFQGLS
+323 ETLEGFFQGLG

-342 TLAGY
+342 SLAGY

-385 LLSYLNKQN
+385 LLSYLNKQD

-411 SSENFAEVMEAWN
+411 SSENFAEMMEAWN

-464 DVPDTGDSTGDDLG
+464 DVPDTGDSTGDNLG
-478 GAGDDLPKKDI
+478 EAGDDLPKKDI

-532 TWYFLQSNG
+532 TWYFVQSNG

-600 GWYYIYNGTAQY
+600 GWYYIYNGAAQY

-647 YYSIW
+647 YYTIW

-664 DNGGHLIQATIGGN
+664 DSGGHLIQATIGGN

-710 AQHGIYNKNV
+710 AQHGIIGKNV

-737 ATGAGRP
+737 TTGGNRP

-754 TINGYISWDGGNRNS
+754 TINGYISWDGGNKNS
-769 EKAASDVLIAE
+769 GKAASDVLIAE

-820 YNCYFGI
+820 YNCLLGI

-857 CDITGGTIKDNAGHG
+857 CDITGGTIKDNSSYG
-872 VVGHAAEWGSPHRV
+872 VVGLAADWGSPHKVTLTVTKANVFGNGYGV
-886 GLTVDNTTITGN
+886 GLTGSVTANSSLKLDNGTNIHNNTHVGTFVESGSMNVGATANVDIVNNGERGAVVNNVHSTGTFNKATITGN
-898 GNGVCM
+898 GNSSM
-904 TASVT
+904 T
-909 ANSSVTLNN
+909 
-918 DNINNNTTGVM
+918 
-929 IGAGTLNIGEYNNV
+929 
-943 NVKNNTSRGVC
+943 
-954 ITNANSVGRINK
+954 
-966 AQITGNGKS
+966 
-975 ADSGAGIYTLGTIY
+975 GAGIYTTGTIS
-989 TTASTNVS
+989 TTANTNIS
-997 NNKGAQGGGICGDG
+997 NNKSSGGGGIFGADTST
-1011 NAVLNINGTP
+1011 LNINGTP
-1021 IKDNTAHGCGGG
+1021 IKNNTAQGGGGG

-1039 LNLSGS
+1039 LNLNNA
-1045 TLTGNTATGD
+1045 TLTGNTATED
-1055 GGAIWYNKGNI
+1055 GGAIWYNKGTI
-1066 SGCGITGNTANNIG
+1066 SKSTITGNTSNNLG
-1080 GGVSLSGGT
+1080 GGVSLSHGT
-1089 STLTNNNIDNN
+1089 STVSDTSISNN
-1100 KANQGGGMY
+1100 KANDGGGMY
-1109 TDGNLTISSGTFNNN
+1109 TDGNLTINNCTYDSN
-1124 NASGNGGGIISN
+1124 TASGNGGGIISN
-1136 GTITMNGGSITGNY
+1136 GTVTMNSGSITNNY

-1249 NAAVEMKNATISGNK
+1249 NAAIEMHNATISGNK

-1295 TATSE
+1295 TAASE

-1388 ITLSGGS
+1388 ITITAGTIS
-1395 VTGNK
+1395 GNK
-1400 ANVNAGSGGGI
+1400 GQW
-1411 RNSGTLT
+1411 
-1418 VNGTASIDNNTAY
+1418 
-1431 AGGGVHSTTGNIV
+1431 
-1444 VSGNAKVNKNTA
+1444 
-1456 TECGGGINA
+1456 GGGIN
-1465 EYDGSDDTIT
+1465 DCGTVTMKGGTISGNST
-1475 IAENAQISN
+1475 TSKAGA
-1484 NMTKSDGGG
+1484 G
-1493 ISLFPAKLVVSGGKI
+1493 INVSTNGKLTMSGGKI
-1508 QNNTAG
+1508 QNNTSAET
-1514 VGGGI
+1514 GGGI
-1519 ASYADGDITMTDGE
+1519 CNLGTLEISGGE
-1533 ISGNTAISGGGIY
+1533 ISGNTTKYSGGGIY
-1546 LSQPKMTMSGGSIHG
+1546 
-1561 NTAKLSENSSGTD
+1561 NSAQGKGT
-1574 GYGGGIMSLSGKNPV
+1574 
-1589 TITGGSIYGNTAE
+1589 TITGGTISGNTAE
-1602 SGLANAYY
+1602 TYGGGGIYIEDNSKVTMTGGTIKANTVKTNGKAIY
-1610 QGGKLFVGKDASITG
+1610 QNGTLNLGGSAEVLG
-1625 DIYLYKNKIINVIS
+1625 DIYLGTGKIINVVS

-1644 NLEVSMA
+1644 NPEVAMA
-1651 ENYTYKQRVI
+1651 ENDTYKQRVI
-1661 AEYSADTTSYKNGT
+1661 AEYSADTTSFKNGT
-1675 DDTKRYSLETN
+1675 DDTKRYSLETT
-1686 TAGYAKTKGIRIEDN
+1686 TAGYAKAKNIKIDDNVDKG
-1701 STKGSL
+1701 KL

-1712 DSSELPIRVNYIGRY
+1712 NKTDLPIRVNYIGRY

-1739 PGTET
+1739 PGTEK

-1750 SGYTRFSRKD
+1750 SGYTGYSRKA
-1760 YTFQGWAYRLTDK
+1760 YTFQGWATIPSYK
-1773 KPTYSEKSSNVIS
+1773 KPVYSEKTTNVIT
-1786 YDDLRSIWQEQQ
+1786 YDDLRDIYLEQQ

-1829 LSGLIFPAQVQAAE
+1829 LSGLIFPVQVQAAE

-1862 TWKENTFWEGTDVY
+1862 KWTENTFWEGTDVY

-1882 NIRIS
+1882 NIQIR
-1887 DLEDG
+1887 DEEDG

-2018 EGNLNNKL
+2018 EGNLNSKL

>member
-43 KIVQDVQENTDTPVT
+43 EIVQDVQENTDTPVT

-73 TGEPTKEPAED
+73 TGEPAKEPAED

-187 RLSFLSEVPEKHSQ
+187 RLSFLSEVPENHSQ
-201 TLDIYYEILNAY
+201 TLDTYYEILNAY

-239 METTEDYLDVVDGKD
+239 MKTTKDYLDVVNGKD

-274 ILAGKAEPVTIE
+274 ILAGRAEPVTIE

-294 DILDGN
+294 DVLDGN
-300 PADAIWTMYHYGY
+300 PADAVWTMYHYGY
-313 MADVLTELDY
+313 MADVLAELDY
-323 ETLEGFFQGLS
+323 ETLEGFFQGLG

-385 LLSYLNKQN
+385 LLSYLNKQD

-464 DVPDTGDSTGDDLG
+464 DVPDTGDSTGDNLG
-478 GAGDDLPKKDI
+478 EAGDDLPKKDI

-532 TWYFLQSNG
+532 TWYFVQSNG

-618 EKSVADAAGNTYCY
+618 EKSTADAAGNTYCY
-632 YWCGPSDDRVMRANG
+632 YWCGPANDRVMRANG
-647 YYSIW
+647 YYTIY
-652 CAEAG
+652 CADAG

-664 DNGGHLIQATIGGN
+664 DSGGHLIQATIGGN

-737 ATGAGRP
+737 TTGANRP

-780 NGGTLTFDSANAK
+780 NGGTLTFNSANAK

-805 DSPNGA
+805 DAPNGA

-820 YNCYFGI
+820 YNCILGI

-857 CDITGGTIKDNAGHG
+857 CDITGGTIKDNSSHG
-872 VVGHAAEWGSPHRV
+872 VAGLAADWGSPHKV
-886 GLTVDNTTITGN
+886 SLTIGNTTITGN
-898 GNGVCM
+898 GNGVLM
-904 TASVT
+904 ASSAT
-909 ANSSVTLNN
+909 SNSFVTLDN
-918 DNINNNTTGVM
+918 DNINNNSTGVL
-929 IGAGTLNIGEYNNV
+929 IGTGTLNIGEYNNV

-954 ITNANSVGRINK
+954 ITNANSVGRIDR

-997 NNKGAQGGGICGDG
+997 NNKGKHGGGICGDG
-1011 NAVLNINGTP
+1011 NAVLNINGTQ
-1021 IKDNTAHGCGGG
+1021 IRDNTANGGGGG
-1033 ICSHGT
+1033 ICSYGT
-1039 LNLSGS
+1039 LNMSGS

-1055 GGAIWYNKGNI
+1055 GGAIWYKKGNI
-1066 SGCGITGNTANNIG
+1066 SGCGITGNTANNVG

-1089 STLTNNNIDNN
+1089 STLANNNIDHN

-1109 TDGNLTISSGTFNNN
+1109 TDGNLTISSGTFSNN

-1136 GTITMNGGSITGNY
+1136 GTVTMNGGSITGNY

-1155 GGVNSRATF
+1155 GGVNSHATF

-1172 NNTAYWLGGN
+1172 SNTAYWLGGN

-1197 FTVTSKNPISGGK
+1197 FTVTSKISISGGK

-1249 NAAVEMKNATISGNK
+1249 NAAIEMHNATISGNK

-1277 DQYGTGS
+1277 DKDGTGS

-1295 TATSE
+1295 TAASE

-1349 YGAGGLWVDDNT
+1349 YSGGGLWVDDNT
-1361 PFTMGGGTI
+1361 PFTLGGGTI

-1388 ITLSGGS
+1388 ITITAGTIS
-1395 VTGNK
+1395 GNK
-1400 ANVNAGSGGGI
+1400 GQW
-1411 RNSGTLT
+1411 
-1418 VNGTASIDNNTAY
+1418 
-1431 AGGGVHSTTGNIV
+1431 
-1444 VSGNAKVNKNTA
+1444 
-1456 TECGGGINA
+1456 GGGIN
-1465 EYDGSDDTIT
+1465 DCGTVTMKGGTISGNST
-1475 IAENAQISN
+1475 TSKAGA
-1484 NMTKSDGGG
+1484 G
-1493 ISLFPAKLVVSGGKI
+1493 INVSTNGKLTMSGGKI
-1508 QNNTAG
+1508 QNNTSAES
-1514 VGGGI
+1514 GGGI
-1519 ASYADGDITMTDGE
+1519 CNLGTLEISGGE
-1533 ISGNTAISGGGIY
+1533 ISGNTTKYSGGGIY
-1546 LSQPKMTMSGGSIHG
+1546 
-1561 NTAKLSENSSGTD
+1561 NSAQGKGT
-1574 GYGGGIMSLSGKNPV
+1574 
-1589 TITGGSIYGNTAE
+1589 TITGGTISGNTAE
-1602 SGLANAYY
+1602 TYGGGGIYIEDNSKVTMTGGTVKANTVKTNGKAIY
-1610 QGGKLFVGKDASITG
+1610 QNGTLNLGGSAEVLG
-1625 DIYLYKNKIINVIS
+1625 DIYLGTGKIINVVS

-1644 NLEVSMA
+1644 NPEVAMA
-1651 ENYTYKQRVI
+1651 ENDTYKQRVI
-1661 AEYSADTTSYKNGT
+1661 AEYSADTTSFKNGT
-1675 DDTKRYSLETN
+1675 HDTKRYSLETT
-1686 TAGYAKTKGIRIEDN
+1686 TAGYAKAKNIKIDDNVDKG
-1701 STKGSL
+1701 KL

-1712 DSSELPIRVNYIGRY
+1712 NKTDLPIRVNYIGRY

-1739 PGTET
+1739 PGTEK

-1750 SGYTRFSRKD
+1750 SGYTGYSRKA
-1760 YTFQGWAYRLTDK
+1760 YTFQGWATIPSYK
-1773 KPTYSEKSSNVIS
+1773 KPVYSEKTTNVIT
-1786 YDDLRSIWQEQQ
+1786 YDDLRDIYLEQQ

-1829 LSGLIFPAQVQAAE
+1829 LSGLIFPVQVQAAE

-1862 TWKENTFWEGTDVY
+1862 KWTENTFWEGTDVY

-1882 NIRIS
+1882 NIQIR
-1887 DLEDG
+1887 DEEDG

-2018 EGNLNNKL
+2018 EGNLNSKL

>member
-43 KIVQDVQENTDTPVT
+43 EIVQDVQENTDTPVT

-73 TGEPTKEPAED
+73 TGEPTKEP
-84 SAEDSA
+84 AEDSA

-187 RLSFLSEVPEKHSQ
+187 RLSFLSEVPENHSQ
-201 TLDIYYEILNAY
+201 TLDTYYEILNAY

-239 METTEDYLDVVDGKD
+239 MKTTEDYLDVVDGKD

-274 ILAGKAEPVTIE
+274 ILAGRAEPVTIE

-294 DILDGN
+294 DVLDGN

-313 MADVLTELDY
+313 MADVLAELDY
-323 ETLEGFFQGLS
+323 ETLEGFFQGLG

-342 TLAGY
+342 SLAGY

-385 LLSYLNKQN
+385 LLSYLNKQD

-411 SSENFAEVMEAWN
+411 SSENFAEMMEAWN

-464 DVPDTGDSTGDDLG
+464 DVPDTGDSTGDNLG

-532 TWYFLQSNG
+532 TWYFVQSNG

-600 GWYYIYNGTAQY
+600 GWYYIYNGAAQY

-647 YYSIW
+647 YYTIW

-664 DNGGHLIQATIGGN
+664 DSGGHLIQATIGGN

-710 AQHGIYNKNV
+710 AQHGIIGKNV

-737 ATGAGRP
+737 ATGANRP

-754 TINGYISWDGGNRNS
+754 TINGYISWDGGNINS
-769 EKAASDVLIAE
+769 GKAASDVLIAE

-811 KVNFYAGEI
+811 KINFYAGEI
-820 YNCYFGI
+820 YNCLLGI

-839 IRNCEQGVHLNA
+839 IRNCQQGVHLNA

-857 CDITGGTIKDNAGHG
+857 CDITGGTIKDNESYG
-872 VVGHAAEWGSPHRV
+872 VVGLAAEWGSAHKVTLTVTKANVFGNGYGV
-886 GLTVDNTTITGN
+886 GLTGSVTANSSLKLDNGTNIHNNTHVGTFVESGSMNVGATAYVDIVNNGERGAVVNNVHSTGTFNKATITGN
-898 GNGVCM
+898 GNSSM
-904 TASVT
+904 T
-909 ANSSVTLNN
+909 
-918 DNINNNTTGVM
+918 
-929 IGAGTLNIGEYNNV
+929 
-943 NVKNNTSRGVC
+943 
-954 ITNANSVGRINK
+954 
-966 AQITGNGKS
+966 
-975 ADSGAGIYTLGTIY
+975 GAGIYTTGTIS
-989 TTASTNVS
+989 TTANTNIS
-997 NNKGAQGGGICGDG
+997 NNKSSGGGGIFGADTST
-1011 NAVLNINGTP
+1011 LNINGTP
-1021 IKDNTAHGCGGG
+1021 IKNNTAQGGGGG

-1039 LNLSGS
+1039 LNLNNA
-1045 TLTGNTATGD
+1045 TLTGNTATED
-1055 GGAIWYNKGNI
+1055 GGAIWYNKGTI
-1066 SGCGITGNTANNIG
+1066 SKSTITGNTSNNLG
-1080 GGVSLSGGT
+1080 GGVSLSHGT
-1089 STLTNNNIDNN
+1089 STVSDTSISNN
-1100 KANQGGGMY
+1100 KANDGGGMY
-1109 TDGNLTISSGTFNNN
+1109 TDGNLTINNCTYDSN
-1124 NASGNGGGIISN
+1124 TASGNGGGIISN
-1136 GTITMNGGSITGNY
+1136 GTVTMNSGSITNNY

-1249 NAAVEMKNATISGNK
+1249 NAAIEMHNATISGNK

-1295 TATSE
+1295 TAASE

-1388 ITLSGGS
+1388 ITITAGTIS
-1395 VTGNK
+1395 GNK
-1400 ANVNAGSGGGI
+1400 GQW
-1411 RNSGTLT
+1411 
-1418 VNGTASIDNNTAY
+1418 
-1431 AGGGVHSTTGNIV
+1431 
-1444 VSGNAKVNKNTA
+1444 
-1456 TECGGGINA
+1456 GGGIN
-1465 EYDGSDDTIT
+1465 DCGTVTMKGGTISGNST
-1475 IAENAQISN
+1475 TSKAGA
-1484 NMTKSDGGG
+1484 G
-1493 ISLFPAKLVVSGGKI
+1493 INVSTNGKLTMSGGKI
-1508 QNNTAG
+1508 QNNTSAET
-1514 VGGGI
+1514 GGGI
-1519 ASYADGDITMTDGE
+1519 CNLGTLEISGGKISGNTTKYSGGGIYNSAQGKGTTITGGT
-1533 ISGNTAISGGGIY
+1533 ISGNTAETYGGGGIY
-1546 LSQPKMTMSGGSIHG
+1546 IEDNSKITMTGGTIKANTVKTNGKAIYQNGTLNLGGS
-1561 NTAKLSENSSGTD
+1561 
-1574 GYGGGIMSLSGKNPV
+1574 
-1589 TITGGSIYGNTAE
+1589 AE
-1602 SGLANAYY
+1602 VL
-1610 QGGKLFVGKDASITG
+1610 G
-1625 DIYLYKNKIINVIS
+1625 DIYLGTGKIINVVS

-1644 NLEVSMA
+1644 NPEVSMA
-1651 ENYTYKQRVI
+1651 ENDTYKQRVI
-1661 AEYSADTTSYKNGT
+1661 AEYSADTTSFKNGT
-1675 DDTKRYSLETN
+1675 HDTKRYSLETN
-1686 TAGYAKTKGIRIEDN
+1686 TARYAKAKNIKIDDNVDKG
-1701 STKGSL
+1701 KL

-1712 DSSELPIRVNYIGRY
+1712 NKTDLPIRVNYIGRY

-1739 PGTET
+1739 PGTEK

-1760 YTFQGWAYRLTDK
+1760 YTFQGWTYKPNK
-1773 KPTYSEKSSNVIS
+1773 KTPHYSEKTANVIS
-1786 YDDLRSIWQEQQ
+1786 YDDLRDIYLEQQ
-1798 EAGITGDM
+1798 ADGITGDM
-1806 FKTQSTES
+1806 FKTQSTKS

-1862 TWKENTFWEGTDVY
+1862 KWKENTFWEGTDVY

-1882 NIRIS
+1882 NIQIR
-1887 DLEDG
+1887 DEEDG

-2018 EGNLNNKL
+2018 EGDLNSKL

>member
-173 EMNEEQLYELLYFM
+173 EMNEKQLYELLYFM
-187 RLSFLSEVPEKHSQ
+187 RLSFLSEVPENHSQ

-532 TWYFLQSNG
+532 TWYFVQSNG

-997 NNKGAQGGGICGDG
+997 NNKGTQGGGICGDG

-1033 ICSHGT
+1033 ICSYGT

-1080 GGVSLSGGT
+1080 GGVSFSGGT
-1089 STLTNNNIDNN
+1089 STLTNNHIDNN
-1100 KANQGGGMY
+1100 KADQGGGMY
-1109 TDGNLTISSGTFNNN
+1109 MDGYLTISSGTFSNN
-1124 NASGNGGGIISN
+1124 NASNNGGGILSN
-1136 GTITMNGGSITGNY
+1136 GTITMNGGSITNNY

-1155 GGVNSRATF
+1155 GGVNSRVTF

-1295 TATSE
+1295 TAACE

-1349 YGAGGLWVDDNT
+1349 YSGGGLFVDDNV

-1370 SNNTAGGDGG
+1370 SNNKASGDGG

-1388 ITLSGGS
+1388 ITITAGTIS
-1395 VTGNK
+1395 GNK
-1400 ANVNAGSGGGI
+1400 AQW
-1411 RNSGTLT
+1411 
-1418 VNGTASIDNNTAY
+1418 
-1431 AGGGVHSTTGNIV
+1431 
-1444 VSGNAKVNKNTA
+1444 
-1456 TECGGGINA
+1456 GGGIN
-1465 EYDGSDDTIT
+1465 DCGTVTMKGGTISGNST
-1475 IAENAQISN
+1475 TSKAGA
-1484 NMTKSDGGG
+1484 G
-1493 ISLFPAKLVVSGGKI
+1493 INVSTNGKLTMSGGKI
-1508 QNNTAG
+1508 QNNTSTET
-1514 VGGGI
+1514 GGGI
-1519 ASYADGDITMTDGE
+1519 CNLGTLEISGGE
-1533 ISGNTAISGGGIY
+1533 ISGNTTKYSGGGIY
-1546 LSQPKMTMSGGSIHG
+1546 
-1561 NTAKLSENSSGTD
+1561 NSAQGKGT
-1574 GYGGGIMSLSGKNPV
+1574 
-1589 TITGGSIYGNTAE
+1589 TITGGTISGNTAE
-1602 SGLANAYY
+1602 TYGGGGIYIEDNSKVTMTGGTIKANTVKTNGKAIY
-1610 QGGKLFVGKDASITG
+1610 QNGTLNLGGSAEVLG
-1625 DIYLYKNKIINVIS
+1625 DIYLGTGKIINVVS

-1644 NLEVSMA
+1644 NPEVAMA
-1651 ENYTYKQRVI
+1651 ENDTYKQRVI
-1661 AEYSADTTSYKNGT
+1661 AEYSADTTSFKNGT
-1675 DDTKRYSLETN
+1675 NDTKRYSLETN
-1686 TAGYAKTKGIRIEDN
+1686 TAGYAKAKNIKIDDNVDKG
-1701 STKGSL
+1701 KL

-1712 DSSELPIRVNYIGRY
+1712 NKTDLPIRVNYIGRY

-1739 PGTET
+1739 PGTEK

-1750 SGYTRFSRKD
+1750 SGYTRYSRKA
-1760 YTFQGWAYRLTDK
+1760 YTFQGWATIPSYKT
-1773 KPTYSEKSSNVIS
+1773 PVYSEKTTNVIT
-1786 YDDLRSIWQEQQ
+1786 YDDLRDIYLEQQ

-1806 FKTQSTES
+1806 FKTQSTKS

-1862 TWKENTFWEGTDVY
+1862 KWKENTFWEGTDVY

-1882 NIRIS
+1882 NIQIR
-1887 DLEDG
+1887 DEEDG
-1892 TIDVSKLVINS
+1892 PIDVSKLVINS

-1923 YPKGMQ
+1923 YPKEMQ

-2018 EGNLNNKL
+2018 EGNLNSKL

>member
-187 RLSFLSEVPEKHSQ
+187 RLSFLSEVPENHSQ

-532 TWYFLQSNG
+532 TWYFVQSNG

-997 NNKGAQGGGICGDG
+997 NNKGTQGGGICGDG

-1033 ICSHGT
+1033 ICSYGT

-1080 GGVSLSGGT
+1080 GGVSFSGGT
-1089 STLTNNNIDNN
+1089 STLTNNHIDNN
-1100 KANQGGGMY
+1100 KADQGGGMY
-1109 TDGNLTISSGTFNNN
+1109 MDGYLTISSGTFSNN
-1124 NASGNGGGIISN
+1124 NASNNGGGILSN
-1136 GTITMNGGSITGNY
+1136 GTITMNGGSITNNY

-1155 GGVNSRATF
+1155 GGVNSRVTF

-1295 TATSE
+1295 TAACE

-1349 YGAGGLWVDDNT
+1349 YSGGGLFVDDNV

-1370 SNNTAGGDGG
+1370 SNNKASGDGG

-1388 ITLSGGS
+1388 ITITAGTIS
-1395 VTGNK
+1395 GNK
-1400 ANVNAGSGGGI
+1400 AQW
-1411 RNSGTLT
+1411 
-1418 VNGTASIDNNTAY
+1418 
-1431 AGGGVHSTTGNIV
+1431 
-1444 VSGNAKVNKNTA
+1444 
-1456 TECGGGINA
+1456 GGGIN
-1465 EYDGSDDTIT
+1465 DCGTVTMKGGTISGNST
-1475 IAENAQISN
+1475 TSKAGA
-1484 NMTKSDGGG
+1484 G
-1493 ISLFPAKLVVSGGKI
+1493 INVSTNGKLTMSGGKI
-1508 QNNTAG
+1508 QNNTSTET
-1514 VGGGI
+1514 GGGI
-1519 ASYADGDITMTDGE
+1519 CNLGTLEISGGE
-1533 ISGNTAISGGGIY
+1533 ISGNTTKYSGGGIY
-1546 LSQPKMTMSGGSIHG
+1546 
-1561 NTAKLSENSSGTD
+1561 NSAQGKGT
-1574 GYGGGIMSLSGKNPV
+1574 
-1589 TITGGSIYGNTAE
+1589 TITGGTISGNTAE
-1602 SGLANAYY
+1602 TYGGGGIYIEDNSKVTMTGGTIKANTVKTNGKAIY
-1610 QGGKLFVGKDASITG
+1610 QNGTLNLGGSAEVLG
-1625 DIYLYKNKIINVIS
+1625 DIYLGTGKIINVVS

-1644 NLEVSMA
+1644 NPEVAMA
-1651 ENYTYKQRVI
+1651 ENDTYKQRVI
-1661 AEYSADTTSYKNGT
+1661 AEYSADTTSFKNGT
-1675 DDTKRYSLETN
+1675 NDTKRYSLETN
-1686 TAGYAKTKGIRIEDN
+1686 TAGYAKAKNIKIDDNVDKG
-1701 STKGSL
+1701 KL

-1712 DSSELPIRVNYIGRY
+1712 NKTDLPIRVNYIGRY

-1739 PGTET
+1739 PGTEK

-1750 SGYTRFSRKD
+1750 SGYTRYSRKA
-1760 YTFQGWAYRLTDK
+1760 YTFQGWATIPSYKT
-1773 KPTYSEKSSNVIS
+1773 PVYSEKTTNVIT
-1786 YDDLRSIWQEQQ
+1786 YDDLRDIYLEQQ

-1806 FKTQSTES
+1806 FKTQSTKS

-1862 TWKENTFWEGTDVY
+1862 KWKENTFWEGTDVY

-1882 NIRIS
+1882 NIQIM
-1887 DLEDG
+1887 DEEDG
-1892 TIDVSKLVINS
+1892 PIDVSKLVINS

-1923 YPKGMQ
+1923 YPKEMQ

-2018 EGNLNNKL
+2018 EGNLNSKL

>member
-43 KIVQDVQENTDTPVT
+43 EIVQDVQENTDTPVT

-84 SAEDSA
+84 SAEGSV

-187 RLSFLSEVPEKHSQ
+187 RLSFLSEVPENHSQ
-201 TLDIYYEILNAY
+201 TLDTYYEILNAY

-239 METTEDYLDVVDGKD
+239 METTKDYLDVVDGKD
-254 FDLSYLE
+254 FDLFYLE

-274 ILAGKAEPVTIE
+274 ILAGRAEPVTIE

-294 DILDGN
+294 DVLDGN

-313 MADVLTELDY
+313 MADVLAELDY
-323 ETLEGFFQGLS
+323 ETLEGFFQGLG

-385 LLSYLNKQN
+385 LLSYLNKQD

-532 TWYFLQSNG
+532 TWYFVQSNG

-555 YFIKPNGWAVVSAY
+555 YFIKPNGLAVVSAY

-600 GWYYIYNGTAQY
+600 GWYYIYNGAAQY

-647 YYSIW
+647 YYTIW

-664 DNGGHLIQATIGGN
+664 DSGGHLIQATIGGN

-737 ATGAGRP
+737 TTGGNRP

-754 TINGYISWDGGNRNS
+754 TINGYISWDGGNKNS
-769 EKAASDVLIAE
+769 GKAASDVLIAE

-793 VFNCNQGLHGTS
+793 VFNCNHGLHGTS

-811 KVNFYAGEI
+811 KINFYAGEI
-820 YNCYFGI
+820 YNCLLGI

-839 IRNCEQGVHLNA
+839 IRNCQQGVHLNA

-857 CDITGGTIKDNAGHG
+857 CDITGGTIKDNESYG
-872 VVGHAAEWGSPHRV
+872 VVGLAAEWGSAHKVTLTVTKANVFGNGYGV
-886 GLTVDNTTITGN
+886 GLTGSVTANSSLKLDNGTNIHNNTHVGTFVESGSMNVGATAYVDIVNNGERGAVVNNVHSTGTFNKATITGN
-898 GNGVCM
+898 GNSSM
-904 TASVT
+904 T
-909 ANSSVTLNN
+909 
-918 DNINNNTTGVM
+918 
-929 IGAGTLNIGEYNNV
+929 
-943 NVKNNTSRGVC
+943 
-954 ITNANSVGRINK
+954 
-966 AQITGNGKS
+966 
-975 ADSGAGIYTLGTIY
+975 GAGIYTTGTIS

-997 NNKGAQGGGICGDG
+997 NNKGSHGGGICGDG

-1033 ICSHGT
+1033 ICSYGT

-1100 KANQGGGMY
+1100 KANEGGGMY
-1109 TDGNLTISSGTFNNN
+1109 TDGSLTISSGTFSNN

-1136 GTITMNGGSITGNY
+1136 GTVTMNGGSITGNY

-1182 IHVQAVD
+1182 IHVQAID

-1223 TGAKLI
+1223 TGTKLI

-1249 NAAVEMKNATISGNK
+1249 NATIEMHNATISGNK

-1295 TATSE
+1295 TATCE

-1349 YGAGGLWVDDNT
+1349 YSGGGLWVDDNT
-1361 PFTMGGGTI
+1361 PFTLGGGTI

-1380 GIYNDNGN
+1380 GIHIDNGN
-1388 ITLSGGS
+1388 ITITAGTIS
-1395 VTGNK
+1395 GNK
-1400 ANVNAGSGGGI
+1400 GQW
-1411 RNSGTLT
+1411 
-1418 VNGTASIDNNTAY
+1418 
-1431 AGGGVHSTTGNIV
+1431 
-1444 VSGNAKVNKNTA
+1444 
-1456 TECGGGINA
+1456 GGGIN
-1465 EYDGSDDTIT
+1465 DCGTVTMKGGTISGNST
-1475 IAENAQISN
+1475 TSKAGA
-1484 NMTKSDGGG
+1484 G
-1493 ISLFPAKLVVSGGKI
+1493 INVSTNGKLTMSGGKI
-1508 QNNTAG
+1508 QNNTSAET
-1514 VGGGI
+1514 GGGI
-1519 ASYADGDITMTDGE
+1519 CNLGTLEISGGE
-1533 ISGNTAISGGGIY
+1533 ISGNTTKYSGGGIY
-1546 LSQPKMTMSGGSIHG
+1546 
-1561 NTAKLSENSSGTD
+1561 NSAQGKGT
-1574 GYGGGIMSLSGKNPV
+1574 
-1589 TITGGSIYGNTAE
+1589 TITGGTISGNTAE
-1602 SGLANAYY
+1602 TYGGGGIYIEDNSKVTMTGGTIKANTVKTNGKAIY
-1610 QGGKLFVGKDASITG
+1610 QNGTLNLGGSAEVLG
-1625 DIYLYKNKIINVIS
+1625 DIYLGTGKIINVVS

-1644 NLEVSMA
+1644 NPEVAMA
-1651 ENYTYKQRVI
+1651 ENDTYKQRVI
-1661 AEYSADTTSYKNGT
+1661 AEYSADTTSFKNGT

-1686 TAGYAKTKGIRIEDN
+1686 TARYAKAKNIKIDDNVDKG
-1701 STKGSL
+1701 KL

-1712 DSSELPIRVNYIGRY
+1712 NKTDLPIRVNYIGRY
-1727 ADSGSVKTEIVE
+1727 ADTGSVKTEIVE

-1750 SGYTRFSRKD
+1750 SGYTRFSRKN
-1760 YTFQGWAYRLTDK
+1760 YTFQGWTYKPNK
-1773 KPTYSEKSSNVIS
+1773 KTPHYSEKTANVIS
-1786 YDDLRSIWQEQQ
+1786 YDDLRDIYLEQQ
-1798 EAGITGDM
+1798 ADGITGDM
-1806 FKTQSTES
+1806 FKTQSTKS

-1862 TWKENTFWEGTDVY
+1862 KWKENTFWEGTDVY

-1882 NIRIS
+1882 NIQIR
-1887 DLEDG
+1887 DEEDG

>member
-43 KIVQDVQENTDTPVT
+43 EIVQDVQENTDTPVT

-108 EKLEEKNK
+108 EKLEEKNR

-187 RLSFLSEVPEKHSQ
+187 RLSFLSEVPENHSQ
-201 TLDIYYEILNAY
+201 TLDTYYEILNAY

-239 METTEDYLDVVDGKD
+239 METTKDYLDVVDGKD

-274 ILAGKAEPVTIE
+274 ILAGRAEPVTIE

-294 DILDGN
+294 DVLDGN

-313 MADVLTELDY
+313 MADVLAELDY
-323 ETLEGFFQGLS
+323 ETLEGFFQGLG

-342 TLAGY
+342 ILAGY

-371 FYQEAAESDAADQI
+371 FYQEAAESEAADQI
-385 LLSYLNKQN
+385 LLSYLNKQD

-400 VEAYVAEMTKD
+400 VETYVAEMTKD

-464 DVPDTGDSTGDDLG
+464 DVPDTGDSTGDNLG

-532 TWYFLQSNG
+532 TWYFVQSNG
-541 QILYNSWVLDGNDW
+541 AILYNSWVLDGNTW
-555 YFIKPNGWAVVSAY
+555 YYIKPNGWAVVSAY

-577 HFNAKGADD
+577 HFNASGADD

-600 GWYYIYNGTAQY
+600 GWYYIYNSTAQY

-618 EKSVADAAGNTYCY
+618 EKSVADVAGNTYCWY
-632 YWCGPSDDRVMRANG
+632 YCGPADDRVMRANG

-664 DNGGHLIQATIGGN
+664 DSGGHQIQATIGGN
-678 SYYSAFNANNGAID
+678 SYYSAFNAGNGAID
-692 CAWNGSTV
+692 CAWNDSTV

-731 IRNSNT
+731 IRNSST
-737 ATGAGRP
+737 ATGANRP
-744 TILYISGGTL
+744 TILYISGGIL
-754 TINGYISWDGGNRNS
+754 TINGYISWDGGNKNS
-769 EKAASDVLIAE
+769 GKAASDVLIAE

-805 DSPNGA
+805 DAPNGA

-820 YNCYFGI
+820 YNCLLGI

-839 IRNCEQGVHLNA
+839 IRNCQQGVHLNA

-857 CDITGGTIKDNAGHG
+857 CDITGGTIKDNESYG
-872 VVGHAAEWGSPHRV
+872 VVGLAAEWGSAHKVTLTVTNANVFGNGYGV
-886 GLTVDNTTITGN
+886 GLTGSVTANSSLQLDNGTNIHNNTHVGTFVESGSMNVGATAYVDIVNNGERGAVVNNVHSTGTFNKATITGN
-898 GNGVCM
+898 GNSSM
-904 TASVT
+904 T
-909 ANSSVTLNN
+909 
-918 DNINNNTTGVM
+918 
-929 IGAGTLNIGEYNNV
+929 
-943 NVKNNTSRGVC
+943 
-954 ITNANSVGRINK
+954 
-966 AQITGNGKS
+966 
-975 ADSGAGIYTLGTIY
+975 GAGIYTTGTIS
-989 TTASTNVS
+989 TTANTNIS
-997 NNKGAQGGGICGDG
+997 NNKSSGGGGIFGADTST
-1011 NAVLNINGTP
+1011 LNINGTP
-1021 IKDNTAHGCGGG
+1021 IKNNTAKGGGGG

-1039 LNLSGS
+1039 LNLNNA
-1045 TLTGNTATGD
+1045 TLTGNTATED
-1055 GGAIWYNKGNI
+1055 GGAIWYNKGTI
-1066 SGCGITGNTANNIG
+1066 SKSTITGNTSNNLG
-1080 GGVSLSGGT
+1080 GGVSLSHGT
-1089 STLTNNNIDNN
+1089 STVSDTSISNN

-1109 TDGNLTISSGTFNNN
+1109 TDGNLTINNCTYDSN
-1124 NASGNGGGIISN
+1124 TASGNGGGIISN
-1136 GTITMNGGSITGNY
+1136 GTVTMNSGSITNNY

-1155 GGVNSRATF
+1155 GGVNSHATF

-1182 IHVQAVD
+1182 IHTQAVG
-1189 NINNKQSV
+1189 NINNKQAV
-1197 FTVTSKNPISGGK
+1197 FTVTSKAPISGGK

-1249 NAAVEMKNATISGNK
+1249 NAAIEMHNATISGNK

-1277 DQYGTGS
+1277 DQDGTGS

-1295 TATSE
+1295 TATCE
-1300 GGGFHGPNFT
+1300 GGGFHGPNFA

-1349 YGAGGLWVDDNT
+1349 YSGGGLWVDDNT
-1361 PFTMGGGTI
+1361 PFTLGGGTI

-1388 ITLSGGS
+1388 ITLTAGTIS
-1395 VTGNK
+1395 GNK
-1400 ANVNAGSGGGI
+1400 GQW
-1411 RNSGTLT
+1411 
-1418 VNGTASIDNNTAY
+1418 
-1431 AGGGVHSTTGNIV
+1431 
-1444 VSGNAKVNKNTA
+1444 
-1456 TECGGGINA
+1456 GGGIN
-1465 EYDGSDDTIT
+1465 DCGTVTMKGGTISGNST
-1475 IAENAQISN
+1475 TSKAGA
-1484 NMTKSDGGG
+1484 G
-1493 ISLFPAKLVVSGGKI
+1493 INVSTNGKLTMSGGKI
-1508 QNNTAG
+1508 QNNTS
-1514 VGGGI
+1514 VETGGGI
-1519 ASYADGDITMTDGE
+1519 CNLGTLEISGGE
-1533 ISGNTAISGGGIY
+1533 ISGNTTKYSGGGIY
-1546 LSQPKMTMSGGSIHG
+1546 
-1561 NTAKLSENSSGTD
+1561 NSAQGKGT
-1574 GYGGGIMSLSGKNPV
+1574 
-1589 TITGGSIYGNTAE
+1589 TITGGTISGNTAE
-1602 SGLANAYY
+1602 TYGGGGIYIEDNSKITMTGGTIKANTVKTNGKAIY
-1610 QGGKLFVGKDASITG
+1610 QNGTLNLGGSAEVLG
-1625 DIYLYKNKIINVIS
+1625 DIYLGTGKIINVVS

-1644 NLEVSMA
+1644 NPEVAMA
-1651 ENYTYKQRVI
+1651 ENDTYKQRVI
-1661 AEYSADTTSYKNGT
+1661 AEYSADTTSFKNGT
-1675 DDTKRYSLETN
+1675 HDTKRYSLETN
-1686 TAGYAKTKGIRIEDN
+1686 TARYAKAKNIKIDDNVDKG
-1701 STKGSL
+1701 KL

-1712 DSSELPIRVNYIGRY
+1712 NKTDLPIRVNYIGRY

-1739 PGTET
+1739 PGTEK

-1750 SGYTRFSRKD
+1750 SGYTGYSRKA
-1760 YTFQGWAYRLTDK
+1760 YTFQGWATIPSYK
-1773 KPTYSEKSSNVIS
+1773 KPVYSEKTTNVIT
-1786 YDDLRSIWQEQQ
+1786 YDDLRDIYLEQQ

-1806 FKTQSTES
+1806 FKTQSNES

-1829 LSGLIFPAQVQAAE
+1829 LSGLIFPVQVQAAE

-1862 TWKENTFWEGTDVY
+1862 KWTENTFWEGTDVY

-1882 NIRIS
+1882 NIQIR
-1887 DLEDG
+1887 DEEDG

>member
-37 AFPETQ
+37 TFPETQ
-43 KIVQDVQENTDTPVT
+43 KQETVQETTDAPVTDT
-58 EDAETVVTKPDTEVP
+58 ETVVTKPETESSTVES
-73 TGEPTKEPAED
+73 TDESTDKSTDESTD
-84 SAEDSA
+84 
-90 EGSVDNPTP
+90 GSMEAPTP

-125 SEKKSETSEKKE
+125 SEQKPETSTKAENAQE

-144 LSNTVTRFIQEK
+144 LSNTVTRFMQEK

-173 EMNEEQLYELLYFM
+173 EMDEEQLYELLYFM
-187 RLSFLSEVPEKHSQ
+187 RLSFLSEVPENHSQ
-201 TLDIYYEILNAY
+201 TLDTYYEILNAY

-239 METTEDYLDVVDGKD
+239 METTEDYLDAVDGKD

-261 EQLSSLE
+261 EQLASLE

-274 ILAGKAEPVTIE
+274 ILADKAEPVTIE

-294 DILDGN
+294 DVLDGN
-300 PADAIWTMYHYGY
+300 SADAVWTMYHYGY
-313 MADVLTELDY
+313 MADVLAELDY
-323 ETLEGFFQGLS
+323 ETLEGFFQGLND
-334 EDDRFVFN
+334 DDRYVFN

-347 EYFRFVDQG
+347 EYFRFVDHG

-371 FYQEAAESDAADQI
+371 FYQDAAGSEAADQI
-385 LLSYLNKQN
+385 LLSYLNKQD
-394 KKTYSS
+394 KKAYSS
-400 VEAYVAEMTKD
+400 VDAYVAELTKD
-411 SSENFAEVMEAWN
+411 SSENFDEVMEAWN

-464 DVPDTGDSTGDDLG
+464 DVPDTGDSTRDDLG

-532 TWYFLQSNG
+532 TWYFVQSNG
-541 QILYNSWVLDGNDW
+541 AILYNSWVLDGNDW
-555 YFIKPNGWAVVSAY
+555 YYIKPNGWAVVSAY

-618 EKSVADAAGNTYCY
+618 EKSTADAAGNTYCY
-632 YWCGPSDDRVMRANG
+632 YWCGPADDRVMRANG

-664 DNGGHLIQATIGGN
+664 DSGGHLIQATIGGN
-678 SYYSAFNANNGAID
+678 SYYSAFNAGNGAID

-737 ATGAGRP
+737 TTGANRP

-805 DSPNGA
+805 NSPNGA

-820 YNCYFGI
+820 YNCLLGI

-857 CDITGGTIKDNAGHG
+857 CDITGGTIKDNSSHG
-872 VVGHAAEWGSPHRV
+872 VAGLAADWGSPHKV
-886 GLTVDNTTITGN
+886 SLTIGNTTITGN
-898 GNGVCM
+898 GNGVLM
-904 TASVT
+904 ASSAT
-909 ANSSVTLNN
+909 SNSFVTLDN
-918 DNINNNTTGVM
+918 DNINNNSTGVL
-929 IGAGTLNIGEYNNV
+929 IGTGTLNIGEYNNV

-954 ITNANSVGRINK
+954 ITNANSVGRIDR

-997 NNKGAQGGGICGDG
+997 NNKGSHGGGICGDG

-1033 ICSHGT
+1033 ICSYGT

-1089 STLTNNNIDNN
+1089 STLTNNNIDHN

-1109 TDGNLTISSGTFNNN
+1109 TDGNLTISSGTFSNN

-1136 GTITMNGGSITGNY
+1136 GTVTMNGGSIIGNY

-1155 GGVNSRATF
+1155 GGVNSHATF

-1182 IHVQAVD
+1182 IHVQAID

-1197 FTVTSKNPISGGK
+1197 FTVTSKKPISGGK

-1249 NAAVEMKNATISGNK
+1249 NATIEMHNATISGNK

-1277 DQYGTGS
+1277 DQNGTGS

-1310 MTGGTIQKNNAGTV
+1310 MTGGTIQNNNAGTL

-1349 YGAGGLWVDDNT
+1349 YSGGGLFVDDNT

-1388 ITLSGGS
+1388 ITLTAGTIS
-1395 VTGNK
+1395 GNK
-1400 ANVNAGSGGGI
+1400 GQW
-1411 RNSGTLT
+1411 
-1418 VNGTASIDNNTAY
+1418 
-1431 AGGGVHSTTGNIV
+1431 
-1444 VSGNAKVNKNTA
+1444 
-1456 TECGGGINA
+1456 GGGIN
-1465 EYDGSDDTIT
+1465 DCGTVTMKGGTISGNST
-1475 IAENAQISN
+1475 TSKAGA
-1484 NMTKSDGGG
+1484 G
-1493 ISLFPAKLVVSGGKI
+1493 INVSTNGKLTMSGGKI
-1508 QNNTAG
+1508 QNNTSAET
-1514 VGGGI
+1514 GGGI
-1519 ASYADGDITMTDGE
+1519 CNLGTLEISGGE
-1533 ISGNTAISGGGIY
+1533 ISGNTTKYSGGGIY
-1546 LSQPKMTMSGGSIHG
+1546 
-1561 NTAKLSENSSGTD
+1561 NSAQGKGT
-1574 GYGGGIMSLSGKNPV
+1574 
-1589 TITGGSIYGNTAE
+1589 TITGGTISGNTAE
-1602 SGLANAYY
+1602 TYGGGGIYIEDNSKVTMTGGTIKANTVKTNGKAIY
-1610 QGGKLFVGKDASITG
+1610 QNGTLNLGGSAEVLG
-1625 DIYLYKNKIINVIS
+1625 DIYLGTSKIINVIS

-1644 NLEVSMA
+1644 NPEVAMA
-1651 ENYTYKQRVI
+1651 ENDTYKQRVI
-1661 AEYSADTTSYKNGT
+1661 AEYSADTTSFKNGT
-1675 DDTKRYSLETN
+1675 HDTKRYSLETN
-1686 TAGYAKTKGIRIEDN
+1686 TARYAKAKNIKIDDNVDKG
-1701 STKGSL
+1701 KL

-1712 DSSELPIRVNYIGRY
+1712 NKTDLPIRVNYIGRY

-1739 PGTET
+1739 PGTEK

-1750 SGYTRFSRKD
+1750 SGYTGYSRRA
-1760 YTFQGWAYRLTDK
+1760 YTFQGWAFRLNDK
-1773 KPTYSEKSSNVIS
+1773 KPVYSEKTANVIT

-1806 FKTQSTES
+1806 FKTQSTKS

-1862 TWKENTFWEGTDVY
+1862 KWTENTFWEGTDVY

-1882 NIRIS
+1882 NIQIR
-1887 DLEDG
+1887 DEEDG

-2018 EGNLNNKL
+2018 EGNLNSKL

>member
-43 KIVQDVQENTDTPVT
+43 KQETVQGTTDAPVTDT
-58 EDAETVVTKPDTEVP
+58 ETVVTKPETESSTVES
-73 TGEPTKEPAED
+73 TDESTDKSTDESTD
-84 SAEDSA
+84 
-90 EGSVDNPTP
+90 GSMEAPIP

-116 DASKETTAD
+116 GASKETTAD
-125 SEKKSETSEKKE
+125 SEQKPETSTKAENAQE

-144 LSNTVTRFIQEK
+144 LSNTVTRFMQEK

-173 EMNEEQLYELLYFM
+173 EMDEEQLYELLYFM
-187 RLSFLSEVPEKHSQ
+187 RLSFLSEVPENHSQ
-201 TLDIYYEILNAY
+201 TLDTYYEILNAY
-213 IRAKTGDPKQE
+213 IRAKTRDPKQE

-239 METTEDYLDVVDGKD
+239 METTEDYLDAVDGKD

-261 EQLSSLE
+261 EQLASLE

-274 ILAGKAEPVTIE
+274 ILADKAEPVTIE

-294 DILDGN
+294 DVLDGN
-300 PADAIWTMYHYGY
+300 PADAVWTMYHYGY
-313 MADVLTELDY
+313 MADVLAELDY
-323 ETLEGFFQGLS
+323 ETLEGFFQGLG

-347 EYFRFVDQG
+347 EYFRFVDRG

-371 FYQEAAESDAADQI
+371 FYQEAAGSEAADQI
-385 LLSYLNKQN
+385 LLSYLNKQD
-394 KKTYSS
+394 KKAYGS

-532 TWYFLQSNG
+532 TWYFVQSNG
-541 QILYNSWVLDGNDW
+541 AILYNSWVLDGNDW

-577 HFNAKGADD
+577 HFNASGADD

-632 YWCGPSDDRVMRANG
+632 YWCGPANDRVMRANG
-647 YYSIW
+647 YYTIY

-664 DNGGHLIQATIGGN
+664 DSGGHLIQATIGGN

-710 AQHGIYNKNV
+710 AQHGIIGKNV

-737 ATGAGRP
+737 TTGGNRP

-754 TINGYISWDGGNRNS
+754 TINGYISWDGGNINS
-769 EKAASDVLIAE
+769 GKAASDVLIAE
-780 NGGTLTFDSANAK
+780 NGGTLTFNSANAK

-811 KVNFYAGEI
+811 KINFYAGEI
-820 YNCYFGI
+820 YNCLLGI

-839 IRNCEQGVHLNA
+839 IRNCQQGVHLNA

-857 CDITGGTIKDNAGHG
+857 CDITGGTIKDNSSYG
-872 VVGHAAEWGSPHRV
+872 VVGLAANWGSPHKVTLTVTKANVFGNGYGV
-886 GLTVDNTTITGN
+886 GLSGSVTANSSLKLDNGTNIHNNTHVGTFVESGSMNVGETANVDIVNNGERGAVVNNVHSTGTFNKATITGN
-898 GNGVCM
+898 GNSSM
-904 TASVT
+904 T
-909 ANSSVTLNN
+909 
-918 DNINNNTTGVM
+918 
-929 IGAGTLNIGEYNNV
+929 
-943 NVKNNTSRGVC
+943 
-954 ITNANSVGRINK
+954 
-966 AQITGNGKS
+966 
-975 ADSGAGIYTLGTIY
+975 GAGIYTTGTIS
-989 TTASTNVS
+989 TTANTNIS
-997 NNKGAQGGGICGDG
+997 NNKSSGGGGIFGADTST
-1011 NAVLNINGTP
+1011 LNINGTP
-1021 IKDNTAHGCGGG
+1021 IKNNTAQGGGGG

-1039 LNLSGS
+1039 LNLNNA

-1055 GGAIWYNKGNI
+1055 GGAIWYNKGTI
-1066 SGCGITGNTANNIG
+1066 SKSTITGNTSNNLG
-1080 GGVSLSGGT
+1080 GGVSLSHGT
-1089 STLTNNNIDNN
+1089 STVSDTSISNN
-1100 KANQGGGMY
+1100 KANDGGGMY
-1109 TDGNLTISSGTFNNN
+1109 TDGNLTINNCTYDSN
-1124 NASGNGGGIISN
+1124 TASGNGGGIISN
-1136 GTITMNGGSITGNY
+1136 GTVTMNSGSITNNY

-1249 NAAVEMKNATISGNK
+1249 NAAIEMHNATISGNK

-1277 DQYGTGS
+1277 DQDGTGS

-1295 TATSE
+1295 TATCE
-1300 GGGFHGPNFT
+1300 GGGFHGPNFA

-1349 YGAGGLWVDDNT
+1349 YSGGGLWVDDNT
-1361 PFTMGGGTI
+1361 PFTLGGGTI

-1388 ITLSGGS
+1388 ITLTARTIS
-1395 VTGNK
+1395 GNK
-1400 ANVNAGSGGGI
+1400 GQW
-1411 RNSGTLT
+1411 
-1418 VNGTASIDNNTAY
+1418 
-1431 AGGGVHSTTGNIV
+1431 
-1444 VSGNAKVNKNTA
+1444 
-1456 TECGGGINA
+1456 GGGIN
-1465 EYDGSDDTIT
+1465 DCGTVTMKGGTISGNST
-1475 IAENAQISN
+1475 TSKAGA
-1484 NMTKSDGGG
+1484 G
-1493 ISLFPAKLVVSGGKI
+1493 INVSTNGKLTMSGGKI
-1508 QNNTAG
+1508 QNNTS
-1514 VGGGI
+1514 VETGGGI
-1519 ASYADGDITMTDGE
+1519 CNLGTLEISGGE
-1533 ISGNTAISGGGIY
+1533 ISGNTTKYSGGGIY
-1546 LSQPKMTMSGGSIHG
+1546 
-1561 NTAKLSENSSGTD
+1561 NSAQGKGT
-1574 GYGGGIMSLSGKNPV
+1574 
-1589 TITGGSIYGNTAE
+1589 TITGGTISGNTAE
-1602 SGLANAYY
+1602 TYGGGGIYIEDNSKITMTGGTIKANTVKTNGKAIY
-1610 QGGKLFVGKDASITG
+1610 QNGTLNLGGSAEVLG
-1625 DIYLYKNKIINVIS
+1625 DIYLGTGKIINVVS

-1644 NLEVSMA
+1644 NPEVAMA
-1651 ENYTYKQRVI
+1651 ENDTYKQRVI
-1661 AEYSADTTSYKNGT
+1661 AEYSADTTSFKNGT
-1675 DDTKRYSLETN
+1675 HDTKRYSLETN
-1686 TAGYAKTKGIRIEDN
+1686 TARYAKAKNIKIDDNVDKG
-1701 STKGSL
+1701 KL

-1712 DSSELPIRVNYIGRY
+1712 NKTDLPIRVNYIGRY

-1739 PGTET
+1739 PGTEK

-1760 YTFQGWAYRLTDK
+1760 YTFQGWAYHLTDK

-1798 EAGITGDM
+1798 EAGISGDM
-1806 FKTQSTES
+1806 FETQSTES

-1862 TWKENTFWEGTDVY
+1862 KWNENTFWEGTDVY

-1882 NIRIS
+1882 NIWIS